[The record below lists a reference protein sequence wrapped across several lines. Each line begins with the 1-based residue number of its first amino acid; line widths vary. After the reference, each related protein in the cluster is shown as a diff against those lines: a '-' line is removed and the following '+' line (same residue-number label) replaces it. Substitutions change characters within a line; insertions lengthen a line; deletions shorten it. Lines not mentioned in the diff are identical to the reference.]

1 MPIKTRPP
9 PLSRNLEILPNITR
23 GDEKDM
29 VRKIFNKAVSAVTT
43 TLLAFTTLASAIPV
57 TTYAANPTVKS
68 KTELKKQSDP
78 AGAGFGT
85 FVFDSDIGH
94 GVQFSCSKNLK
105 KADKSA
111 GTKDWIWASEKNGGH
126 DEGLS
131 SNAAKKRLGDAWISK
146 LESGKT
152 YWVKYSN
159 VQKANTTKRYDV
171 KVVFDNP
178 KGEID
183 NAYGKD
189 IAVFDGQLGAVRFRG
204 YKHLDCTLYVY
215 EHGTSKLI
223 SGNDNKLHFRFID
236 IDCNQA
242 IEVLTPGRV
251 NWWYKKSKVEW
262 TTKSKCNKI
271 GATHGNTFGAVGE
284 GLADDDAIQIKIDN
298 ETSQKDKDAYKTAV
312 RYTAAL
318 GFTPPA
324 SVANTFK
331 VRYYAGGTDAAGG
344 LGTQKNGVF
353 FSFDGGL
360 DLDDE
365 PDAKLY
371 IDKTTPKYSYKVG
384 DTFDYT
390 IAVKNVTKESKAI
403 TAEKVVVSDT
413 NIPSGLKVNSVSTS
427 QGTATHSGN
436 SVTANLG
443 NLAQDATATVKVN
456 VTALEAGN
464 GSELYNSAY
473 ADANNAPRV
482 WDDAKVAVNS
492 ANVQVDKVVDKYEY
506 AVGEKANFTIK
517 VKNTKGIAENL
528 TVSDALPS
536 GMKLDYDSVKISG
549 VPANVDVRIHG
560 PADKPNDLMDTNEK
574 GLTETKTITATKSKS
589 GDNGWAYKINYLPAN
604 ATATITFSATAAE
617 AGNGKEQQNV
627 VTATG
632 DNFSKAEDD
641 AEYYV
646 NTPKLSLS
654 KKYVNPY
661 KDEKKDNRCDNE
673 FRVFEKETGYEKVQ
687 YEVLAKNTAP
697 AGTVAKDVVI
707 SDVTLPEG
715 LALNYDSIEIS
726 EVSDSGTKTFSKA
739 SGGNGNT
746 IKYHVAGTADET
758 NKLNPEHYNETQ
770 DKTPVITVEKK
781 GNGFVVKDSL
791 MAGGASLR
799 ISYNANALEN
809 DKVDVN
815 GSEIRNEATATASNL
830 AKVDGKVPT
839 IKADTTVY
847 INSPRLKIEKKADS
861 GDYEVGDNVSY
872 TINVVNTHKGTI
884 ARNLVYTD
892 ELKTKGVQILT
903 GTIALY
909 DTEGYELREGGTL
922 AGEVD
927 YKKQAK
933 TDGFTLTTRKHLVVD
948 GNYDKYD
955 LAQGKNPETQNAWN
969 PSYVNT
975 KKETLMS
982 IKYDMK
988 ITDKALA
995 GKDILNVA
1003 TAVSDEALKVTTDET
1018 VKPKGP
1024 EPTPEKSVDRTNPAV
1039 GEDVTFTLRF
1049 TNNNAG
1055 TVAKDVKIKDFMN
1068 ESNMVKIREDSLKV
1082 TLDNKDITKD
1092 CKITYNDSK
1101 DGFEIE
1107 TGKDLAQSQAIVVS
1121 YKAEVLLAAAGKDLV
1136 NTTGVN
1142 CTNNPE
1148 WKYAETPFNPEDTT
1162 PELKIE
1168 KKSDKTNYSVGDT
1181 GHYTVKVTQT
1191 ADNATAR
1198 NVVIEDAF
1206 DNKKAILDT
1215 KTIKLTD
1222 SKGKDITKEVSIA
1235 GTPSGY
1241 KIETGKNLAQNE
1253 FFTVTYDVLFTDQT
1267 LGGEEV
1273 TNVAKTHADN
1283 VPEKTTTVTVKIE
1296 KPELEVTKTSD
1307 KKVYS
1312 FEDTAHY
1319 TVKTEEVKENATAYN
1334 VVIDDQLQV
1343 SGAKVLAETIKISD
1357 KDGKDFTDKCEI
1369 ECKGTGYT
1377 IKTKRD
1383 LTKGETFTVNYDV
1396 VFEDRSLIDNY
1407 VPNVVKVTADNASAQ
1422 TENEVT
1428 PKTVKTEDGA
1438 EYQILKSCQPAS
1450 GSVVNVGDEI
1460 DYTITVNNTG
1470 KKDLKDVKIKDAI
1483 PTHTQYVSG
1492 GTLTKAD
1499 DKDTV
1504 VFKVDEIKAGA
1515 KADVTFKVK
1524 VVDEGLC
1531 EIVNVGYVKANTD
1544 GGALA
1549 PSDSSEK
1556 KDDSTSTESK
1566 DENSSESTTENSS
1579 NSTSTESTNSTPSGD
1594 ATDKSDSDDGA
1605 SEKKDDGW
1613 ADATTGV
1620 ELDTTEATTEA
1631 PSSEATTLDKDE
1643 TSSEATTST
1652 SSGDA
1657 TASDGSHNG
1666 TSEGSA
1672 ESTTESKSDSNG
1684 SILDKIK
1691 DTLNGAKDT
1700 ITGNDP
1706 EFSGD
1711 DFYATNQVV
1720 HFVPYRVQVIAP
1732 ELAIGKT
1739 SDKKEY
1745 TVGETGHYNV
1755 EVVQTKDDAVA
1766 KNIHVIDKL
1775 DKVGAEIQKDSI
1787 KVYDGEGKLVT
1798 FNCAI
1803 KCDGQSYDIQSKV
1816 SLAKGQT
1823 MKIQYDVLFKSSDL
1837 SGQKVLNTAKAQ
1849 ASNQKNPEDWVEDN
1863 NEVSLDKPKL
1873 AIKKSSN
1880 RVTFK
1885 PGETGE
1891 YTITVTNKST
1901 TATAKNV
1908 VVKDNFNKDGVK
1920 IQKSSIKI
1928 ENDGKVV
1935 KGAESSCKGNSFV
1948 IKTKQ
1953 DLAPNADM
1961 VITYKTKFSKKGTY
1975 KNTAV
1980 ATSDNTDP
1988 VKANNKVKVTKI
2000 GVSPKNVIRT
2010 VTKGTKDVKTGDVLG
2025 LAVLVVLVA
2034 GIGYLGFVV
2043 VKRKKSK

>member
-1 MPIKTRPP
+1 
-9 PLSRNLEILPNITR
+9 
-23 GDEKDM
+23 M
-29 VRKIFNKAVSAVTT
+29 VRKIFNKAISAVTT

-57 TTYAANPTVKS
+57 TTYAATTLKS
-68 KTELKKQSDP
+68 KCVSNLKADAVKGFSPFQMP
-78 AGAGFGT
+78 AN
-85 FVFDSDIGH
+85 SS
-94 GVQFSCSKNLK
+94 GVKITHSKNLT
-105 KADKSA
+105 KA
-111 GTKDWIWASEKNGGH
+111 TKNDWIWGKTDQGAWNDSGMK
-126 DEGLS
+126 DS
-131 SNAAKKRLGDAWISK
+131 LGNAWIANLKSD
-146 LESGKT
+146 T
-152 YWVKYSN
+152 NYWVQYNN
-159 VQKANTTKRYDV
+159 VALHEEDGQKLRGYYDV
-171 KVVFDNP
+171 KVVFNNP
-178 KGEID
+178 KGAIS

-189 IAVFDGQLGAVRFRG
+189 IAIFDGQLGAVRFRG
-204 YKHLDCTLYVY
+204 YKHLDCSIYLYKT
-215 EHGTSKLI
+215 GTTHLVTGDEGKMHL
-223 SGNDNKLHFRFID
+223 RFID
-236 IDCNQA
+236 VDDNQA
-242 IEVLTPGRV
+242 VEVLTPGRV
-251 NWWYKKSKVEW
+251 NWAYKKNKLSWMGK
-262 TTKSKCNKI
+262 TKCEKI
-271 GATHGNTFGAVGE
+271 GATYENTIWFDGDHNVK
-284 GLADDDAIQIKIDN
+284 DDWIQSDN
-298 ETSQKDKDAYKTAV
+298 LTEYKEAV
-312 RYTAAL
+312 RYTFAVGL
-318 GFTPPA
+318 TPPA
-324 SVANTFK
+324 DSPTTIK
-331 VRYYAGGTDAAGG
+331 LRYYAGGLDREGG
-344 LGTQKNGVF
+344 IGTQRNGAF
-353 FSFDGGL
+353 FSFDGNL
-360 DLDDE
+360 DLPEEDD
-365 PDAKLY
+365 ANLS
-371 IDKTTPKYSYKVG
+371 IDKVSDKYNHKVG
-384 DTFDYT
+384 DTWDYT
-390 IAVKNVTKESKAI
+390 IKVKNVTATAVTAKDVKI
-403 TAEKVVVSDT
+403 TDSVDSR
-413 NIPSGLKVNSVSTS
+413 LKVNSVSTS
-427 QGTATHSGN
+427 QGTASHDGN
-436 SVTANLG
+436 AVTVNAG
-443 NLAQDATATVKVN
+443 DLAQNNTVTVKVN
-456 VTALEAGN
+456 VTALEASNGQQIYNKAKAESGN
-464 GSELYNSAY
+464 SE
-473 ADANNAPRV
+473 DV
-482 WDDAKVAVNS
+482 WDDDGNYVNS
-492 ANVQVDKVVDKYEY
+492 ADVQVDKVVDKYEY
-506 AVGEKANFTIK
+506 AVGEKANFTVK
-517 VKNTKGIAENL
+517 VKNTKGIATNV
-528 TVSDALPS
+528 TVADILPS

-549 VPANVDVRIHG
+549 VPANVQMPVV
-560 PADKPNDLMDTNEK
+560 PNDITNQLNQDLFTK
-574 GLTETKTITATKSKS
+574 KETKTVTANKEKS

-726 EVSDSGTKTFSKA
+726 EISDNGTKTFSKA

-781 GNGFVVKDSL
+781 GNGFIVKDSL
-791 MAGGASLR
+791 MAGGASLK

-955 LAQGKNPETQNAWN
+955 LAQGKNPEAQNAWN

-1082 TLDNKDITKD
+1082 TLDNKDITKE

-1121 YKAEVLLAAAGKDLV
+1121 YKAEVLLTAAGKDLV

-1148 WKYAETPFNPEDTT
+1148 WKYAEAPFSPEDPT

-1222 SKGKDITKEVSIA
+1222 SKGKDITKEVTIE
-1235 GTPSGY
+1235 GTQSGY

-1383 LTKGETFTVNYDV
+1383 LTKGETFTINYDV

-1524 VVDEGLC
+1524 VIDEGLC
-1531 EIVNVGYVKANTD
+1531 EIVNVGYVKASTD

-1566 DENSSESTTENSS
+1566 DENSSSEATTEDSS
-1579 NSTSTESTNSTPSGD
+1579 STPS
-1594 ATDKSDSDDGA
+1594 DS
-1605 SEKKDDGW
+1605 STEKKDDGW

-1631 PSSEATTLDKDE
+1631 PSSEATTTSKDEASEATTLAKDE
-1643 TSSEATTST
+1643 TSSEATT
-1652 SSGDA
+1652 
-1657 TASDGSHNG
+1657 
-1666 TSEGSA
+1666 
-1672 ESTTESKSDSNG
+1672 ESTDKSDSNG
-1684 SILDKIK
+1684 SNGSLVDQIK
-1691 DTLNGAKDT
+1691 DTISNIKDNV
-1700 ITGNDP
+1700 TGNDP

-1766 KNIHVIDKL
+1766 KNIHVVDKL
-1775 DKVGAEIQKDSI
+1775 DKAGAEIQKDSI
-1787 KVYDGEGKLVT
+1787 KVYDGAGKLIT
-1798 FNCAI
+1798 GDCTI
-1803 KCDGQSYDIQSKV
+1803 TCDGQSYDIQSKV
-1816 SLAKGQT
+1816 ALAKGET

-1885 PGETGE
+1885 PGETGK

-1935 KGAESSCKGNSFV
+1935 NGAEISCKSNSFV

-1961 VITYKTKFSKKGTY
+1961 VITYKAKFSKKGTY

-1988 VKANNKVKVTKI
+1988 VKAKNTVKVTKS
-2000 GVSPKNVIRT
+2000 GVSPKNVTPKNVIKT
-2010 VTKGTKDVKTGDVLG
+2010 ITKGTKDVKTGDVLG
-2025 LAVLVVLVA
+2025 LAVLVILVA
-2034 GIGYLGFVV
+2034 GIGYLGFTV
-2043 VKRKKSK
+2043 VKRKKSN

>member
-29 VRKIFNKAVSAVTT
+29 VRKIFNKAISAATT

-57 TTYAANPTVKS
+57 TTYAASPTVKS

-85 FVFDSDIGH
+85 FIFASDSSH
-94 GVQFSCSKNLK
+94 GVTFTHSKNLK
-105 KADKSA
+105 KAVKTGA
-111 GTKDWIWASEKNGGH
+111 KKDWIWQDR
-126 DEGLS
+126 DEGGDS
-131 SNAAKKRLGDAWISK
+131 ADNKKRLGDAWISK
-146 LESGKT
+146 LESGKS
-152 YWVKYSN
+152 YWVKYSG
-159 VQKANTTKRYDV
+159 VKKKDTTKTYDV

-178 KGEID
+178 KGEISG
-183 NAYGKD
+183 AEGHD
-189 IAVFDGQLGAVRFRG
+189 IAIFDGQLGAVRFRG

-271 GATHGNTFGAVGE
+271 GATHGNTFGAINEAV
-284 GLADDDAIQIKIDN
+284 ADDDAIQIDTSKDN
-298 ETSQKDKDAYKTAV
+298 ISDADKKKYNIAV
-312 RYTAAL
+312 RHTAAL

-324 SVANTFK
+324 SAANTFK
-331 VRYYAGGTDAAGG
+331 VRYYAGGTDKAGG
-344 LGTQKNGVF
+344 LGTQTNGVF
-353 FSFDGGL
+353 FSFDGKL
-360 DLDDE
+360 DLSEE
-365 PDAKLY
+365 PDAELY
-371 IDKTTPKYSYKVG
+371 INKTTPKYSYKVG

-390 IAVKNVTKESKAI
+390 IAVKNVTKESKAV
-403 TAEKVVVSDT
+403 TAENVTVDDSV
-413 NIPSGLKVNSVSTS
+413 PAGLKINSVSTS
-427 QGTATHSGN
+427 KGTATHSGN
-436 SVTANLG
+436 KVTATIG
-443 NLAQDATATVKVN
+443 DLAQDATTTVKVN

-464 GSELYNSAY
+464 GQELYNAAN

-506 AVGEKANFTIK
+506 AVGEKANFTVK

-574 GLTETKTITATKSKS
+574 GLTETKTITATKSKN

-604 ATATITFSATAAE
+604 STATITFSATATE

-746 IKYHVAGTADET
+746 IKYHVAGTADVT

-791 MAGGASLR
+791 MAGGASLK

-815 GSEIRNEATATASNL
+815 GSEIKNEATATASNL

-969 PSYVNT
+969 PSYVNA

-1003 TAVSDEALKVTTDET
+1003 TAVSDEALKVTIDET

-1049 TNNNAG
+1049 TNNNVG
-1055 TVAKDVKIKDFMN
+1055 TVAKDVK
-1068 ESNMVKIREDSLKV
+1068 
-1082 TLDNKDITKD
+1082 TK
-1092 CKITYNDSK
+1092 
-1101 DGFEIE
+1101 
-1107 TGKDLAQSQAIVVS
+1107 
-1121 YKAEVLLAAAGKDLV
+1121 
-1136 NTTGVN
+1136 
-1142 CTNNPE
+1142 
-1148 WKYAETPFNPEDTT
+1148 
-1162 PELKIE
+1162 
-1168 KKSDKTNYSVGDT
+1168 
-1181 GHYTVKVTQT
+1181 
-1191 ADNATAR
+1191 
-1198 NVVIEDAF
+1198 
-1206 DNKKAILDT
+1206 
-1215 KTIKLTD
+1215 
-1222 SKGKDITKEVSIA
+1222 
-1235 GTPSGY
+1235 
-1241 KIETGKNLAQNE
+1241 
-1253 FFTVTYDVLFTDQT
+1253 
-1267 LGGEEV
+1267 
-1273 TNVAKTHADN
+1273 
-1283 VPEKTTTVTVKIE
+1283 
-1296 KPELEVTKTSD
+1296 
-1307 KKVYS
+1307 
-1312 FEDTAHY
+1312 
-1319 TVKTEEVKENATAYN
+1319 EVKENATAYN
-1334 VVIDDQLQV
+1334 IVIDDQLQV

-1369 ECKGTGYT
+1369 EC
-1377 IKTKRD
+1377 
-1383 LTKGETFTVNYDV
+1383 
-1396 VFEDRSLIDNY
+1396 
-1407 VPNVVKVTADNASAQ
+1407 
-1422 TENEVT
+1422 
-1428 PKTVKTEDGA
+1428 
-1438 EYQILKSCQPAS
+1438 
-1450 GSVVNVGDEI
+1450 
-1460 DYTITVNNTG
+1460 TITVNNTG
-1470 KKDLKDVKIKDAI
+1470 KMLRQEMFLI
-1483 PTHTQYVSG
+1483 
-1492 GTLTKAD
+1492 
-1499 DKDTV
+1499 
-1504 VFKVDEIKAGA
+1504 
-1515 KADVTFKVK
+1515 
-1524 VVDEGLC
+1524 
-1531 EIVNVGYVKANTD
+1531 
-1544 GGALA
+1544 
-1549 PSDSSEK
+1549 
-1556 KDDSTSTESK
+1556 
-1566 DENSSESTTENSS
+1566 
-1579 NSTSTESTNSTPSGD
+1579 
-1594 ATDKSDSDDGA
+1594 
-1605 SEKKDDGW
+1605 
-1613 ADATTGV
+1613 
-1620 ELDTTEATTEA
+1620 
-1631 PSSEATTLDKDE
+1631 
-1643 TSSEATTST
+1643 
-1652 SSGDA
+1652 
-1657 TASDGSHNG
+1657 
-1666 TSEGSA
+1666 
-1672 ESTTESKSDSNG
+1672 
-1684 SILDKIK
+1684 
-1691 DTLNGAKDT
+1691 
-1700 ITGNDP
+1700 
-1706 EFSGD
+1706 
-1711 DFYATNQVV
+1711 
-1720 HFVPYRVQVIAP
+1720 
-1732 ELAIGKT
+1732 
-1739 SDKKEY
+1739 
-1745 TVGETGHYNV
+1745 
-1755 EVVQTKDDAVA
+1755 
-1766 KNIHVIDKL
+1766 
-1775 DKVGAEIQKDSI
+1775 
-1787 KVYDGEGKLVT
+1787 
-1798 FNCAI
+1798 
-1803 KCDGQSYDIQSKV
+1803 
-1816 SLAKGQT
+1816 
-1823 MKIQYDVLFKSSDL
+1823 
-1837 SGQKVLNTAKAQ
+1837 
-1849 ASNQKNPEDWVEDN
+1849 
-1863 NEVSLDKPKL
+1863 
-1873 AIKKSSN
+1873 
-1880 RVTFK
+1880 
-1885 PGETGE
+1885 
-1891 YTITVTNKST
+1891 
-1901 TATAKNV
+1901 
-1908 VVKDNFNKDGVK
+1908 
-1920 IQKSSIKI
+1920 
-1928 ENDGKVV
+1928 
-1935 KGAESSCKGNSFV
+1935 
-1948 IKTKQ
+1948 
-1953 DLAPNADM
+1953 
-1961 VITYKTKFSKKGTY
+1961 
-1975 KNTAV
+1975 
-1980 ATSDNTDP
+1980 
-1988 VKANNKVKVTKI
+1988 
-2000 GVSPKNVIRT
+2000 
-2010 VTKGTKDVKTGDVLG
+2010 
-2025 LAVLVVLVA
+2025 
-2034 GIGYLGFVV
+2034 
-2043 VKRKKSK
+2043 

>member
-1 MPIKTRPP
+1 
-9 PLSRNLEILPNITR
+9 
-23 GDEKDM
+23 M
-29 VRKIFNKAVSAVTT
+29 VRKIINKAISAVTT

-57 TTYAANPTVKS
+57 TTYAAAAKDSIQKS
-68 KTELKKQSDP
+68 KHHVTSTKDTAT
-78 AGAGFGT
+78 AGYGT
-85 FVFDSDIGH
+85 FDFSSNSAKFDFSVDSKSD
-94 GVQFSCSKNLK
+94 KLTK
-105 KADKSA
+105 TPKAGNKDK
-111 GTKDWIWASEKNGGH
+111 WIWQEQDEEKGGLT
-126 DEGLS
+126 G
-131 SNAAKKRLGDAWISK
+131 LGDAYIAK
-146 LESGKT
+146 LTEDSSFSVWYKNVPKV
-152 YWVKYSN
+152 VKGN
-159 VQKANTTKRYDV
+159 KVGNYDV
-171 KVVFDNP
+171 KVTY
-178 KGEID
+178 D
-183 NAYGKD
+183 NARGAVSDADGKD
-189 IAVFDGQLGAVRFRG
+189 IAIFDGQLGAVRFRG
-204 YKHLDCTLYVY
+204 YKHIRCTIYVY
-215 EHGTSKLI
+215 KHGTSTLI
-223 SGNDNKLHFRFID
+223 SGSDDKLHFRFID

-242 IEVLTPGRV
+242 VESMCPGRTD
-251 NWWYKKSKVEW
+251 WFMLGDHIRWSGEARCKE
-262 TTKSKCNKI
+262 I
-271 GATHGNTFGAVGE
+271 GADQGNTVTFSGYGGE
-284 GLADDDAIQIKIDN
+284 KAGKDITDNAIQFENSKDPK
-298 ETSQKDKDAYKTAV
+298 QKKAYKEARRHTWS
-312 RYTAAL
+312 L
-318 GFTPPA
+318 GFTPIA
-324 SVANTFK
+324 SSPFTYR
-331 VRYYAGGTDAAGG
+331 VRYFSGGGDGI
-344 LGTQKNGVF
+344 GTQKNGAF

-360 DLDDE
+360 TLPTIEDP
-365 PDAKLY
+365 PDAKLS
-371 IDKTTPKYSYKVG
+371 IDKVSDKYTHKVG
-384 DTFDYT
+384 DNWDYT
-390 IAVKNVTKESKAI
+390 IKVKNVTDESQAV
-403 TAEKVVVSDT
+403 TAENVEITDT
-413 NIPSGLKVNSVSTS
+413 IPSGLKVNSVTTS
-427 QGTATHSGN
+427 KGTVTHSGN
-436 SVTANLG
+436 KVTVNVG
-443 NLAQDATATVKVN
+443 DLAQNATVTVKVN
-456 VTALEAGN
+456 VTALENAN
-464 GSELYNSAY
+464 GTRPYNKAKAE
-473 ADANNAPRV
+473 ADNSNDV
-482 WDDAKVAVNS
+482 WDDDGNYINS
-492 ANVQVDKVVDKYEY
+492 ADVQVDKVVDKYEY
-506 AVGEKANFTIK
+506 AVGDKANFTVK
-517 VKNTKGIAENL
+517 VKNTKGIATNV
-528 TVSDALPS
+528 TVADTLPS

-549 VPANVDVRIHG
+549 VPANVSMPVVPKDV
-560 PADKPNDLMDTNEK
+560 TNQLNKTLFEK
-574 GLTETKTITATKSKS
+574 SETKTITATKSKS

-627 VTATG
+627 VTVTG

-746 IKYHVAGTADET
+746 IKYHVAGTADVT

-791 MAGGASLR
+791 MAGGASLK

-955 LAQGKNPETQNAWN
+955 LAQGKNPETQNSWN

-995 GKDILNVA
+995 GKEILNVA

-1082 TLDNKDITKD
+1082 TLDNKDITKE

-1148 WKYAETPFNPEDTT
+1148 WKYAETPFSPVDPT
-1162 PELKIE
+1162 PDLKIE
-1168 KKSDKTNYSVGDT
+1168 KKSDKINYSVGDT

-1206 DNKKAILDT
+1206 DNEKAILDT

-1283 VPEKTTTVTVKIE
+1283 VPEKTTTVTVRIE

-1312 FEDTAHY
+1312 YEDTAHY

-1460 DYTITVNNTG
+1460 EYTITVNNTG

-1524 VVDEGLC
+1524 VIDEGLC
-1531 EIVNVGYVKANTD
+1531 EIVNVGYVKANTVS
-1544 GGALA
+1544 GALA

-1556 KDDSTSTESK
+1556 KDDSTTESK
-1566 DENSSESTTENSS
+1566 DENSSSEATTESEDENTSDSSESTT
-1579 NSTSTESTNSTPSGD
+1579 
-1594 ATDKSDSDDGA
+1594 
-1605 SEKKDDGW
+1605 EKKDDGW

-1631 PSSEATTLDKDE
+1631 PSSEATTTTKDE
-1643 TSSEATTST
+1643 ASEATTLAKDNTSSEATTLAKDDTTST
-1652 SSGDA
+1652 D
-1657 TASDGSHNG
+1657 
-1666 TSEGSA
+1666 
-1672 ESTTESKSDSNG
+1672 KSDSNG

-1732 ELAIGKT
+1732 ELAINKT

-1766 KNIHVIDKL
+1766 KNIHVVDKL

-1798 FNCAI
+1798 GDCTI

-1816 SLAKGQT
+1816 ALAKGQT
-1823 MKIQYDVLFKSSDL
+1823 MKIKYDVLFKSSDL
-1837 SGQKVLNTAKAQ
+1837 SGQKVLNSAKAQ
-1849 ASNQKNPEDWVEDN
+1849 ANNQKNPEDWVEDN

-1935 KGAESSCKGNSFV
+1935 KGAEIEAKDNSFV

-1961 VITYKTKFSKKGTY
+1961 VITYKAKFSKKGTY

-1988 VKANNKVKVTKI
+1988 VKANNKVKVTKT
-2000 GVSPKNVIRT
+2000 GVSPKNVTPKNVIKT

-2034 GIGYLGFVV
+2034 GIGYLGFVA

>member
-1 MPIKTRPP
+1 
-9 PLSRNLEILPNITR
+9 
-23 GDEKDM
+23 M
-29 VRKIFNKAVSAVTT
+29 VRKIINKAISAVTT

-57 TTYAANPTVKS
+57 TTYAAATKDSIQKS
-68 KTELKKQSDP
+68 TTKITSKNKDKA
-78 AGAGFGT
+78 AGYGT
-85 FVFDSDIGH
+85 FDFEADSSGYT
-94 GVQFSCSKNLK
+94 FSHSSNLK
-105 KADKSA
+105 KAVKT
-111 GTKDWIWASEKNGGH
+111 GPNKDWIWEDRDQGSADDKLKKLIG
-126 DEGLS
+126 
-131 SNAAKKRLGDAWISK
+131 NAYIAKLNPDKSF
-146 LESGKT
+146 
-152 YWVKYSN
+152 WVEYSN
-159 VQKANTTKRYDV
+159 VKKVDDEGNQLGNYDV
-171 KVVFDNP
+171 KVVFDNA
-178 KGEID
+178 GGSISGAE
-183 NAYGKD
+183 GHD
-189 IAVFDGQLGAVRFRG
+189 IAIFDGQLGAVRFRG
-204 YKHLDCTLYVY
+204 YKHIRCTIYVY
-215 EHGTSKLI
+215 KHGTKTLI
-223 SGNDNKLHFRFID
+223 SGADDKLHFRFLD

-242 IEVLTPGRV
+242 VESMCPGRTD
-251 NWWYKKSKVEW
+251 WYMMGSKVSWSGEPRC
-262 TTKSKCNKI
+262 TKI
-271 GATHGNTFGAVGE
+271 GAEQGNTVTYNGDTNTPDSGILSPHGATASKSE
-284 GLADDDAIQIKIDN
+284 
-298 ETSQKDKDAYKTAV
+298 KDAYRTAC
-312 RYTAAL
+312 RYTWSV
-318 GFTPPA
+318 GFTPIA
-324 SVANTFK
+324 SSPFTYR
-331 VRYYAGGTDAAGG
+331 VRYFSGGVENI
-344 LGTQKNGVF
+344 GTQTNGAF

-360 DLDDE
+360 TLPPIPDE
-365 PDAKLY
+365 AELS
-371 IDKTTPKYSYKVG
+371 IDKVSDKYVHKVG
-384 DTFDYT
+384 DSWDYT
-390 IAVKNVTKESKAI
+390 IKVKNVTDESQAV
-403 TAEKVVVSDT
+403 TAENVVVTDT
-413 NIPSGLKVNSVSTS
+413 IPSGLKVNSVTTS
-427 QGTATHSGN
+427 KGTASHKGN
-436 SVTANLG
+436 AVTVNVG
-443 NLAQDATATVKVN
+443 DLAQDATATVKVN
-456 VTALEAGN
+456 VTALETSNGTRPYNTAKVVAEN
-464 GSELYNSAY
+464 GSV
-473 ADANNAPRV
+473 DGG
-482 WDDAKVAVNS
+482 WQDDDGNYINS

-506 AVGEKANFTIK
+506 AVGDKANFTVK
-517 VKNTKGIAENL
+517 VKNTKGIATNV
-528 TVSDALPS
+528 TVADTLPS

-549 VPANVDVRIHG
+549 VPANVSVPVAPKDV
-560 PADKPNDLMDTNEK
+560 TNQLNKTLFEK
-574 GLTETKTITATKSKS
+574 SETKTITATKSKS

-726 EVSDSGTKTFSKA
+726 EVSDNGTKTFSKA

-791 MAGGASLR
+791 MAGGASLK

-955 LAQGKNPETQNAWN
+955 LAQGKNPEEQKSWN

-1003 TAVSDEALKVTTDET
+1003 TAVSDEAIKVTTDET

-1082 TLDNKDITKD
+1082 TLDNKDITKE

-1148 WKYAETPFNPEDTT
+1148 WKYAETPFSPVDPT
-1162 PELKIE
+1162 PDLKIE
-1168 KKSDKTNYSVGDT
+1168 KKSDKTNYSVGDK

-1206 DNKKAILDT
+1206 DNEKAILDT

-1241 KIETGKNLAQNE
+1241 KIETGKNLTQNE

-1283 VPEKTTTVTVKIE
+1283 VPEKTTTVTVRIE

-1312 FEDTAHY
+1312 YEDTAHY

-1383 LTKGETFTVNYDV
+1383 LTKGEVFTVNYDV

-1460 DYTITVNNTG
+1460 EYTITVNNTG

-1524 VVDEGLC
+1524 VIDEGLC
-1531 EIVNVGYVKANTD
+1531 EIVNVGYVKANTVS
-1544 GGALA
+1544 GSLA

-1556 KDDSTSTESK
+1556 KDENSSSEATTESK
-1566 DENSSESTTENSS
+1566 DENSSSEATTEDSS

-1631 PSSEATTLDKDE
+1631 PSSEATTTTKEEASEATTLAKDD

-1652 SSGDA
+1652 SKDDTTSTDK
-1657 TASDGSHNG
+1657 SD
-1666 TSEGSA
+1666 
-1672 ESTTESKSDSNG
+1672 SKSDSKEDSNG

-1732 ELAIGKT
+1732 ELAINKT

-1798 FNCAI
+1798 GDCTI

-1816 SLAKGQT
+1816 ALAKGQT

-1837 SGQKVLNTAKAQ
+1837 SGQKVLNSAKAQ

-1935 KGAESSCKGNSFV
+1935 KGAEIEAKDNSFV

-1961 VITYKTKFSKKGTY
+1961 VITYKAKFSKKGTY

-1988 VKANNKVKVTKI
+1988 VKANNKVKVTKT
-2000 GVSPKNVIRT
+2000 GVSPKNVTPKNVIKT

-2034 GIGYLGFVV
+2034 GIGYLGFVA

>member
-9 PLSRNLEILPNITR
+9 PLYRNSEILPNITR

-29 VRKIFNKAVSAVTT
+29 VRKIFNKAISAVTT

-57 TTYAANPTVKS
+57 TTYAADATVKS
-68 KTELKKQSDP
+68 KHHVTKSSDSV
-78 AGAGFGT
+78 ATGYGT
-85 FVFDSDIGH
+85 FNFDSNSSGYI
-94 GVQFSCSKNLK
+94 FSVDSKS
-105 KADKSA
+105 DKL
-111 GTKDWIWASEKNGGH
+111 TKTPKSGNVDKWIWQEQDEEKGGIK
-126 DEGLS
+126 GLGVAYIAKLTEDS
-131 SNAAKKRLGDAWISK
+131 SFSVWYK
-146 LESGKT
+146 
-152 YWVKYSN
+152 N
-159 VQKANTTKRYDV
+159 VTKQGTTKKYDV
-171 KVVFDNP
+171 K
-178 KGEID
+178 ITYD
-183 NAYGKD
+183 NARGAISGANGKD
-189 IAVFDGQLGAVRFRG
+189 IAIFDGQLGAVRFRG
-204 YKHLDCTLYVY
+204 YKHIRCTIYVY
-215 EHGTSKLI
+215 EHGTSNLI

-242 IEVLTPGRV
+242 VESMCPGRTD
-251 NWWYKKSKVEW
+251 WYMMGKHLKWAGESRCKEI
-262 TTKSKCNKI
+262 N
-271 GATHGNTFGAVGE
+271 ATQGNTVTFNGYGDEASGNDVT
-284 GLADDDAIQIKIDN
+284 DNAIQLTGTT
-298 ETSQKDKDAYKTAV
+298 EYRHARAHTFSV
-312 RYTAAL
+312 
-318 GFTPPA
+318 GFTPD
-324 SVANTFK
+324 ANSPITYR
-331 VRYYAGGTDAAGG
+331 VRYFAGGGSG
-344 LGTQKNGVF
+344 IGTQKNGAF

-360 DLDDE
+360 TLPVEDDADLS
-365 PDAKLY
+365 
-371 IDKTTPKYSYKVG
+371 IDKVSDKYTHKVG
-384 DTFDYT
+384 DTWDYT
-390 IAVKNVTKESKAI
+390 IKVKNVTATAI
-403 TAEKVVVSDT
+403 TAKNVKITDSVDSR
-413 NIPSGLKVNSVSTS
+413 LKVNSVSTS

-436 SVTANLG
+436 AVTVSAG
-443 NLAQDATATVKVN
+443 DLAQNNTVTVKVN
-456 VTALEAGN
+456 VTALEASN
-464 GSELYNSAY
+464 GQQIYNKAKAE
-473 ADANNAPRV
+473 ADNSDDE
-482 WDDAKVAVNS
+482 WDDDGNYVNS
-492 ANVQVDKVVDKYEY
+492 ADVQVDKVVDKYEY
-506 AVGEKANFTIK
+506 AVGEKANFTVK
-517 VKNTKGIAENL
+517 VKNTKGIATNV
-528 TVSDALPS
+528 TVADALPS

-549 VPANVDVRIHG
+549 VPANVQMPVVS
-560 PADKPNDLMDTNEK
+560 NDITNQLNPDLFTK
-574 GLTETKTITATKSKS
+574 KETKTITATKEKN
-589 GDNGWAYKINYLPAN
+589 GNNGWAYKINYLPAN
-604 ATATITFSATAAE
+604 STATITFSATATE

-715 LALNYDSIEIS
+715 LALNYDSIKISEIS
-726 EVSDSGTKTFSKA
+726 DNGTKTFSKA

-770 DKTPVITVEKK
+770 DKTPVITVEKQ

-791 MAGGASLR
+791 MASGTSLK
-799 ISYNANALEN
+799 IEYNANALEN

-830 AKVDGKVPT
+830 AKDGDKAKVL
-839 IKADTTVY
+839 KADATVY

-909 DTEGYELREGGTL
+909 DTDGYELREGGTL

-927 YKKQAK
+927 YKKHAK

-955 LAQGKNPETQNAWN
+955 LAQGKNPEEQRSWN

-1121 YKAEVLLAAAGKDLV
+1121 YKAEVLLAASGKDLV

-1148 WKYAETPFNPEDTT
+1148 WKYAEAPFSPEDPT

-1222 SKGKDITKEVSIA
+1222 SKGKDITKEVTIE
-1235 GTPSGY
+1235 GTQSGY

-1396 VFEDRSLIDNY
+1396 IFEDRSLIDNY

-1460 DYTITVNNTG
+1460 NYTITVNNTG

-1544 GGALA
+1544 GGTLA
-1549 PSDSSEK
+1549 PSDSTTEK
-1556 KDDSTSTESK
+1556 KDDTSSEATTEKKDENNFDSTSTPS
-1566 DENSSESTTENSS
+1566 DSSESTT
-1579 NSTSTESTNSTPSGD
+1579 
-1594 ATDKSDSDDGA
+1594 
-1605 SEKKDDGW
+1605 EKKDDGW

-1620 ELDTTEATTEA
+1620 ELDTTTAA
-1631 PSSEATTLDKDE
+1631 KDE
-1643 TSSEATTST
+1643 TSSEATTLAKDET
-1652 SSGDA
+1652 SSEA
-1657 TASDGSHNG
+1657 TTLAKDDTN
-1666 TSEGSA
+1666 
-1672 ESTTESKSDSNG
+1672 KSDSTDSTTSKDDSTG
-1684 SILDKIK
+1684 SLVDQIK
-1691 DTLNGAKDT
+1691 DTISNIKDNV
-1700 ITGNDP
+1700 TGNDP

-1766 KNIHVIDKL
+1766 KNIHVTDKL
-1775 DKVGAEIQKDSI
+1775 DKAGAEIQKDSI
-1787 KVYDGEGKLVT
+1787 KVYDGAGKLVT
-1798 FNCAI
+1798 GDCTI
-1803 KCDGQSYDIQSKV
+1803 TCDGQSYDIQSKV
-1816 SLAKGQT
+1816 ALAKGET

-1885 PGETGE
+1885 PGETGK

-1935 KGAESSCKGNSFV
+1935 KGAEISCKGNSFV

-1961 VITYKTKFSKKGTY
+1961 VITYKAKFSKKGTY

-1988 VKANNKVKVTKI
+1988 VKAKNTVKVTKS
-2000 GVSPKNVIRT
+2000 GVSPKNVTPKNVIKT
-2010 VTKGTKDVKTGDVLG
+2010 ITKGTKDVKTGDVLG

-2034 GIGYLGFVV
+2034 GIGYLGFTV
-2043 VKRKKSK
+2043 VKRKKSN

>member
-29 VRKIFNKAVSAVTT
+29 VRKIFNKAISAATT

-57 TTYAANPTVKS
+57 TTYAASPTVKS

-85 FVFDSDIGH
+85 FIFASDSSH
-94 GVQFSCSKNLK
+94 GVTFTHSKNLK
-105 KADKSA
+105 KAVKTGA
-111 GTKDWIWASEKNGGH
+111 KKDWIWQDR
-126 DEGLS
+126 DEGGDS
-131 SNAAKKRLGDAWISK
+131 ADNKKRLGDAWISK
-146 LESGKT
+146 LESGKS
-152 YWVKYSN
+152 YWVKYSG
-159 VQKANTTKRYDV
+159 VKKKDTTKTYDV

-178 KGEID
+178 KGEISG
-183 NAYGKD
+183 AEGHD
-189 IAVFDGQLGAVRFRG
+189 IAIFDGQLGAVRFRG

-271 GATHGNTFGAVGE
+271 GATHGNTFGAINEAV
-284 GLADDDAIQIKIDN
+284 ADDDAIQIDTSKDN
-298 ETSQKDKDAYKTAV
+298 ISDADKKKYNIAV
-312 RYTAAL
+312 RHTAAL

-324 SVANTFK
+324 SAANTFK
-331 VRYYAGGTDAAGG
+331 VRYYAGGTDKAGG
-344 LGTQKNGVF
+344 LGTQTNGVF
-353 FSFDGGL
+353 FSFDGKL
-360 DLDDE
+360 DLSEE
-365 PDAKLY
+365 PDAELY
-371 IDKTTPKYSYKVG
+371 INKTTPKYSYKVG

-390 IAVKNVTKESKAI
+390 IAVKNVTKESKAV
-403 TAEKVVVSDT
+403 TAENVTVDDSV
-413 NIPSGLKVNSVSTS
+413 PAGLKINSVSTS
-427 QGTATHSGN
+427 KGTATHSGN
-436 SVTANLG
+436 KVTATIG
-443 NLAQDATATVKVN
+443 DLAQDATTTVKVN

-464 GSELYNSAY
+464 GQELYNAAN

-506 AVGEKANFTIK
+506 AVGEKANFTVK

-574 GLTETKTITATKSKS
+574 GLTETKTITATKSKN

-604 ATATITFSATAAE
+604 STATITFSATATE

-746 IKYHVAGTADET
+746 IKYHVAGTADVT

-791 MAGGASLR
+791 MAGGASLK

-815 GSEIRNEATATASNL
+815 GSEIKNEATATASNL

-1003 TAVSDEALKVTTDET
+1003 TAVSDEALKVTIDET

-1049 TNNNAG
+1049 TNNNVG
-1055 TVAKDVKIKDFMN
+1055 TVAKDVK
-1068 ESNMVKIREDSLKV
+1068 
-1082 TLDNKDITKD
+1082 TK
-1092 CKITYNDSK
+1092 
-1101 DGFEIE
+1101 
-1107 TGKDLAQSQAIVVS
+1107 
-1121 YKAEVLLAAAGKDLV
+1121 
-1136 NTTGVN
+1136 
-1142 CTNNPE
+1142 
-1148 WKYAETPFNPEDTT
+1148 
-1162 PELKIE
+1162 
-1168 KKSDKTNYSVGDT
+1168 
-1181 GHYTVKVTQT
+1181 
-1191 ADNATAR
+1191 
-1198 NVVIEDAF
+1198 
-1206 DNKKAILDT
+1206 
-1215 KTIKLTD
+1215 
-1222 SKGKDITKEVSIA
+1222 
-1235 GTPSGY
+1235 
-1241 KIETGKNLAQNE
+1241 
-1253 FFTVTYDVLFTDQT
+1253 
-1267 LGGEEV
+1267 
-1273 TNVAKTHADN
+1273 
-1283 VPEKTTTVTVKIE
+1283 
-1296 KPELEVTKTSD
+1296 
-1307 KKVYS
+1307 
-1312 FEDTAHY
+1312 
-1319 TVKTEEVKENATAYN
+1319 EVKENATAYN
-1334 VVIDDQLQV
+1334 IVIDDQLQV

-1369 ECKGTGYT
+1369 EC
-1377 IKTKRD
+1377 
-1383 LTKGETFTVNYDV
+1383 
-1396 VFEDRSLIDNY
+1396 
-1407 VPNVVKVTADNASAQ
+1407 
-1422 TENEVT
+1422 
-1428 PKTVKTEDGA
+1428 
-1438 EYQILKSCQPAS
+1438 
-1450 GSVVNVGDEI
+1450 
-1460 DYTITVNNTG
+1460 TITVNNTG
-1470 KKDLKDVKIKDAI
+1470 KMLRQEMFLI
-1483 PTHTQYVSG
+1483 
-1492 GTLTKAD
+1492 
-1499 DKDTV
+1499 
-1504 VFKVDEIKAGA
+1504 
-1515 KADVTFKVK
+1515 
-1524 VVDEGLC
+1524 
-1531 EIVNVGYVKANTD
+1531 
-1544 GGALA
+1544 
-1549 PSDSSEK
+1549 
-1556 KDDSTSTESK
+1556 
-1566 DENSSESTTENSS
+1566 
-1579 NSTSTESTNSTPSGD
+1579 
-1594 ATDKSDSDDGA
+1594 
-1605 SEKKDDGW
+1605 
-1613 ADATTGV
+1613 
-1620 ELDTTEATTEA
+1620 
-1631 PSSEATTLDKDE
+1631 
-1643 TSSEATTST
+1643 
-1652 SSGDA
+1652 
-1657 TASDGSHNG
+1657 
-1666 TSEGSA
+1666 
-1672 ESTTESKSDSNG
+1672 
-1684 SILDKIK
+1684 
-1691 DTLNGAKDT
+1691 
-1700 ITGNDP
+1700 
-1706 EFSGD
+1706 
-1711 DFYATNQVV
+1711 
-1720 HFVPYRVQVIAP
+1720 
-1732 ELAIGKT
+1732 
-1739 SDKKEY
+1739 
-1745 TVGETGHYNV
+1745 
-1755 EVVQTKDDAVA
+1755 
-1766 KNIHVIDKL
+1766 
-1775 DKVGAEIQKDSI
+1775 
-1787 KVYDGEGKLVT
+1787 
-1798 FNCAI
+1798 
-1803 KCDGQSYDIQSKV
+1803 
-1816 SLAKGQT
+1816 
-1823 MKIQYDVLFKSSDL
+1823 
-1837 SGQKVLNTAKAQ
+1837 
-1849 ASNQKNPEDWVEDN
+1849 
-1863 NEVSLDKPKL
+1863 
-1873 AIKKSSN
+1873 
-1880 RVTFK
+1880 
-1885 PGETGE
+1885 
-1891 YTITVTNKST
+1891 
-1901 TATAKNV
+1901 
-1908 VVKDNFNKDGVK
+1908 
-1920 IQKSSIKI
+1920 
-1928 ENDGKVV
+1928 
-1935 KGAESSCKGNSFV
+1935 
-1948 IKTKQ
+1948 
-1953 DLAPNADM
+1953 
-1961 VITYKTKFSKKGTY
+1961 
-1975 KNTAV
+1975 
-1980 ATSDNTDP
+1980 
-1988 VKANNKVKVTKI
+1988 
-2000 GVSPKNVIRT
+2000 
-2010 VTKGTKDVKTGDVLG
+2010 
-2025 LAVLVVLVA
+2025 
-2034 GIGYLGFVV
+2034 
-2043 VKRKKSK
+2043 

>member
-9 PLSRNLEILPNITR
+9 PLFRNLEILPNITR

-29 VRKIFNKAVSAVTT
+29 VRKIFNKAISAVTT
-43 TLLAFTTLASAIPV
+43 TLLAFTTLASAIPI
-57 TTYAANPTVKS
+57 TTYAADATVKS
-68 KTELKKQSDP
+68 KHHVLKQSDT
-78 AGAGFGT
+78 AATGYGT
-85 FVFDSDIGH
+85 FDFNSNSSGYTFSVDSK
-94 GVQFSCSKNLK
+94 S
-105 KADKSA
+105 DKL
-111 GTKDWIWASEKNGGH
+111 TKTPKSGNKDKWIWQEQDENAGGITGLNNAYIAKLTEDSSFSVWYKNVT
-126 DEGLS
+126 
-131 SNAAKKRLGDAWISK
+131 KKG
-146 LESGKT
+146 
-152 YWVKYSN
+152 
-159 VQKANTTKRYDV
+159 TTKKYDV
-171 KVVFDNP
+171 K
-178 KGEID
+178 ITYD
-183 NAYGKD
+183 NARGAISGANGKD
-189 IAVFDGQLGAVRFRG
+189 IAIFDGQLGAVRFRG
-204 YKHLDCTLYVY
+204 YKHIRCTIYVY
-215 EHGTSKLI
+215 EHGTSNLI

-242 IEVLTPGRV
+242 VESMCPGRTD
-251 NWWYKKSKVEW
+251 WYMMGKHLSW
-262 TTKSKCNKI
+262 AGSARCNEI
-271 GATHGNTFGAVGE
+271 NATQGNTVTFNGYGDEASGNDVV
-284 GLADDDAIQIKIDN
+284 DNAIQFD
-298 ETSQKDKDAYKTAV
+298 QLDKPTEDQIAKFRHSRAHTFSV
-312 RYTAAL
+312 
-318 GFTPPA
+318 GFTPD
-324 SVANTFK
+324 ANSPITYR
-331 VRYYAGGTDAAGG
+331 VRYFAGGGSG
-344 LGTQKNGVF
+344 IGTQKNGAF

-360 DLDDE
+360 TLPVEDDADLS
-365 PDAKLY
+365 
-371 IDKTTPKYSYKVG
+371 IDKVSDKYTHKVG
-384 DTFDYT
+384 DTWDYT
-390 IAVKNVTKESKAI
+390 IKVKNVTATAI
-403 TAEKVVVSDT
+403 TAKNVKITDSVDSR
-413 NIPSGLKVNSVSTS
+413 LKVNSVSTS

-436 SVTANLG
+436 AVTVSAG
-443 NLAQDATATVKVN
+443 DLAQNNTVTVKVN
-456 VTALEAGN
+456 VTALEASN
-464 GSELYNSAY
+464 GQQIYNKAKAE
-473 ADANNAPRV
+473 ADNSDDE
-482 WDDAKVAVNS
+482 WDDDGNYVNS
-492 ANVQVDKVVDKYEY
+492 ADVQVDKVVDKYEY
-506 AVGEKANFTIK
+506 AVGEKANFTVK
-517 VKNTKGIAENL
+517 VKNTKGIATNV
-528 TVSDALPS
+528 TVADTLPS

-549 VPANVDVRIHG
+549 VPANVQMPVV
-560 PADKPNDLMDTNEK
+560 PNDITNQLNQNLFTK
-574 GLTETKTITATKSKS
+574 KETKTVTANKEKS

-604 ATATITFSATAAE
+604 STATITFSATATE

-632 DNFSKAEDD
+632 DNISKAEDD

-646 NTPKLSLS
+646 NTPDLSLS

-715 LALNYDSIEIS
+715 LALNYDSIKISEIS
-726 EVSDSGTKTFSKA
+726 DNGTKTFSKA

-770 DKTPVITVEKK
+770 DKTPVITVEKQ

-791 MAGGASLR
+791 MASGTSLK
-799 ISYNANALEN
+799 IEYNANALEN

-830 AKVDGKVPT
+830 SKDGDKAKVL
-839 IKADTTVY
+839 KADATVY

-909 DTEGYELREGGTL
+909 DTDGYELREGGTL

-927 YKKQAK
+927 YKKHAK

-955 LAQGKNPETQNAWN
+955 LAQGKNPEEQRSWN

-1121 YKAEVLLAAAGKDLV
+1121 YKAEVLLAASGKDLV

-1148 WKYAETPFNPEDTT
+1148 WKYAEAPFSPEDPT

-1222 SKGKDITKEVSIA
+1222 SKGKDITKEVTIE
-1235 GTPSGY
+1235 GTQSGY

-1396 VFEDRSLIDNY
+1396 IFEDRSLIDNY

-1460 DYTITVNNTG
+1460 NYTITVNNTG

-1531 EIVNVGYVKANTD
+1531 EIVNVGYVKASTD
-1544 GGALA
+1544 GGTLA
-1549 PSDSSEK
+1549 PSDSTTEK
-1556 KDDSTSTESK
+1556 KDDTSSEATTEKKDENNFDSTSTPS
-1566 DENSSESTTENSS
+1566 DSSESTT
-1579 NSTSTESTNSTPSGD
+1579 
-1594 ATDKSDSDDGA
+1594 
-1605 SEKKDDGW
+1605 EKKDDGW

-1620 ELDTTEATTEA
+1620 ELDTTTAA
-1631 PSSEATTLDKDE
+1631 KDE
-1643 TSSEATTST
+1643 TSSEATTLAKDET
-1652 SSGDA
+1652 SSEA
-1657 TASDGSHNG
+1657 TTLAKDDTN
-1666 TSEGSA
+1666 
-1672 ESTTESKSDSNG
+1672 KSDSTDSTTSKDDSTG
-1684 SILDKIK
+1684 SLVDQIK
-1691 DTLNGAKDT
+1691 DTISNIKDNV
-1700 ITGNDP
+1700 TGNDP

-1766 KNIHVIDKL
+1766 KNIHVTDKL
-1775 DKVGAEIQKDSI
+1775 DKAGAEIQKDSI
-1787 KVYDGEGKLVT
+1787 KVYDGAGKLVT
-1798 FNCAI
+1798 GDCTI
-1803 KCDGQSYDIQSKV
+1803 TCDGQSYDIQSKV
-1816 SLAKGQT
+1816 ALAKGET

-1885 PGETGE
+1885 PGETGK

-1935 KGAESSCKGNSFV
+1935 KGAEISCKGNSFV

-1961 VITYKTKFSKKGTY
+1961 VITYKAKFSKKGTY

-1988 VKANNKVKVTKI
+1988 VKAKNTVKVTKS
-2000 GVSPKNVIRT
+2000 GVSPKNVTPKNVIKT
-2010 VTKGTKDVKTGDVLG
+2010 ITKGTKDVKTGDVLG

-2034 GIGYLGFVV
+2034 GIGYLGFTV
-2043 VKRKKSK
+2043 VKRKKSN

>member
-1 MPIKTRPP
+1 
-9 PLSRNLEILPNITR
+9 
-23 GDEKDM
+23 M
-29 VRKIFNKAVSAVTT
+29 VRKIINKAISAVTT

-57 TTYAANPTVKS
+57 TTYAAAAKDSIQKS
-68 KTELKKQSDP
+68 TTKITSKNKDKA
-78 AGAGFGT
+78 AGYGT
-85 FVFDSDIGH
+85 FDFEADSSGYT
-94 GVQFSCSKNLK
+94 FSHSSNLK
-105 KADKSA
+105 KAVKT
-111 GTKDWIWASEKNGGH
+111 GPNKDWIWEDRDQGSADDKLKKLIG
-126 DEGLS
+126 
-131 SNAAKKRLGDAWISK
+131 NAYIAKLNPDKSF
-146 LESGKT
+146 
-152 YWVKYSN
+152 WVEYSN
-159 VQKANTTKRYDV
+159 VKKVDDEGNQLGNYDV
-171 KVVFDNP
+171 KVVFDNA
-178 KGEID
+178 GGSISGAE
-183 NAYGKD
+183 GHD
-189 IAVFDGQLGAVRFRG
+189 IAIFDGQLGAVRFRG
-204 YKHLDCTLYVY
+204 YKHIRCTIYVY
-215 EHGTSKLI
+215 KHGTKTLI
-223 SGNDNKLHFRFID
+223 SGADDKLHFRFLD

-242 IEVLTPGRV
+242 VESMCPGRTD
-251 NWWYKKSKVEW
+251 WYMMGSKVSWSGEPRC
-262 TTKSKCNKI
+262 TKI
-271 GATHGNTFGAVGE
+271 GAEQGNTVTYNGDTNTPDSGILSPHGATASKSE
-284 GLADDDAIQIKIDN
+284 
-298 ETSQKDKDAYKTAV
+298 KDAYRTAC
-312 RYTAAL
+312 RYTWSV
-318 GFTPPA
+318 GFTPIA
-324 SVANTFK
+324 SSPFTYR
-331 VRYYAGGTDAAGG
+331 VRYFSGGVENI
-344 LGTQKNGVF
+344 GTQTNGAF

-360 DLDDE
+360 TLPPIPDE
-365 PDAKLY
+365 AELS
-371 IDKTTPKYSYKVG
+371 IDKVSDKYVHKVG
-384 DTFDYT
+384 DSWDYT
-390 IAVKNVTKESKAI
+390 IKVKNVTDESQAV
-403 TAEKVVVSDT
+403 TAENVVVTDT
-413 NIPSGLKVNSVSTS
+413 IPSGLKVNSVTTS
-427 QGTATHSGN
+427 KGTASHKGN
-436 SVTANLG
+436 AVTVNVG
-443 NLAQDATATVKVN
+443 DLAQDATATVKVN
-456 VTALEAGN
+456 VTALETSNGTRPYNTAKVVAEN
-464 GSELYNSAY
+464 GSVDGGWHDDDGNYINSA
-473 ADANNAPRV
+473 D
-482 WDDAKVAVNS
+482 
-492 ANVQVDKVVDKYEY
+492 VQVDKVVDKYEY
-506 AVGEKANFTIK
+506 AVGDKANFTVK
-517 VKNTKGIAENL
+517 VKNTKGIATNV
-528 TVSDALPS
+528 TVADTLPS

-549 VPANVDVRIHG
+549 VPANVSVPVAPKDV
-560 PADKPNDLMDTNEK
+560 TNQLNKTLFEK
-574 GLTETKTITATKSKS
+574 SETKTITATKSKS

-661 KDEKKDNRCDNE
+661 KNEKKDNRCDNE

-746 IKYHVAGTADET
+746 IKYHVAGTADVT

-791 MAGGASLR
+791 MAGGASLK

-815 GSEIRNEATATASNL
+815 GSEIRNEATATAINL

-955 LAQGKNPETQNAWN
+955 LAQGKNPETQNSWN

-995 GKDILNVA
+995 GKEILNVA

-1082 TLDNKDITKD
+1082 TLDNKDITKE

-1148 WKYAETPFNPEDTT
+1148 WKYAETPFNPVDPT
-1162 PELKIE
+1162 PDLKIE
-1168 KKSDKTNYSVGDT
+1168 KKSDKTNYSVGDK

-1206 DNKKAILDT
+1206 DNEKAILDT

-1312 FEDTAHY
+1312 YEDTAHY

-1460 DYTITVNNTG
+1460 EYTITVNNTG

-1524 VVDEGLC
+1524 VIDEGLC
-1531 EIVNVGYVKANTD
+1531 EIVNVGYVKANTAS
-1544 GGALA
+1544 GALA

-1556 KDDSTSTESK
+1556 KDDSTTESK
-1566 DENSSESTTENSS
+1566 DENSSESTTED
-1579 NSTSTESTNSTPSGD
+1579 STSTPSDSSESTT
-1594 ATDKSDSDDGA
+1594 
-1605 SEKKDDGW
+1605 EKKDDGW

-1631 PSSEATTLDKDE
+1631 PSSEATTTTKDE
-1643 TSSEATTST
+1643 ASKATTAAKDEASEATTTSKDDTTST
-1652 SSGDA
+1652 DK
-1657 TASDGSHNG
+1657 SD
-1666 TSEGSA
+1666 
-1672 ESTTESKSDSNG
+1672 SKSDSNG

-1732 ELAIGKT
+1732 ELAINKT

-1798 FNCAI
+1798 GDCTI

-1816 SLAKGQT
+1816 ALAKGQT
-1823 MKIQYDVLFKSSDL
+1823 MKIKYDVLFKSSDL
-1837 SGQKVLNTAKAQ
+1837 SGQKVLNSAKAQ

-1908 VVKDNFNKDGVK
+1908 AVKDNFNKDGVK

-1935 KGAESSCKGNSFV
+1935 KGAEIEAKDNSFV

-1961 VITYKTKFSKKGTY
+1961 VITYKAKFSKKGTY

-1988 VKANNKVKVTKI
+1988 VKANNKVKVTKT
-2000 GVSPKNVIRT
+2000 GVSPKNVTPKNVIKT

>member
-1 MPIKTRPP
+1 VLPINTRPP
-9 PLSRNLEILPNITR
+9 PFSKNPIQNTNERR
-23 GDEKDM
+23 EKKM
-29 VRKIFNKAVSAVTT
+29 VRKIINKAISAVTT

-57 TTYAANPTVKS
+57 TIYAAAAKDSIQKS
-68 KTELKKQSDP
+68 TTKITSKNKDKA
-78 AGAGFGT
+78 AGYGT
-85 FVFDSDIGH
+85 FDFEADSSGYT
-94 GVQFSCSKNLK
+94 FSHSSNLK
-105 KADKSA
+105 KAVKT
-111 GTKDWIWASEKNGGH
+111 GPNKDWIWEDRDQGSADDKLKKLIG
-126 DEGLS
+126 
-131 SNAAKKRLGDAWISK
+131 NAYIAKLNPDKSF
-146 LESGKT
+146 
-152 YWVKYSN
+152 WVEYSN
-159 VQKANTTKRYDV
+159 VKKVDDEGNQLGNYDV
-171 KVVFDNP
+171 KVVFDNA
-178 KGEID
+178 GGSISGAE
-183 NAYGKD
+183 GHD
-189 IAVFDGQLGAVRFRG
+189 IAIFDGQLGAVRFRG
-204 YKHLDCTLYVY
+204 YKHIRCTIYVY
-215 EHGTSKLI
+215 KHGTKTLI
-223 SGNDNKLHFRFID
+223 SGADDKLHFRFLD

-242 IEVLTPGRV
+242 VESMCPGRTD
-251 NWWYKKSKVEW
+251 WYMMGSKVSWSGEPRC
-262 TTKSKCNKI
+262 TKI
-271 GATHGNTFGAVGE
+271 GAEQGNTVTYNGDTNTPDSGILSPHGATASKSE
-284 GLADDDAIQIKIDN
+284 
-298 ETSQKDKDAYKTAV
+298 KDAYRTAC
-312 RYTAAL
+312 RYTWSV
-318 GFTPPA
+318 GFTPIA
-324 SVANTFK
+324 SSPFTYR
-331 VRYYAGGTDAAGG
+331 VRYFSGGVENI
-344 LGTQKNGVF
+344 GTQTNGAF

-360 DLDDE
+360 TLPPIPDE
-365 PDAKLY
+365 AELS
-371 IDKTTPKYSYKVG
+371 IDKVSDKYVHKVG
-384 DTFDYT
+384 DSWDYT
-390 IAVKNVTKESKAI
+390 IKVKNVTDESQAV
-403 TAEKVVVSDT
+403 TAENVVVTDT
-413 NIPSGLKVNSVSTS
+413 IPSGLKVNSVTTS
-427 QGTATHSGN
+427 KGTASHKGN
-436 SVTANLG
+436 AVTVNVG
-443 NLAQDATATVKVN
+443 DLAQDATATVKVN
-456 VTALEAGN
+456 VTALETSNGTRPYNTAKVVAEN
-464 GSELYNSAY
+464 GSV
-473 ADANNAPRV
+473 DGG
-482 WDDAKVAVNS
+482 WHDDDGNYINS

-506 AVGEKANFTIK
+506 AVGDKANFTVK
-517 VKNTKGIAENL
+517 VKNTKGIATNV
-528 TVSDALPS
+528 TVADTLPS

-549 VPANVDVRIHG
+549 VPANVSMPVAPKDV
-560 PADKPNDLMDTNEK
+560 TNQLNKTLFEK
-574 GLTETKTITATKSKS
+574 SETKTITATKSKS

-697 AGTVAKDVVI
+697 AGTVAKDVVVE
-707 SDVTLPEG
+707 DVTLPEG

-739 SGGNGNT
+739 SGGNGNI
-746 IKYHVAGTADET
+746 IKYHVAGTADVT

-791 MAGGASLR
+791 MAGGASLK

-1082 TLDNKDITKD
+1082 TLDNKDITKE

-1148 WKYAETPFNPEDTT
+1148 WKYAETPFNPVDPT
-1162 PELKIE
+1162 PDLKIE
-1168 KKSDKTNYSVGDT
+1168 KKSDKTNYSVGDK

-1206 DNKKAILDT
+1206 DNEKAILDT

-1222 SKGKDITKEVSIA
+1222 SKGKDITKEVTIE
-1235 GTPSGY
+1235 GTQSGY

-1283 VPEKTTTVTVKIE
+1283 VPEKTTTVTVRIE

-1312 FEDTAHY
+1312 YEDTAHY

-1343 SGAKVLAETIKISD
+1343 SGAKVLAKTIKISD

-1460 DYTITVNNTG
+1460 EYTITVNNTG

-1524 VVDEGLC
+1524 VIDEGLC
-1531 EIVNVGYVKANTD
+1531 EIVNVGYVKANTAS
-1544 GGALA
+1544 GALA

-1556 KDDSTSTESK
+1556 KDDSTIESK
-1566 DENSSESTTENSS
+1566 DENSSSEATTESDSSEAESTT
-1579 NSTSTESTNSTPSGD
+1579 
-1594 ATDKSDSDDGA
+1594 
-1605 SEKKDDGW
+1605 EKKDDGW

-1631 PSSEATTLDKDE
+1631 PSSEATTTTKDE
-1643 TSSEATTST
+1643 ASEATTAAKDEASEATTTSKDDTTST
-1652 SSGDA
+1652 DK
-1657 TASDGSHNG
+1657 SD
-1666 TSEGSA
+1666 
-1672 ESTTESKSDSNG
+1672 SKSDSNG

-1732 ELAIGKT
+1732 ELAINKT

-1766 KNIHVIDKL
+1766 KNIHVVDKL
-1775 DKVGAEIQKDSI
+1775 DKVGAEIHKDSI

-1798 FNCAI
+1798 GDCTI

-1816 SLAKGQT
+1816 ALAKGQT
-1823 MKIQYDVLFKSSDL
+1823 MKIKYDVLFKSSDL
-1837 SGQKVLNTAKAQ
+1837 SGQKVLNSAKAQ

-1908 VVKDNFNKDGVK
+1908 VVKDNLNKDGVK

-1935 KGAESSCKGNSFV
+1935 KGAEIEAKDNSFV

-1961 VITYKTKFSKKGTY
+1961 VITYKAKFSKKGTY

-1988 VKANNKVKVTKI
+1988 VKANNKVKVTKT
-2000 GVSPKNVIRT
+2000 GVSPKNVTPKNVIKT

>member
-9 PLSRNLEILPNITR
+9 PFSKNPIQNTNERR
-23 GDEKDM
+23 EKKM
-29 VRKIFNKAVSAVTT
+29 VRKIINKAISAVTT

-57 TTYAANPTVKS
+57 TTYAAAAKDSIQKS
-68 KTELKKQSDP
+68 KHHVTSTKDTAT
-78 AGAGFGT
+78 AGYGT
-85 FVFDSDIGH
+85 FDFSSNSAKFDFSVDSKSD
-94 GVQFSCSKNLK
+94 KLTK
-105 KADKSA
+105 TPKAGNKDK
-111 GTKDWIWASEKNGGH
+111 WIWKEQDENAGGITGLNDAYIAKLTEDSSFSVWYKNVPKMDNKGNKVG
-126 DEGLS
+126 
-131 SNAAKKRLGDAWISK
+131 N
-146 LESGKT
+146 
-152 YWVKYSN
+152 
-159 VQKANTTKRYDV
+159 YDV
-171 KVVFDNP
+171 KVTY
-178 KGEID
+178 D
-183 NAYGKD
+183 NARGAISGADGKD
-189 IAVFDGQLGAVRFRG
+189 IAIFDGQLGAVRFRG
-204 YKHLDCTLYVY
+204 YKHIRCTIYVY
-215 EHGTSKLI
+215 KHGTKTLI
-223 SGNDNKLHFRFID
+223 SGADDKLHFRFID

-242 IEVLTPGRV
+242 VESMCPGRTD
-251 NWWYKKSKVEW
+251 WFMLGTHIRWSGEPRCKE
-262 TTKSKCNKI
+262 I
-271 GATHGNTFGAVGE
+271 GAEQGNTVTFSGYGKEKSSEDVT
-284 GLADDDAIQIKIDN
+284 DNAIQFDQLDKP
-298 ETSQKDKDAYKTAV
+298 TAKQKKDLKEARRHTWS
-312 RYTAAL
+312 L
-318 GFTPPA
+318 GFTPIA
-324 SVANTFK
+324 SSPFTYR
-331 VRYYAGGTDAAGG
+331 VRYFSGGGDGI
-344 LGTQKNGVF
+344 GTQKNGAF

-360 DLDDE
+360 TLPPIPDE
-365 PDAKLY
+365 AELS
-371 IDKTTPKYSYKVG
+371 IDKVSDKYVHKVG
-384 DTFDYT
+384 DSWDYT
-390 IAVKNVTKESKAI
+390 IKVKNVTDESQAV
-403 TAEKVVVSDT
+403 TAENVVVTDT
-413 NIPSGLKVNSVSTS
+413 IPSGLKVNSVTTS
-427 QGTATHSGN
+427 KGTASHKGN
-436 SVTANLG
+436 AVTVNVG
-443 NLAQDATATVKVN
+443 DLAQDATATVKVN

-464 GSELYNSAY
+464 GQELYNAAN

-506 AVGEKANFTIK
+506 AVGEKANFTVK

-560 PADKPNDLMDTNEK
+560 PADTPNDLMDTNER

-604 ATATITFSATAAE
+604 STATITFSATAAE

-726 EVSDSGTKTFSKA
+726 EISDNGTKTFSKA

-770 DKTPVITVEKK
+770 DKTPIITVEKK

-791 MAGGASLR
+791 MAGGASLK
-799 ISYNANALEN
+799 IEYNANALEN

-955 LAQGKNPETQNAWN
+955 LAQGKNPEAQNAWN

-1148 WKYAETPFNPEDTT
+1148 WKYAEAPFSPEDPT

-1222 SKGKDITKEVSIA
+1222 SKGKDITKEVTIE
-1235 GTPSGY
+1235 GTQSGY

-1396 VFEDRSLIDNY
+1396 IFEDRSLIDNY

-1460 DYTITVNNTG
+1460 NYTITVNNTG

-1531 EIVNVGYVKANTD
+1531 EIVNVGYVKASTD

-1556 KDDSTSTESK
+1556 KDENTSKDGNTSESTTEDSSDSTSTPS
-1566 DENSSESTTENSS
+1566 DSSESTT
-1579 NSTSTESTNSTPSGD
+1579 
-1594 ATDKSDSDDGA
+1594 
-1605 SEKKDDGW
+1605 EKKDDGW

-1620 ELDTTEATTEA
+1620 ELDTTTAAKDETT
-1631 PSSEATTLDKDE
+1631 SSEATTLDKDE
-1643 TSSEATTST
+1643 TSSEATTAST
-1652 SSGDA
+1652 DKSDSKDDTTA
-1657 TASDGSHNG
+1657 TDKSD
-1666 TSEGSA
+1666 
-1672 ESTTESKSDSNG
+1672 SKDDSNG
-1684 SILDKIK
+1684 SLVDQIK
-1691 DTLNGAKDT
+1691 DTISNIKDNV
-1700 ITGNDP
+1700 TGNDP

-1766 KNIHVIDKL
+1766 KNIHVVDKL
-1775 DKVGAEIQKDSI
+1775 DKAGAEIQKDSI

-1798 FNCAI
+1798 GDCTI

-1816 SLAKGQT
+1816 ALAKGQT

-1935 KGAESSCKGNSFV
+1935 KGAEIEAKDNSFV

-1961 VITYKTKFSKKGTY
+1961 VITYKAKFSKKGTY

-1988 VKANNKVKVTKI
+1988 VKAKNTVKVTKS
-2000 GVSPKNVIRT
+2000 GVSPKNVTPKNVIKT
-2010 VTKGTKDVKTGDVLG
+2010 ITKGTKDVKTGDVLG

-2034 GIGYLGFVV
+2034 GIGYLGFTV
-2043 VKRKKSK
+2043 VKRKKSN

>member
-1 MPIKTRPP
+1 
-9 PLSRNLEILPNITR
+9 
-23 GDEKDM
+23 M
-29 VRKIFNKAVSAVTT
+29 VRKIINKAISAVTT

-57 TTYAANPTVKS
+57 TTYAAAAKDSIQKS
-68 KTELKKQSDP
+68 TTKITSKNKDKA
-78 AGAGFGT
+78 AGYGT
-85 FVFDSDIGH
+85 FDFEADSSGYT
-94 GVQFSCSKNLK
+94 FSYSSNLK
-105 KADKSA
+105 KAVKT
-111 GTKDWIWASEKNGGH
+111 GPNKDWIWEDRDQGSTDDKLKKLIG
-126 DEGLS
+126 
-131 SNAAKKRLGDAWISK
+131 NAYIAKLNPDKSF
-146 LESGKT
+146 
-152 YWVKYSN
+152 WVEYSN
-159 VQKANTTKRYDV
+159 VKKVDDEGNQLGNYDV
-171 KVVFDNP
+171 KVVFDNA
-178 KGEID
+178 GGSISGAE
-183 NAYGKD
+183 GHD
-189 IAVFDGQLGAVRFRG
+189 IAIFDGQLGAVRFRG
-204 YKHLDCTLYVY
+204 YKHLRCTIYVY
-215 EHGTSKLI
+215 KHGTKTLI
-223 SGNDNKLHFRFID
+223 SGADDRLHFRFLD

-242 IEVLTPGRV
+242 VESMCPGRTD
-251 NWWYKKSKVEW
+251 WYMMGSKISWSGEPRC
-262 TTKSKCNKI
+262 TKI
-271 GATHGNTFGAVGE
+271 GAEQGNTVTYNGDTNTPDSGILSPHGATASKSE
-284 GLADDDAIQIKIDN
+284 
-298 ETSQKDKDAYKTAV
+298 KDAYRTAC
-312 RYTAAL
+312 RYTWSV
-318 GFTPPA
+318 GFTPIA
-324 SVANTFK
+324 SSPFTYR
-331 VRYYAGGTDAAGG
+331 VRYFSGGVENI
-344 LGTQKNGVF
+344 GTQTNGAF

-360 DLDDE
+360 TLPPIPDE
-365 PDAKLY
+365 AELS
-371 IDKTTPKYSYKVG
+371 IDKVSDKYVHKVG
-384 DTFDYT
+384 DSWDYT
-390 IAVKNVTKESKAI
+390 IKVKNVTDESQAV
-403 TAEKVVVSDT
+403 TAENVVVTDT
-413 NIPSGLKVNSVSTS
+413 IPSGLKVNSVTTS
-427 QGTATHSGN
+427 KGTASHKGN
-436 SVTANLG
+436 AVTVNVG
-443 NLAQDATATVKVN
+443 DLAQDATATVKVN
-456 VTALEAGN
+456 VTALETSNGTRPYNTAKAVAEN
-464 GSELYNSAY
+464 GSV
-473 ADANNAPRV
+473 DGG
-482 WDDAKVAVNS
+482 WHDDDGNYINS

-506 AVGEKANFTIK
+506 AVGDKANFTAK
-517 VKNTKGIAENL
+517 VKNTKGIATNV
-528 TVSDALPS
+528 TVADTLPS

-549 VPANVDVRIHG
+549 VPANVSVPVAPKDV
-560 PADKPNDLMDTNEK
+560 TNQLNKTLFEK
-574 GLTETKTITATKSKS
+574 SETKTITATKSKS

-617 AGNGKEQQNV
+617 TGNGKEQQNV

-739 SGGNGNT
+739 SGGNGNI

-791 MAGGASLR
+791 MAGGASLK

-955 LAQGKNPETQNAWN
+955 LAQGKNPEEQKSWN

-1148 WKYAETPFNPEDTT
+1148 WKYAETPFSPVDPT
-1162 PELKIE
+1162 PDLKIE
-1168 KKSDKTNYSVGDT
+1168 KKSDKTNYSVRDT

-1206 DNKKAILDT
+1206 DNEKAILDT

-1283 VPEKTTTVTVKIE
+1283 VPEKTTTVTVRIE

-1312 FEDTAHY
+1312 YEDTAHY

-1383 LTKGETFTVNYDV
+1383 LAKGEVFTVNYDV

-1460 DYTITVNNTG
+1460 EYTITVNNTG

-1524 VVDEGLC
+1524 VIDEGLC
-1531 EIVNVGYVKANTD
+1531 EIVNVGYVKANTV

-1556 KDDSTSTESK
+1556 KDDSTTESK
-1566 DENSSESTTENSS
+1566 DENTTESTTEDSSEST
-1579 NSTSTESTNSTPSGD
+1579 STPS
-1594 ATDKSDSDDGA
+1594 DS
-1605 SEKKDDGW
+1605 STEKKDDGW
-1613 ADATTGV
+1613 AEATTGV

-1631 PSSEATTLDKDE
+1631 PSSEATTLAKDE
-1643 TSSEATTST
+1643 TSTSKDETTST
-1652 SSGDA
+1652 DK
-1657 TASDGSHNG
+1657 SD
-1666 TSEGSA
+1666 
-1672 ESTTESKSDSNG
+1672 SKSDSNG

-1732 ELAIGKT
+1732 ELAINKT

-1745 TVGETGHYNV
+1745 AVGETGHYNV

-1798 FNCAI
+1798 GDCTI

-1816 SLAKGQT
+1816 ALAKGQT

-1837 SGQKVLNTAKAQ
+1837 SGQKVLNSAKAQ

-1928 ENDGKVV
+1928 ENDDKVV
-1935 KGAESSCKGNSFV
+1935 KGAEISCKDNSFV

-1961 VITYKTKFSKKGTY
+1961 VITYKAKFSKKGTY

-1988 VKANNKVKVTKI
+1988 VKANNKVKVTKT
-2000 GVSPKNVIRT
+2000 GVSPKNVTPKNVIKT

-2034 GIGYLGFVV
+2034 GIGYLGFVA

>member
-1 MPIKTRPP
+1 MNER
-9 PLSRNLEILPNITR
+9 R
-23 GDEKDM
+23 EKKM
-29 VRKIFNKAVSAVTT
+29 VRKIINKAISAVTT

-57 TTYAANPTVKS
+57 TTYAAAAKDSIQKS
-68 KTELKKQSDP
+68 TTKITSKNKDKA
-78 AGAGFGT
+78 AGYGT
-85 FVFDSDIGH
+85 FDFEADSSGYT
-94 GVQFSCSKNLK
+94 FSHSSNLK
-105 KADKSA
+105 KAVKT
-111 GTKDWIWASEKNGGH
+111 GPNKDWIWEDRDQGSADDKLKKLIG
-126 DEGLS
+126 
-131 SNAAKKRLGDAWISK
+131 NAYIAKLNPDKSF
-146 LESGKT
+146 
-152 YWVKYSN
+152 WVEYSN
-159 VQKANTTKRYDV
+159 VKKVDDEGNQLGNYDV
-171 KVVFDNP
+171 KVVFDNA
-178 KGEID
+178 GGSISGAE
-183 NAYGKD
+183 GHD
-189 IAVFDGQLGAVRFRG
+189 IAIFDGQLGAVRFRG
-204 YKHLDCTLYVY
+204 YKHIRCTIYVY
-215 EHGTSKLI
+215 KHGTKTLI
-223 SGNDNKLHFRFID
+223 SGADDKLHFRFLD

-242 IEVLTPGRV
+242 VESMCPGRTD
-251 NWWYKKSKVEW
+251 WYMMGSKVSWSGEPRC
-262 TTKSKCNKI
+262 TKI
-271 GATHGNTFGAVGE
+271 GAEQGNTVTYNGDTNTPDSGILSPHGA
-284 GLADDDAIQIKIDN
+284 
-298 ETSQKDKDAYKTAV
+298 TAC
-312 RYTAAL
+312 RYTWSV
-318 GFTPPA
+318 GFTPIA
-324 SVANTFK
+324 SSPFTYR
-331 VRYYAGGTDAAGG
+331 VRYFSGGVENI
-344 LGTQKNGVF
+344 GTQTNGAF

-360 DLDDE
+360 TLPPIPDE
-365 PDAKLY
+365 AELS
-371 IDKTTPKYSYKVG
+371 IDKVSDKYVHKVG
-384 DTFDYT
+384 DSWDYT
-390 IAVKNVTKESKAI
+390 IKVKNVTDESQAV
-403 TAEKVVVSDT
+403 TAENIVVTDT
-413 NIPSGLKVNSVSTS
+413 IPSGLKVNSVTTS
-427 QGTATHSGN
+427 KGTASHKGN
-436 SVTANLG
+436 AVTVNVG
-443 NLAQDATATVKVN
+443 DLAQDATATVKVN
-456 VTALEAGN
+456 VTALETSNGTRPYNTAKVVAEN
-464 GSELYNSAY
+464 GSV
-473 ADANNAPRV
+473 DGG
-482 WDDAKVAVNS
+482 WHDDDGNYINS

-506 AVGEKANFTIK
+506 AVGDKANFTVK
-517 VKNTKGIAENL
+517 VKNTKGIATNV
-528 TVSDALPS
+528 TVADTLPS

-549 VPANVDVRIHG
+549 VPANVSMPVVPKDV
-560 PADKPNDLMDTNEK
+560 TNQLNKTLFEK
-574 GLTETKTITATKSKS
+574 SETKTITATKSKS

-697 AGTVAKDVVI
+697 AGTVAKDVVVE
-707 SDVTLPEG
+707 DVTLPEG

-746 IKYHVAGTADET
+746 IKYHVAGTADVT

-791 MAGGASLR
+791 MAGGASLK

-955 LAQGKNPETQNAWN
+955 LAQGKNPETQNSWN

-995 GKDILNVA
+995 GKEILNVA

-1082 TLDNKDITKD
+1082 TLDNKDITKE

-1148 WKYAETPFNPEDTT
+1148 WKYAETPFNPVDPT
-1162 PELKIE
+1162 PDLKIE

-1206 DNKKAILDT
+1206 DNEKAILDT

-1312 FEDTAHY
+1312 YEDTAHY

-1343 SGAKVLAETIKISD
+1343 SGAKVLAKTIKISD

-1460 DYTITVNNTG
+1460 EYTITVNNTG

-1524 VVDEGLC
+1524 VIDEGLC
-1531 EIVNVGYVKANTD
+1531 EIVNVGYVKANTVS
-1544 GGALA
+1544 GALA

-1556 KDDSTSTESK
+1556 KDDSTTESK
-1566 DENSSESTTENSS
+1566 DENSSSETTTESKDENTSDSSESTT
-1579 NSTSTESTNSTPSGD
+1579 
-1594 ATDKSDSDDGA
+1594 
-1605 SEKKDDGW
+1605 EKKDDGW
-1613 ADATTGV
+1613 ADATTGI

-1631 PSSEATTLDKDE
+1631 PSSEATTTTKDE
-1643 TSSEATTST
+1643 ASEATTLAKDNTSSEATTLAKDDTTST
-1652 SSGDA
+1652 D
-1657 TASDGSHNG
+1657 
-1666 TSEGSA
+1666 
-1672 ESTTESKSDSNG
+1672 KSDSNG

-1732 ELAIGKT
+1732 ELAINKT

-1766 KNIHVIDKL
+1766 KNIHVVDKL

-1798 FNCAI
+1798 GDCTI

-1816 SLAKGQT
+1816 ALAKGQT
-1823 MKIQYDVLFKSSDL
+1823 MKIKYDVLFKSSDL
-1837 SGQKVLNTAKAQ
+1837 SGQKVLNSAKAQ

-1935 KGAESSCKGNSFV
+1935 KGAEIEAKDNSFV

-1988 VKANNKVKVTKI
+1988 VKANNKVKVTKT
-2000 GVSPKNVIRT
+2000 GVSPKNVTPKNVIKT

>member
-1 MPIKTRPP
+1 
-9 PLSRNLEILPNITR
+9 
-23 GDEKDM
+23 M
-29 VRKIFNKAVSAVTT
+29 VRKIINKAISAVTT

-57 TTYAANPTVKS
+57 TTYAAATKDSIQKS
-68 KTELKKQSDP
+68 ATKITSKNKDKA
-78 AGAGFGT
+78 AGYGT
-85 FVFDSDIGH
+85 FNFEANSSGYT
-94 GVQFSCSKNLK
+94 FSHSSNLK
-105 KADKSA
+105 KAVKT
-111 GTKDWIWASEKNGGH
+111 GPNKDWIWEDRDQGSADDKLKKLIG
-126 DEGLS
+126 
-131 SNAAKKRLGDAWISK
+131 NAYIAKLDPDKSF
-146 LESGKT
+146 
-152 YWVKYSN
+152 WVEYSN
-159 VQKANTTKRYDV
+159 VEKVDDEGNQLGNYDV
-171 KVVFDNP
+171 KVVFDNAD
-178 KGEID
+178 GSISGAE
-183 NAYGKD
+183 GHD
-189 IAVFDGQLGAVRFRG
+189 IAIFDGQLGAVRFRG
-204 YKHLDCTLYVY
+204 YKHIRCTIYVY
-215 EHGTSKLI
+215 KHGTKTLI
-223 SGNDNKLHFRFID
+223 SGADDKLHFRFLD

-242 IEVLTPGRV
+242 IESMCPGRTD
-251 NWWYKKSKVEW
+251 WYMMGSKVSWSGEPRC
-262 TTKSKCNKI
+262 TKI
-271 GATHGNTFGAVGE
+271 GAEQGNTVTYQGGHNTPDSGILSPHGTKALKSE
-284 GLADDDAIQIKIDN
+284 
-298 ETSQKDKDAYKTAV
+298 KDAYRTACH
-312 RYTAAL
+312 YTWSV
-318 GFTPPA
+318 GFTPIA
-324 SVANTFK
+324 SSPFTYR
-331 VRYYAGGTDAAGG
+331 VRYFSGGVEDIGIQTN
-344 LGTQKNGVF
+344 GTF

-360 DLDDE
+360 TLPPIPDE
-365 PDAKLY
+365 AELS
-371 IDKTTPKYSYKVG
+371 IDKVSDKYVHKVG
-384 DTFDYT
+384 DSWDYT
-390 IAVKNVTKESKAI
+390 IKVKNVTDESQAV
-403 TAEKVVVSDT
+403 TAENVVVTDT
-413 NIPSGLKVNSVSTS
+413 IPSGLKVNSVTTS
-427 QGTATHSGN
+427 KGTASHKGN
-436 SVTANLG
+436 AVTVNVG
-443 NLAQDATATVKVN
+443 DLAQDATATVKVN
-456 VTALEAGN
+456 VTALETSNGTRPYNTAKVVAEN
-464 GSELYNSAY
+464 GSV
-473 ADANNAPRV
+473 DGG
-482 WDDAKVAVNS
+482 WHDDDGNYINS

-506 AVGEKANFTIK
+506 AVGDKANFTVK
-517 VKNTKGIAENL
+517 VKNTKGIATNV
-528 TVSDALPS
+528 TVADTLPS

-549 VPANVDVRIHG
+549 VPANVSVPVAPKDV
-560 PADKPNDLMDTNEK
+560 TNQLNKTLFEK
-574 GLTETKTITATKSKS
+574 SETKTITATKSKS

-604 ATATITFSATAAE
+604 ATATITFSTTAAE

-746 IKYHVAGTADET
+746 IKYHVAGTADVT

-781 GNGFVVKDSL
+781 GNGFIVKDSL
-791 MAGGASLR
+791 MAGGASLK

-995 GKDILNVA
+995 GKEILNVA

-1082 TLDNKDITKD
+1082 TLDNKDITKE

-1148 WKYAETPFNPEDTT
+1148 WKYAETPFNPVDPT
-1162 PELKIE
+1162 PDLKIE
-1168 KKSDKTNYSVGDT
+1168 KKSDKTNYSVGDK

-1206 DNKKAILDT
+1206 DNEKAILDT

-1222 SKGKDITKEVSIA
+1222 SKGKDITKEVTIE
-1235 GTPSGY
+1235 GTQSGY

-1312 FEDTAHY
+1312 YEDTAHY

-1369 ECKGTGYT
+1369 ECKGSGYT

-1383 LTKGETFTVNYDV
+1383 LTKGEVFTVNYDV

-1460 DYTITVNNTG
+1460 EYTITVNNTG

-1524 VVDEGLC
+1524 VIDEGLC
-1531 EIVNVGYVKANTD
+1531 EIVNVGYVKANTAS
-1544 GGALA
+1544 GALA

-1556 KDDSTSTESK
+1556 KDDSTTESK
-1566 DENSSESTTENSS
+1566 DENSSESTTED
-1579 NSTSTESTNSTPSGD
+1579 STSTPSDSSESTT
-1594 ATDKSDSDDGA
+1594 
-1605 SEKKDDGW
+1605 EKKDDGW

-1631 PSSEATTLDKDE
+1631 PSSEATTTTKDE
-1643 TSSEATTST
+1643 ASEATTLAKDNTSSEATTLAKDDTTST
-1652 SSGDA
+1652 D
-1657 TASDGSHNG
+1657 
-1666 TSEGSA
+1666 
-1672 ESTTESKSDSNG
+1672 KSDSNG

-1732 ELAIGKT
+1732 ELAINKT

-1798 FNCAI
+1798 GDCTI

-1816 SLAKGQT
+1816 ALAKGQT
-1823 MKIQYDVLFKSSDL
+1823 MKIKYDVLFKSSDL
-1837 SGQKVLNTAKAQ
+1837 SGQKVLNSAKAQ

-1935 KGAESSCKGNSFV
+1935 KGAEISCKDNSFV

-1961 VITYKTKFSKKGTY
+1961 VITYKAKFSKKGTY

-1988 VKANNKVKVTKI
+1988 VKANNKVKVTKT
-2000 GVSPKNVIRT
+2000 GVSPKNVTPKNVIKT

-2034 GIGYLGFVV
+2034 GIGYLGFVA

>member
-1 MPIKTRPP
+1 MI
-9 PLSRNLEILPNITR
+9 
-23 GDEKDM
+23 
-29 VRKIFNKAVSAVTT
+29 NKAISAVTT

-57 TTYAANPTVKS
+57 TTYAAAAKDSIQKS
-68 KTELKKQSDP
+68 KHHVTSTKDTAT
-78 AGAGFGT
+78 AGYGT
-85 FVFDSDIGH
+85 FDFSSNSAKFDFSVDSKSD
-94 GVQFSCSKNLK
+94 KLTK
-105 KADKSA
+105 TPKAGNKDK
-111 GTKDWIWASEKNGGH
+111 WIWQEQDEEKGGLT
-126 DEGLS
+126 GLGAAYIAKLTEDS
-131 SNAAKKRLGDAWISK
+131 SFSVWYKNVPKV
-146 LESGKT
+146 
-152 YWVKYSN
+152 VKGN
-159 VQKANTTKRYDV
+159 KVGNYDV
-171 KVVFDNP
+171 KVTY
-178 KGEID
+178 D
-183 NAYGKD
+183 NARGAVSDADGKD
-189 IAVFDGQLGAVRFRG
+189 IAIFDGQLGAVRFRG
-204 YKHLDCTLYVY
+204 YKHIRCTIYVY
-215 EHGTSKLI
+215 KHGTSTLI
-223 SGNDNKLHFRFID
+223 SGSDDKLHFRFID

-242 IEVLTPGRV
+242 VESMCPGRTD
-251 NWWYKKSKVEW
+251 WFMLGDHIRWSGEARCKE
-262 TTKSKCNKI
+262 I
-271 GATHGNTFGAVGE
+271 GADQGNTVTFSGYGGE
-284 GLADDDAIQIKIDN
+284 KAGKDITDNAIQFENSKDPK
-298 ETSQKDKDAYKTAV
+298 QKKAYKEARRHTWS
-312 RYTAAL
+312 L
-318 GFTPPA
+318 GFTPIA
-324 SVANTFK
+324 SSPFTYR
-331 VRYYAGGTDAAGG
+331 VRYFSGGGDGI
-344 LGTQKNGVF
+344 GTQKNGAF

-360 DLDDE
+360 TLPTIEDP
-365 PDAKLY
+365 PDAKLS
-371 IDKTTPKYSYKVG
+371 IDKVSDKYTHKVG
-384 DTFDYT
+384 DNWDYT
-390 IAVKNVTKESKAI
+390 IKVKNVTDESQAV
-403 TAEKVVVSDT
+403 TAENVEITDT
-413 NIPSGLKVNSVSTS
+413 IPSGLKVNSVTTS
-427 QGTATHSGN
+427 KGTATHSGN
-436 SVTANLG
+436 KVTVNVG
-443 NLAQDATATVKVN
+443 DLAQNATVTVKVN
-456 VTALEAGN
+456 VTALENAN
-464 GSELYNSAY
+464 GTRPYNKAKAE
-473 ADANNAPRV
+473 ADNSNDV
-482 WDDAKVAVNS
+482 WDDDGNYINS

-506 AVGEKANFTIK
+506 AVGDKANFTVK
-517 VKNTKGIAENL
+517 VKNTKGIATNV
-528 TVSDALPS
+528 TVADTLPS

-549 VPANVDVRIHG
+549 VPANVSVPVAPKDV
-560 PADKPNDLMDTNEK
+560 TNQLNKTLFEK
-574 GLTETKTITATKSKS
+574 SETKTITATKSKS

-661 KDEKKDNRCDNE
+661 KDKKKDNRCDNE

-697 AGTVAKDVVI
+697 AGTVAKDVVVE
-707 SDVTLPEG
+707 DVTLPEG

-746 IKYHVAGTADET
+746 IKYHVAGTADVT

-791 MAGGASLR
+791 MAGGASLK

-955 LAQGKNPETQNAWN
+955 LAQGKNPETQNSWN

-995 GKDILNVA
+995 GKEILNVA

-1082 TLDNKDITKD
+1082 TLDNKDITKE

-1148 WKYAETPFNPEDTT
+1148 WKYAETPFSPVDPT
-1162 PELKIE
+1162 PDLKIE
-1168 KKSDKTNYSVGDT
+1168 KKSDKINYSVGDT

-1206 DNKKAILDT
+1206 DNEKAILDT

-1283 VPEKTTTVTVKIE
+1283 VPEKTTTVTVRIE

-1312 FEDTAHY
+1312 YEDTAHY

-1460 DYTITVNNTG
+1460 EYTITVNNTG

-1524 VVDEGLC
+1524 VIDEGLC
-1531 EIVNVGYVKANTD
+1531 EIVNVGYVKANTVS
-1544 GGALA
+1544 GALA

-1556 KDDSTSTESK
+1556 KDDSTTESK
-1566 DENSSESTTENSS
+1566 DENSSSEATTESEDENTSDSSESTT
-1579 NSTSTESTNSTPSGD
+1579 
-1594 ATDKSDSDDGA
+1594 
-1605 SEKKDDGW
+1605 EKKDDGW

-1631 PSSEATTLDKDE
+1631 PSSEATTTTKDE
-1643 TSSEATTST
+1643 ASEATTLAKDNTSSEATTLAKDDTTST
-1652 SSGDA
+1652 D
-1657 TASDGSHNG
+1657 
-1666 TSEGSA
+1666 
-1672 ESTTESKSDSNG
+1672 KSDSNG

-1732 ELAIGKT
+1732 ELAINKT

-1798 FNCAI
+1798 GDCTI
-1803 KCDGQSYDIQSKV
+1803 KCDGQSYDIQSKAA
-1816 SLAKGQT
+1816 LAKGQT
-1823 MKIQYDVLFKSSDL
+1823 MKIKYDVLFKSSDL
-1837 SGQKVLNTAKAQ
+1837 SGQKVLNSAKAQ

-1928 ENDGKVV
+1928 ENDSKVV
-1935 KGAESSCKGNSFV
+1935 KGAEIEAKDNSFV

-1961 VITYKTKFSKKGTY
+1961 VITYKAKFSKKGTY

>member
-1 MPIKTRPP
+1 M
-9 PLSRNLEILPNITR
+9 TR

-29 VRKIFNKAVSAVTT
+29 VRKIFNKAISAVTT

-57 TTYAANPTVKS
+57 TTYAATTLKS
-68 KTELKKQSDP
+68 KCVTNLKADAVKGFSPFQLQSN
-78 AGAGFGT
+78 
-85 FVFDSDIGH
+85 SS
-94 GVQFSCSKNLK
+94 GVKITHSKNLT
-105 KADKSA
+105 KAKS
-111 GTKDWIWASEKNGGH
+111 TDWIWGDTDQGAWKDPKMKDS
-126 DEGLS
+126 
-131 SNAAKKRLGDAWISK
+131 LGNAWIANLKSD
-146 LESGKT
+146 T
-152 YWVKYSN
+152 NYWVQYNN
-159 VQKANTTKRYDV
+159 VALHEEDGQKLRGYYDV
-171 KVVFDNP
+171 KVVFNNP
-178 KGEID
+178 KGAIS

-189 IAVFDGQLGAVRFRG
+189 IAIFDGQLGAVRFRG
-204 YKHLDCTLYVY
+204 YKHLDCSIYLYKT
-215 EHGTSKLI
+215 GTTHLVT
-223 SGNDNKLHFRFID
+223 GNEGKMHLRFID
-236 IDCNQA
+236 IDNNQA
-242 IEVLTPGRV
+242 VEVLTPGRV
-251 NWWYKKSKVEW
+251 NWAYKKNKLSW
-262 TTKSKCNKI
+262 MGNTKCEKI
-271 GATHGNTFGAVGE
+271 GATYENTIWFNGDHNVK
-284 GLADDDAIQIKIDN
+284 DDWIQKKQ
-298 ETSQKDKDAYKTAV
+298 TSSEYKEAV
-312 RYTAAL
+312 RYTFAVGL
-318 GFTPPA
+318 TPPA
-324 SVANTFK
+324 DSATTLK
-331 VRYYAGGTDAAGG
+331 LRYYAGGLDREGG
-344 LGTQKNGVF
+344 IGTQRNGAF
-353 FSFDGGL
+353 FSFDGNL
-360 DLDDE
+360 DLPGED
-365 PDAKLY
+365 PDAELS
-371 IDKTTPKYSYKVG
+371 IDKVSDKYTHKVG
-384 DTFDYT
+384 DNWDYT
-390 IAVKNVTKESKAI
+390 IKVKNVTATAVTAKDVKI
-403 TAEKVVVSDT
+403 TDSVDSR
-413 NIPSGLKVNSVSTS
+413 LKVNSVSTS

-436 SVTANLG
+436 AVTVSAG
-443 NLAQDATATVKVN
+443 DLAQNNTVTVKVN
-456 VTALEAGN
+456 VTALESSNGQQIYNKAKAESGN
-464 GSELYNSAY
+464 SE
-473 ADANNAPRV
+473 DV
-482 WDDAKVAVNS
+482 WDDDGNYVNS
-492 ANVQVDKVVDKYEY
+492 ADVQVDKVVDKYEY
-506 AVGEKANFTIK
+506 AVGEKANFTVK
-517 VKNTKGIAENL
+517 VKNTKGIATNV
-528 TVSDALPS
+528 TVADTLPS

-549 VPANVDVRIHG
+549 VPANVQMPVV
-560 PADKPNDLMDTNEK
+560 PNDITNQLNPDLFTK
-574 GLTETKTITATKSKS
+574 TETKTITATKEKS

-604 ATATITFSATAAE
+604 STATITFSATATE

-646 NTPKLSLS
+646 NTPDLSLS

-726 EVSDSGTKTFSKA
+726 EISDNGIKTFSKA

-781 GNGFVVKDSL
+781 GNGFVVKDSF
-791 MAGGASLR
+791 MASGTSLK
-799 ISYNANALEN
+799 IEYNANALEN

-830 AKVDGKVPT
+830 AKDGDKAKVL
-839 IKADTTVY
+839 KADATVY
-847 INSPRLKIEKKADS
+847 INSPRLKIEKQADS

-933 TDGFTLTTRKHLVVD
+933 VDGFTLTTRKHLVVD

-955 LAQGKNPETQNAWN
+955 LAQGKNPEAQGSWN

-1068 ESNMVKIREDSLKV
+1068 ESNMVKIREDSMKV
-1082 TLDNKDITKD
+1082 TLDNKDITKE

-1148 WKYAETPFNPEDTT
+1148 WKYAEAPFSPEDPT
-1162 PELKIE
+1162 PDLKIE

-1206 DNKKAILDT
+1206 DNEKAILDT

-1222 SKGKDITKEVSIA
+1222 CKGKDITKEVTIE
-1235 GTPSGY
+1235 GTQSGY

-1369 ECKGTGYT
+1369 ECNGTGYT

-1383 LTKGETFTVNYDV
+1383 LAKGETFTVNYDV

-1428 PKTVKTEDGA
+1428 PKTVKTKDGA

-1531 EIVNVGYVKANTD
+1531 EIVNVGYVKASTD

-1549 PSDSSEK
+1549 PSDS
-1556 KDDSTSTESK
+1556 TTESK
-1566 DENSSESTTENSS
+1566 DENSSESTTEF
-1579 NSTSTESTNSTPSGD
+1579 TPSD
-1594 ATDKSDSDDGA
+1594 SSETDSDS
-1605 SEKKDDGW
+1605 SETTTEKKDDGW

-1620 ELDTTEATTEA
+1620 ELDTTEATST
-1631 PSSEATTLDKDE
+1631 PSGDATDKSDSDDGASKDE
-1643 TSSEATTST
+1643 TSNEATTAAKDETSTEDST
-1652 SSGDA
+1652 SKD
-1657 TASDGSHNG
+1657 D
-1666 TSEGSA
+1666 TS
-1672 ESTTESKSDSNG
+1672 KDNSNG
-1684 SILDKIK
+1684 SLVDQIK
-1691 DTLNGAKDT
+1691 DTISNIKDNV
-1700 ITGNDP
+1700 TGNDP

-1766 KNIHVIDKL
+1766 KNIHVTDKM
-1775 DKVGAEIQKDSI
+1775 DKAGAEIQKDSI

-1798 FNCAI
+1798 EACTIA
-1803 KCDGQSYDIQSKV
+1803 CDGQSYDIQSKV
-1816 SLAKGQT
+1816 ALAKGQT

-1885 PGETGE
+1885 PEETGK

-1901 TATAKNV
+1901 TATAKNI

-1935 KGAESSCKGNSFV
+1935 KGAEISCKGNSFV

-1961 VITYKTKFSKKGTY
+1961 VITYKAKFSKKGTY

-1988 VKANNKVKVTKI
+1988 VKAKNTVKVTKS
-2000 GVSPKNVIRT
+2000 GVSPKNVTPKNVIKT
-2010 VTKGTKDVKTGDVLG
+2010 ITKGTKDVKTGDVLG

-2034 GIGYLGFVV
+2034 GIGYLGFTV
-2043 VKRKKSK
+2043 VKRKKSN

>member
-105 KADKSA
+105 KADKSS

-146 LESGKT
+146 LKSDT
-152 YWVKYSN
+152 NYWVKYSN

-171 KVVFDNP
+171 KVVFNNP
-178 KGEID
+178 KGEIN

-215 EHGTSKLI
+215 EHGTTKLI

-271 GATHGNTFGAVGE
+271 GATRGNTFGAVGE
-284 GLADDDAIQIKIDN
+284 GLADDDAIQIQNKADP
-298 ETSQKDKDAYKTAV
+298 SYKTAV

-324 SVANTFK
+324 GVANTFK

-365 PDAKLY
+365 PDATLY

-390 IAVKNVTKESKAI
+390 IAVKNVTKESKAV
-403 TAEKVVVSDT
+403 TAENVTVDDSV
-413 NIPSGLKVNSVSTS
+413 PAGLKINSVSTS
-427 QGTATHSGN
+427 KGTATHSGN
-436 SVTANLG
+436 KVTATIG
-443 NLAQDATATVKVN
+443 DLAQDATATVKVN

-464 GSELYNSAY
+464 GQELYNAAN

-506 AVGEKANFTIK
+506 AVGEKANFTVK

-604 ATATITFSATAAE
+604 STATITFSATATE

-791 MAGGASLR
+791 MAGGASLK

-955 LAQGKNPETQNAWN
+955 LAQGKNPEAQGSWN

-1107 TGKDLAQSQAIVVS
+1107 TGKDLTQSQAIVVS

-1148 WKYAETPFNPEDTT
+1148 WKYAEAPFSPEDPT

-1222 SKGKDITKEVSIA
+1222 SKGKDITKEVTIE
-1235 GTPSGY
+1235 GTQSGY

-1531 EIVNVGYVKANTD
+1531 EIVNVGYVKASTD

-1556 KDDSTSTESK
+1556 KDENSSSEATTESK
-1566 DENSSESTTENSS
+1566 DENSSSEATTEDSS

-1631 PSSEATTLDKDE
+1631 PSSEATTTTKEEASEATTLAKDD
-1643 TSSEATTST
+1643 TSGEATTST
-1652 SSGDA
+1652 SKDDTTA
-1657 TASDGSHNG
+1657 TDKSD
-1666 TSEGSA
+1666 
-1672 ESTTESKSDSNG
+1672 SKSDSNG

-1766 KNIHVIDKL
+1766 KNIHVVDKL
-1775 DKVGAEIQKDSI
+1775 DKAGAEIQKDSI

-1798 FNCAI
+1798 GDCTI

-1816 SLAKGQT
+1816 ALAKGQT

-1837 SGQKVLNTAKAQ
+1837 SGQKVLNSAKAQ

-1935 KGAESSCKGNSFV
+1935 KGAEIEAKGNSFV

-1961 VITYKTKFSKKGTY
+1961 VITYKAKFSKKGTY

-1988 VKANNKVKVTKI
+1988 VKAKNTVKVTKS

>member
-1 MPIKTRPP
+1 
-9 PLSRNLEILPNITR
+9 
-23 GDEKDM
+23 M
-29 VRKIFNKAVSAVTT
+29 VRKIINKAISAVTT

-57 TTYAANPTVKS
+57 TTYAAAAKDSIQKS
-68 KTELKKQSDP
+68 KHHVTSTKDTAT
-78 AGAGFGT
+78 AGYGT
-85 FVFDSDIGH
+85 FDFSSNSAKFDFSVDSKSD
-94 GVQFSCSKNLK
+94 KLTK
-105 KADKSA
+105 TPKAGNKDK
-111 GTKDWIWASEKNGGH
+111 WIWQEQDEEKGGLT
-126 DEGLS
+126 GLGAAYIAKLTEDS
-131 SNAAKKRLGDAWISK
+131 SFSVWYKNVPKV
-146 LESGKT
+146 
-152 YWVKYSN
+152 VKGN
-159 VQKANTTKRYDV
+159 KVGNYDV
-171 KVVFDNP
+171 KVTY
-178 KGEID
+178 D
-183 NAYGKD
+183 NARGAVSDADGKD
-189 IAVFDGQLGAVRFRG
+189 IAIFDGQLGAVRFRG
-204 YKHLDCTLYVY
+204 YKHIRCTIYVY
-215 EHGTSKLI
+215 KHGTSTLI
-223 SGNDNKLHFRFID
+223 SGSDDKLHFRFID

-242 IEVLTPGRV
+242 VESMCPGRTD
-251 NWWYKKSKVEW
+251 WFMLGDHIRWSGEARCKE
-262 TTKSKCNKI
+262 I
-271 GATHGNTFGAVGE
+271 GADQGNTVTFSGYGGE
-284 GLADDDAIQIKIDN
+284 KAGKDITDNAIQFENSKDPK
-298 ETSQKDKDAYKTAV
+298 QKKAYKEARRHTWS
-312 RYTAAL
+312 L
-318 GFTPPA
+318 GFTPIA
-324 SVANTFK
+324 SSPFTYR
-331 VRYYAGGTDAAGG
+331 VRYFSGGGDGI
-344 LGTQKNGVF
+344 GTQKNGAF

-360 DLDDE
+360 TLPTIEDP
-365 PDAKLY
+365 PDAKLS
-371 IDKTTPKYSYKVG
+371 IDKVSDKYTHKVG
-384 DTFDYT
+384 DNWDYT
-390 IAVKNVTKESKAI
+390 IKVKNVTDESQAV
-403 TAEKVVVSDT
+403 TAENVEITDT
-413 NIPSGLKVNSVSTS
+413 IPSGLKVNSVTTS
-427 QGTATHSGN
+427 KGTATHSGN
-436 SVTANLG
+436 KVTVNVG
-443 NLAQDATATVKVN
+443 DLAQNATVTVKVN
-456 VTALEAGN
+456 VTALENAN
-464 GSELYNSAY
+464 GTRPYNKAKAE
-473 ADANNAPRV
+473 ADNSNDV
-482 WDDAKVAVNS
+482 WDDDGNYINS

-506 AVGEKANFTIK
+506 AVGDKANFTVK
-517 VKNTKGIAENL
+517 VKNTKGIATNV
-528 TVSDALPS
+528 TVADTLPS

-549 VPANVDVRIHG
+549 VPANVSVPVAPKDV
-560 PADKPNDLMDTNEK
+560 TNQLNKTLFEK
-574 GLTETKTITATKSKS
+574 SETKTITATKSKS

-715 LALNYDSIEIS
+715 IALNYDSIEIS

-746 IKYHVAGTADET
+746 IKYHVAGTADVT

-791 MAGGASLR
+791 MAGGASLK

-1082 TLDNKDITKD
+1082 TLDNKDITKE

-1148 WKYAETPFNPEDTT
+1148 WKYAETPFNPVDPT
-1162 PELKIE
+1162 PDLKIE

-1206 DNKKAILDT
+1206 DNEKAILDT

-1312 FEDTAHY
+1312 YEDTAHY

-1460 DYTITVNNTG
+1460 EYTITVNNTG

-1524 VVDEGLC
+1524 VIDEGLC
-1531 EIVNVGYVKANTD
+1531 EIVNVGYVKANTVS
-1544 GGALA
+1544 GALA

-1556 KDDSTSTESK
+1556 KDDSTTESK
-1566 DENSSESTTENSS
+1566 DENSSSEATTESEDENTSDSSESTT
-1579 NSTSTESTNSTPSGD
+1579 
-1594 ATDKSDSDDGA
+1594 
-1605 SEKKDDGW
+1605 EKKDDGW

-1631 PSSEATTLDKDE
+1631 PSSEATTTTKDE
-1643 TSSEATTST
+1643 ASEATTLAKDNTTST
-1652 SSGDA
+1652 D
-1657 TASDGSHNG
+1657 
-1666 TSEGSA
+1666 
-1672 ESTTESKSDSNG
+1672 KSDSNG

-1732 ELAIGKT
+1732 ELAINKT

-1755 EVVQTKDDAVA
+1755 EVVQTKNDAVA

-1798 FNCAI
+1798 GDCTI

-1816 SLAKGQT
+1816 ALAKGQT
-1823 MKIQYDVLFKSSDL
+1823 MKIKYDVLFKSSDL
-1837 SGQKVLNTAKAQ
+1837 SGQKVLNSAKAQ

-1935 KGAESSCKGNSFV
+1935 KGAEIEAKDNSFV

-1961 VITYKTKFSKKGTY
+1961 VITYKAKFSKKGTY

-1988 VKANNKVKVTKI
+1988 VKANNKVKVTKT
-2000 GVSPKNVIRT
+2000 GVSPKNVTPKNVIKT

-2034 GIGYLGFVV
+2034 GIGYLGFVA

>member
-1 MPIKTRPP
+1 
-9 PLSRNLEILPNITR
+9 
-23 GDEKDM
+23 M
-29 VRKIFNKAVSAVTT
+29 VRKIINKAISAVTT

-57 TTYAANPTVKS
+57 TTYAAAAKDSIQKS
-68 KTELKKQSDP
+68 TTKITSKNKDKA
-78 AGAGFGT
+78 AGYGT
-85 FVFDSDIGH
+85 FDFEADSSGYT
-94 GVQFSCSKNLK
+94 FSHSSNLK
-105 KADKSA
+105 KAVKT
-111 GTKDWIWASEKNGGH
+111 GPNKDWIWEDRDQGSADDKLKKLIG
-126 DEGLS
+126 
-131 SNAAKKRLGDAWISK
+131 NAYIAKLNPDKSF
-146 LESGKT
+146 
-152 YWVKYSN
+152 WVEYSN
-159 VQKANTTKRYDV
+159 VKKVDDEGNQLGNYDV
-171 KVVFDNP
+171 KVVFDNA
-178 KGEID
+178 GGSISGAE
-183 NAYGKD
+183 GHD
-189 IAVFDGQLGAVRFRG
+189 IAIFDGQLGAVRFRG
-204 YKHLDCTLYVY
+204 YKHIRCTIYVY
-215 EHGTSKLI
+215 KHGTKTLI
-223 SGNDNKLHFRFID
+223 SGADDKLHFRFLD

-242 IEVLTPGRV
+242 VESMCPGRTD
-251 NWWYKKSKVEW
+251 WYMMGSKVSWSGEPRC
-262 TTKSKCNKI
+262 TKI
-271 GATHGNTFGAVGE
+271 GAEQGNTVTYNGDTNTPDSGILSPHGATASKSE
-284 GLADDDAIQIKIDN
+284 
-298 ETSQKDKDAYKTAV
+298 KDAYRTAC
-312 RYTAAL
+312 RYTWSV
-318 GFTPPA
+318 GFTPIA
-324 SVANTFK
+324 SSPFTYR
-331 VRYYAGGTDAAGG
+331 VRYFSGGVENI
-344 LGTQKNGVF
+344 GTQTNGAF

-360 DLDDE
+360 TLPPIPDE
-365 PDAKLY
+365 AELS
-371 IDKTTPKYSYKVG
+371 IDKVSDKYVHKLG
-384 DTFDYT
+384 DSWDYT
-390 IAVKNVTKESKAI
+390 IKVKNVTDESQAV
-403 TAEKVVVSDT
+403 TAENVVVTDT
-413 NIPSGLKVNSVSTS
+413 IPSGLKVNSVTTS
-427 QGTATHSGN
+427 KGTASHKGN
-436 SVTANLG
+436 AVTVNVG
-443 NLAQDATATVKVN
+443 DLAQDATATVKVN
-456 VTALEAGN
+456 VTALETSNGTRPYNTAKVVAEN
-464 GSELYNSAY
+464 GSV
-473 ADANNAPRV
+473 DGG
-482 WDDAKVAVNS
+482 WHDDDGNYINS

-506 AVGEKANFTIK
+506 AVGDKANFTVK
-517 VKNTKGIAENL
+517 VKNTKGIATNV
-528 TVSDALPS
+528 TVADTLPS

-549 VPANVDVRIHG
+549 VPANVSVPVAPKDV
-560 PADKPNDLMDTNEK
+560 TNQLNKTLFEK
-574 GLTETKTITATKSKS
+574 SETKTITATKSKS

-697 AGTVAKDVVI
+697 AGTVAKDVVVE
-707 SDVTLPEG
+707 DVTLPEG

-746 IKYHVAGTADET
+746 IKYHVAGTADVT

-791 MAGGASLR
+791 MAGGASLK

-955 LAQGKNPETQNAWN
+955 LAQGKNPETQNSWN

-1082 TLDNKDITKD
+1082 TLDNKDITKE

-1148 WKYAETPFNPEDTT
+1148 WKYAETPFNPVDPT
-1162 PELKIE
+1162 PDLKIE
-1168 KKSDKTNYSVGDT
+1168 KKSDKTNYSVGDK

-1206 DNKKAILDT
+1206 DNEKAILDT

-1222 SKGKDITKEVSIA
+1222 SKGKDITKEVTIE
-1235 GTPSGY
+1235 GTQSGY

-1312 FEDTAHY
+1312 YEDTAHY

-1460 DYTITVNNTG
+1460 EYTITVNNTG

-1524 VVDEGLC
+1524 VIDEGLC
-1531 EIVNVGYVKANTD
+1531 EIVNVGYVKANTAS
-1544 GGALA
+1544 GALA

-1556 KDDSTSTESK
+1556 KDDSTTESK
-1566 DENSSESTTENSS
+1566 DENSSESTTED
-1579 NSTSTESTNSTPSGD
+1579 STSTPSDSSESTT
-1594 ATDKSDSDDGA
+1594 
-1605 SEKKDDGW
+1605 EKKDDGW

-1631 PSSEATTLDKDE
+1631 PSSEATTTTKDE
-1643 TSSEATTST
+1643 ASEATTAAKDEASEATTTSKDDTTST
-1652 SSGDA
+1652 DK
-1657 TASDGSHNG
+1657 SD
-1666 TSEGSA
+1666 
-1672 ESTTESKSDSNG
+1672 SKSDSNG

-1732 ELAIGKT
+1732 ELAINKT

-1798 FNCAI
+1798 GDCTI

-1816 SLAKGQT
+1816 ALAKGQT
-1823 MKIQYDVLFKSSDL
+1823 MKIKYDVLFKSSDL
-1837 SGQKVLNTAKAQ
+1837 SGQKVLNSAKAQ

-1935 KGAESSCKGNSFV
+1935 KGAEIEAKDNSFV

-1961 VITYKTKFSKKGTY
+1961 VITYKAKFSKKGTY

-1988 VKANNKVKVTKI
+1988 VKANNKVKVTKT
-2000 GVSPKNVIRT
+2000 GVSPKNVTPKNVIKT

>member
-1 MPIKTRPP
+1 MNER
-9 PLSRNLEILPNITR
+9 R
-23 GDEKDM
+23 EKKM
-29 VRKIFNKAVSAVTT
+29 VRKIINKAISAVTT

-57 TTYAANPTVKS
+57 TTYAAAAKDSIQKS
-68 KTELKKQSDP
+68 TTKITSKNKDKA
-78 AGAGFGT
+78 AGYGT
-85 FVFDSDIGH
+85 FDFEADSSGYT
-94 GVQFSCSKNLK
+94 FSHSSNLK
-105 KADKSA
+105 KAVKT
-111 GTKDWIWASEKNGGH
+111 GPNKDWIWEDRDQGSADDKLKKLIG
-126 DEGLS
+126 
-131 SNAAKKRLGDAWISK
+131 NAYIAKLNPDKSF
-146 LESGKT
+146 
-152 YWVKYSN
+152 WVEYSN
-159 VQKANTTKRYDV
+159 VKKVDDEGNQLGNYDV
-171 KVVFDNP
+171 KVVFDNA
-178 KGEID
+178 GGSISGAE
-183 NAYGKD
+183 GHD
-189 IAVFDGQLGAVRFRG
+189 IAIFDGQLGAVRFRG
-204 YKHLDCTLYVY
+204 YKYIRCTIYVY
-215 EHGTSKLI
+215 KHGTKTLI
-223 SGNDNKLHFRFID
+223 SGADDKLHFRFLD

-242 IEVLTPGRV
+242 VESMCPGRTD
-251 NWWYKKSKVEW
+251 WYMMGSKVSWSGEPRC
-262 TTKSKCNKI
+262 TKI
-271 GATHGNTFGAVGE
+271 GAEQGNTVTYNGDTNTPDSGILSPHGATASKSE
-284 GLADDDAIQIKIDN
+284 
-298 ETSQKDKDAYKTAV
+298 KDAYRTAC
-312 RYTAAL
+312 RYTWSV
-318 GFTPPA
+318 GFTPIA
-324 SVANTFK
+324 SSPFTYR
-331 VRYYAGGTDAAGG
+331 VRYFSGGVENI
-344 LGTQKNGVF
+344 GTQKNGAF

-360 DLDDE
+360 TLPPIPDE
-365 PDAKLY
+365 AELS
-371 IDKTTPKYSYKVG
+371 IDKVSDKYVHKVG
-384 DTFDYT
+384 DSWDYT
-390 IAVKNVTKESKAI
+390 IKVKNVTDESQAV
-403 TAEKVVVSDT
+403 TAENVVVTDT
-413 NIPSGLKVNSVSTS
+413 IPSGLKVNSVTTS
-427 QGTATHSGN
+427 KGTASHKGN
-436 SVTANLG
+436 AVTVNVG
-443 NLAQDATATVKVN
+443 DLAQDATATVKVN
-456 VTALEAGN
+456 VTALENAN
-464 GSELYNSAY
+464 GTRPYNKAKAE
-473 ADANNAPRV
+473 ADNSNDV
-482 WDDAKVAVNS
+482 WDDDGNYINS
-492 ANVQVDKVVDKYEY
+492 ADVQVDKVVDKYEY
-506 AVGEKANFTIK
+506 AVGDKANFTVK
-517 VKNTKGIAENL
+517 VKNTKGIATNV
-528 TVSDALPS
+528 TVADTLPS

-549 VPANVDVRIHG
+549 VPANVSMPVAPKDV
-560 PADKPNDLMDTNEK
+560 TNQLNKTLFEK
-574 GLTETKTITATKSKS
+574 SETKTITATKSKS

-661 KDEKKDNRCDNE
+661 KDKKKDNRCDNE

-697 AGTVAKDVVI
+697 AGTVAKDVVVE
-707 SDVTLPEG
+707 DVTLPEG

-746 IKYHVAGTADET
+746 IKYHVAGTADVT

-791 MAGGASLR
+791 MAGGASLK

-1082 TLDNKDITKD
+1082 TLDNKDITKE

-1148 WKYAETPFNPEDTT
+1148 WKYAETPFNPVDPT
-1162 PELKIE
+1162 PDLKIE
-1168 KKSDKTNYSVGDT
+1168 KKSDKTNYSVGDK

-1206 DNKKAILDT
+1206 DNEKAILDT

-1312 FEDTAHY
+1312 YEDTAHY

-1460 DYTITVNNTG
+1460 EYTITVNNTG

-1524 VVDEGLC
+1524 VIDEGLC
-1531 EIVNVGYVKANTD
+1531 EIVNVGYVKANTAS
-1544 GGALA
+1544 GALA

-1556 KDDSTSTESK
+1556 KDDSTTESK
-1566 DENSSESTTENSS
+1566 DENSSESTTEDSTFTPSDSS
-1579 NSTSTESTNSTPSGD
+1579 ESTT
-1594 ATDKSDSDDGA
+1594 
-1605 SEKKDDGW
+1605 EKKDDGW
-1613 ADATTGV
+1613 AEATTGV

-1631 PSSEATTLDKDE
+1631 PSSEATTTTKDE
-1643 TSSEATTST
+1643 ASEATTLAKDNTSSEATTLAKDDTTST
-1652 SSGDA
+1652 DK
-1657 TASDGSHNG
+1657 SD
-1666 TSEGSA
+1666 
-1672 ESTTESKSDSNG
+1672 SKSDSNG

-1732 ELAIGKT
+1732 ELAINKT

-1798 FNCAI
+1798 GDCTI

-1816 SLAKGQT
+1816 ALAKGQT
-1823 MKIQYDVLFKSSDL
+1823 MKIKYDVLFKSSDL
-1837 SGQKVLNTAKAQ
+1837 SGQKVLNSAKAQ

-1935 KGAESSCKGNSFV
+1935 KGAEIEAKDNSFV

-1961 VITYKTKFSKKGTY
+1961 VITYKAKFSKKGTY

-1988 VKANNKVKVTKI
+1988 VKANNKVKVTKT
-2000 GVSPKNVIRT
+2000 GVSPKNVTPKNVIKT

-2034 GIGYLGFVV
+2034 GIGYLGFVA

>member
-29 VRKIFNKAVSAVTT
+29 VREIFNKAISVVTT

-57 TTYAANPTVKS
+57 TTYAASAKDSIQKS
-68 KTELKKQSDP
+68 KHHVTSTKDTAT
-78 AGAGFGT
+78 AGYGT
-85 FVFDSDIGH
+85 FDFSSNSAKFDFSVDSKSD
-94 GVQFSCSKNLK
+94 KLK
-105 KADKSA
+105 KADNS
-111 GTKDWIWASEKNGGH
+111 DWIWKEQDEKKGGIT
-126 DEGLS
+126 GLGNAYIAKLTEDS
-131 SNAAKKRLGDAWISK
+131 SFSVWYKNVPKV
-146 LESGKT
+146 
-152 YWVKYSN
+152 VKGN
-159 VQKANTTKRYDV
+159 KVGNYDV
-171 KVVFDNP
+171 KVTY
-178 KGEID
+178 D
-183 NAYGKD
+183 NARGAISGADGKD
-189 IAVFDGQLGAVRFRG
+189 IAIFQGQLGAVRFRG
-204 YKHLDCTLYVY
+204 YKHIRCTIYVY
-215 EHGTSKLI
+215 KHGTKTLI
-223 SGNDNKLHFRFID
+223 SGAGDKLHFRFID

-242 IEVLTPGRV
+242 VESMCPGRTD
-251 NWWYKKSKVEW
+251 WFMLGAHIRWSGEPRCKE
-262 TTKSKCNKI
+262 I
-271 GATHGNTFGAVGE
+271 GAEQGNTVTFNGYGDEESGKDVT
-284 GLADDDAIQIKIDN
+284 DNAIQFENSKDPK
-298 ETSQKDKDAYKTAV
+298 QKKAYKEACRHTWS
-312 RYTAAL
+312 L
-318 GFTPPA
+318 GFTPIA
-324 SVANTFK
+324 SSPFTYR
-331 VRYYAGGTDAAGG
+331 VRYFSGGGG
-344 LGTQKNGVF
+344 GIGTQKNGAF

-360 DLDDE
+360 TLPVEDDADLS
-365 PDAKLY
+365 
-371 IDKTTPKYSYKVG
+371 IDKVSDRYTHKVG
-384 DTFDYT
+384 DTWDYT
-390 IAVKNVTKESKAI
+390 IRVKNVTATAI
-403 TAEKVVVSDT
+403 TAKDVKITDSVDSR
-413 NIPSGLKVNSVSTS
+413 LKVNSVTTS
-427 QGTATHSGN
+427 QGTASHDGN
-436 SVTANLG
+436 SVSVNAG
-443 NLAQDATATVKVN
+443 DLAQNNTVTVKVN
-456 VTALEAGN
+456 VTALEASN
-464 GSELYNSAY
+464 GQQIYNKAKAE
-473 ADANNAPRV
+473 ADNSDDE
-482 WDDAKVAVNS
+482 WDDDGNYINS

-506 AVGEKANFTIK
+506 AVGDKANFTVK
-517 VKNTKGIAENL
+517 VKNTKGIATNV
-528 TVSDALPS
+528 TVADTLPS

-549 VPANVDVRIHG
+549 VPANVSMPVAPKDVTNQLN
-560 PADKPNDLMDTNEK
+560 KDLFTK
-574 GLTETKTITATKSKS
+574 TETKTITATKSKS

-791 MAGGASLR
+791 MAGGASLK

-995 GKDILNVA
+995 GKEILNVA

-1148 WKYAETPFNPEDTT
+1148 WKYAEAPFSPEDPT

-1222 SKGKDITKEVSIA
+1222 SKGKDITKEVTIE
-1235 GTPSGY
+1235 GTQSGY

-1450 GSVVNVGDEI
+1450 GSVVNVDDEI

-1531 EIVNVGYVKANTD
+1531 EIVNVGYVKASTD

-1556 KDDSTSTESK
+1556 KDENSSSEATTESK
-1566 DENSSESTTENSS
+1566 DENSSESTTTPSDSS
-1579 NSTSTESTNSTPSGD
+1579 ESTT
-1594 ATDKSDSDDGA
+1594 
-1605 SEKKDDGW
+1605 EKKDDGW

-1631 PSSEATTLDKDE
+1631 PSSEATTTTKEEASEATTLAKDD
-1643 TSSEATTST
+1643 TSGEATTST
-1652 SSGDA
+1652 SKDDTTA
-1657 TASDGSHNG
+1657 TDKSD
-1666 TSEGSA
+1666 
-1672 ESTTESKSDSNG
+1672 SKSDSNG

-1766 KNIHVIDKL
+1766 KNIHVVDKL
-1775 DKVGAEIQKDSI
+1775 DKAGAEIQKDSI

-1798 FNCAI
+1798 GDCTI

-1935 KGAESSCKGNSFV
+1935 KGAEISCKGNSFV

-1961 VITYKTKFSKKGTY
+1961 VITYKAKFSKKGTY

-1988 VKANNKVKVTKI
+1988 VKAKNTVKVTKS
-2000 GVSPKNVIRT
+2000 GVSPKNVTPKNVIKT
-2010 VTKGTKDVKTGDVLG
+2010 ITKGTKDVKTGDVLG

-2034 GIGYLGFVV
+2034 GIGYLGFTVV
-2043 VKRKKSK
+2043 RRKKSN

>member
-1 MPIKTRPP
+1 MI
-9 PLSRNLEILPNITR
+9 
-23 GDEKDM
+23 
-29 VRKIFNKAVSAVTT
+29 NKAISAVTT

-57 TTYAANPTVKS
+57 TTYAAAAKDSIQKS
-68 KTELKKQSDP
+68 KHHVTSTKDTAT
-78 AGAGFGT
+78 AGYGT
-85 FVFDSDIGH
+85 FDFSSNSAKFDFSVDSKSD
-94 GVQFSCSKNLK
+94 KLTK
-105 KADKSA
+105 TPKAGNKDK
-111 GTKDWIWASEKNGGH
+111 WIWQEQDEEKGGLT
-126 DEGLS
+126 GLGAAYIAKLTEDS
-131 SNAAKKRLGDAWISK
+131 SFSVWYKNVPKV
-146 LESGKT
+146 
-152 YWVKYSN
+152 VKGN
-159 VQKANTTKRYDV
+159 KVGNYDV
-171 KVVFDNP
+171 KVTY
-178 KGEID
+178 D
-183 NAYGKD
+183 NARGAVSDADGKD
-189 IAVFDGQLGAVRFRG
+189 IAIFDGQLGAVRFRG
-204 YKHLDCTLYVY
+204 YKHIRCTIYVY
-215 EHGTSKLI
+215 KHGTSTLI
-223 SGNDNKLHFRFID
+223 SGSDDKLHFRFID

-242 IEVLTPGRV
+242 VESMCPGRTD
-251 NWWYKKSKVEW
+251 WFMLGDHIRWSGEARCKE
-262 TTKSKCNKI
+262 I
-271 GATHGNTFGAVGE
+271 GADQGNTVTFSGYGDEKAGK
-284 GLADDDAIQIKIDN
+284 DITDNAIQFENSKDPK
-298 ETSQKDKDAYKTAV
+298 QKKAYKEARRHTWS
-312 RYTAAL
+312 L
-318 GFTPPA
+318 GFTPIA
-324 SVANTFK
+324 SSPFTYR
-331 VRYYAGGTDAAGG
+331 VRYFSGGGDGI
-344 LGTQKNGVF
+344 GTQKNGAF

-360 DLDDE
+360 TLPTIEDP
-365 PDAKLY
+365 PDAKLS
-371 IDKTTPKYSYKVG
+371 IDKVSDKYTHKVG
-384 DTFDYT
+384 DNWDYT
-390 IAVKNVTKESKAI
+390 IKVKNVTDESQAV
-403 TAEKVVVSDT
+403 TAENVEITDT
-413 NIPSGLKVNSVSTS
+413 IPSGLKVNSVTTS
-427 QGTATHSGN
+427 KGTATHSGN
-436 SVTANLG
+436 KVTVNVG
-443 NLAQDATATVKVN
+443 DLAQNATVTVKVN
-456 VTALEAGN
+456 VTALENAN
-464 GSELYNSAY
+464 GTRPYNKAKAE
-473 ADANNAPRV
+473 ADNSNDV
-482 WDDAKVAVNS
+482 WDDDGNYINS

-506 AVGEKANFTIK
+506 AVGDKANFTVK
-517 VKNTKGIAENL
+517 VKNTKGIATNV
-528 TVSDALPS
+528 TVADTLPS

-549 VPANVDVRIHG
+549 VPANVSMPVVPKDV
-560 PADKPNDLMDTNEK
+560 TNQLNKTLFEK
-574 GLTETKTITATKSKS
+574 SETKTITATKSKS

-604 ATATITFSATAAE
+604 ATATITFSATATE
-617 AGNGKEQQNV
+617 DGNGKEQQNV

-697 AGTVAKDVVI
+697 AGTVAKDVVVE
-707 SDVTLPEG
+707 DVTLPEG

-746 IKYHVAGTADET
+746 IKYHVAGTADVT

-791 MAGGASLR
+791 MAGGASLK

-955 LAQGKNPETQNAWN
+955 LAQGKNPETQNSWN

-995 GKDILNVA
+995 GKEILNVA

-1082 TLDNKDITKD
+1082 TLDNKDITKE

-1136 NTTGVN
+1136 NTTGIN

-1148 WKYAETPFNPEDTT
+1148 WKYAETPFSPVDPT
-1162 PELKIE
+1162 PDLKIE
-1168 KKSDKTNYSVGDT
+1168 KKSDKINYSVGDT

-1206 DNKKAILDT
+1206 DNEKAILDT

-1283 VPEKTTTVTVKIE
+1283 VPEKTTTVTVRIE

-1312 FEDTAHY
+1312 YEDTAHY

-1383 LTKGETFTVNYDV
+1383 LIKGETFTVNYDV

-1460 DYTITVNNTG
+1460 EYTITVNNTG

-1524 VVDEGLC
+1524 VIDEGLC
-1531 EIVNVGYVKANTD
+1531 EIVNVGYVKANTVS
-1544 GGALA
+1544 GALA

-1556 KDDSTSTESK
+1556 KDDSTTESK
-1566 DENSSESTTENSS
+1566 DENSSSEATTESEDENTSDSSESTT
-1579 NSTSTESTNSTPSGD
+1579 
-1594 ATDKSDSDDGA
+1594 
-1605 SEKKDDGW
+1605 EKKDDGW

-1631 PSSEATTLDKDE
+1631 PSSEATTTTKDE
-1643 TSSEATTST
+1643 ASEATTLAKDNTSSEATTLAKDDTTST
-1652 SSGDA
+1652 D
-1657 TASDGSHNG
+1657 
-1666 TSEGSA
+1666 
-1672 ESTTESKSDSNG
+1672 KSDSNG

-1711 DFYATNQVV
+1711 DFYATNHVV

-1732 ELAIGKT
+1732 ELAINKT

-1745 TVGETGHYNV
+1745 TVGEIGHYNV

-1798 FNCAI
+1798 GDCTI

-1816 SLAKGQT
+1816 ALAKGQT
-1823 MKIQYDVLFKSSDL
+1823 MKIKYNVLFKSSDL
-1837 SGQKVLNTAKAQ
+1837 SGQKVLNSAKAQ

-1928 ENDGKVV
+1928 ENDSKVV
-1935 KGAESSCKGNSFV
+1935 KGAEIEAKDNSFV

-1961 VITYKTKFSKKGTY
+1961 VITYKAKFSKKGTY

>member
-1 MPIKTRPP
+1 MNER
-9 PLSRNLEILPNITR
+9 R
-23 GDEKDM
+23 EKKM
-29 VRKIFNKAVSAVTT
+29 VRKIINKAISAVTT

-57 TTYAANPTVKS
+57 TTYAAAAKDSIQKS
-68 KTELKKQSDP
+68 TTKITSKNKDKA
-78 AGAGFGT
+78 AGYGT
-85 FVFDSDIGH
+85 FDFEADSSGYT
-94 GVQFSCSKNLK
+94 FSHSSNLK
-105 KADKSA
+105 KAVKT
-111 GTKDWIWASEKNGGH
+111 GPNKDWIWEDRDQGSADDKLKKLIG
-126 DEGLS
+126 
-131 SNAAKKRLGDAWISK
+131 NAYIAKLNPDKSF
-146 LESGKT
+146 
-152 YWVKYSN
+152 WVEYSN
-159 VQKANTTKRYDV
+159 VKKVDDEGNQLGNYDV
-171 KVVFDNP
+171 KVVFDNA
-178 KGEID
+178 GGSISGAE
-183 NAYGKD
+183 GHD
-189 IAVFDGQLGAVRFRG
+189 IAIFDGQLGAVRFRG
-204 YKHLDCTLYVY
+204 YKHIRCTIYVY
-215 EHGTSKLI
+215 KHGTKTLI
-223 SGNDNKLHFRFID
+223 SGADDKLHFRFLD

-242 IEVLTPGRV
+242 VESMCPGRTD
-251 NWWYKKSKVEW
+251 WYMMGSKVSWSGEPRC
-262 TTKSKCNKI
+262 TKI
-271 GATHGNTFGAVGE
+271 GAEQGNTVTYNGDTNTPDSGILSPHGATASKSE
-284 GLADDDAIQIKIDN
+284 
-298 ETSQKDKDAYKTAV
+298 KDAYRTAC
-312 RYTAAL
+312 RYTWSV
-318 GFTPPA
+318 GFTPIA
-324 SVANTFK
+324 SSPFTYR
-331 VRYYAGGTDAAGG
+331 VRYFSGGVENI
-344 LGTQKNGVF
+344 GTQTNGAF

-360 DLDDE
+360 TLPPIPDE
-365 PDAKLY
+365 AELS
-371 IDKTTPKYSYKVG
+371 IDKVSDKYVHKVG
-384 DTFDYT
+384 DSWDYT
-390 IAVKNVTKESKAI
+390 IKVKNVTDESQAV
-403 TAEKVVVSDT
+403 TAENVVVTDT
-413 NIPSGLKVNSVSTS
+413 IPSGLKVNSVTTS
-427 QGTATHSGN
+427 KGTASHKGN
-436 SVTANLG
+436 DVTVNVG
-443 NLAQDATATVKVN
+443 DLAQDATATVKVN
-456 VTALEAGN
+456 VTALETSNGTRPYNTAKVVAEN
-464 GSELYNSAY
+464 GSVAGG
-473 ADANNAPRV
+473 
-482 WDDAKVAVNS
+482 WHDDDGNYINS

-506 AVGEKANFTIK
+506 AVGDKANFTVK
-517 VKNTKGIAENL
+517 VKNTKGIATNV
-528 TVSDALPS
+528 TVADTLPS
-536 GMKLDYDSVKISG
+536 GMKLNYDSVKISG
-549 VPANVDVRIHG
+549 VPANVSMPVAPKDV
-560 PADKPNDLMDTNEK
+560 TNQLNKTLFEK
-574 GLTETKTITATKSKS
+574 SETKTITATKSKS

-604 ATATITFSATAAE
+604 ATATITFSATATE
-617 AGNGKEQQNV
+617 DGNGKEQQNV

-661 KDEKKDNRCDNE
+661 KDKKKDNRCDNE

-697 AGTVAKDVVI
+697 AGTVAKDVVVE
-707 SDVTLPEG
+707 DVTLPEG

-746 IKYHVAGTADET
+746 IKYHVAGTADVT

-770 DKTPVITVEKK
+770 DKTPVITIEKK

-791 MAGGASLR
+791 MAGGASLK

-955 LAQGKNPETQNAWN
+955 LAQGKNPETQNSWN

-1082 TLDNKDITKD
+1082 TLDNKDITKE

-1148 WKYAETPFNPEDTT
+1148 WKYAETPFNPVDPT
-1162 PELKIE
+1162 PDLKIE
-1168 KKSDKTNYSVGDT
+1168 KKSDKTNYSVGDK

-1206 DNKKAILDT
+1206 DNEKAILDT

-1312 FEDTAHY
+1312 YEDTAHY

-1460 DYTITVNNTG
+1460 EYTITVNNTG

-1524 VVDEGLC
+1524 VIDEGLC
-1531 EIVNVGYVKANTD
+1531 EIVNVGYVKANTAS
-1544 GGALA
+1544 GALA

-1556 KDDSTSTESK
+1556 KDDSTTESK
-1566 DENSSESTTENSS
+1566 DENSSESTTED
-1579 NSTSTESTNSTPSGD
+1579 STSTPSDSSESTT
-1594 ATDKSDSDDGA
+1594 
-1605 SEKKDDGW
+1605 EKKDDGW

-1631 PSSEATTLDKDE
+1631 PSSEATTTTKDE
-1643 TSSEATTST
+1643 ASEATTAAKDEASEATTTSKDDTTST
-1652 SSGDA
+1652 DK
-1657 TASDGSHNG
+1657 SD
-1666 TSEGSA
+1666 
-1672 ESTTESKSDSNG
+1672 SKSDSNG

-1732 ELAIGKT
+1732 ELAINKT

-1798 FNCAI
+1798 GDCTI

-1816 SLAKGQT
+1816 ALAKGQT
-1823 MKIQYDVLFKSSDL
+1823 MKIKYDVLFKSSDL
-1837 SGQKVLNTAKAQ
+1837 SGQKVLNSAKAQ

-1935 KGAESSCKGNSFV
+1935 KGAEIEAKDNSFV

-1961 VITYKTKFSKKGTY
+1961 VITYKAKFSKKGTY

-1988 VKANNKVKVTKI
+1988 VKANNKVKVTKT
-2000 GVSPKNVIRT
+2000 GVSPKNVTPKNVIKT

-2034 GIGYLGFVV
+2034 GIGYLGFVA

>member
-1 MPIKTRPP
+1 
-9 PLSRNLEILPNITR
+9 
-23 GDEKDM
+23 M
-29 VRKIFNKAVSAVTT
+29 VRKIINKAISAVTT

-57 TTYAANPTVKS
+57 TTYAAAAKDSIQKS
-68 KTELKKQSDP
+68 TTKITSKNKDKA
-78 AGAGFGT
+78 AGYGT
-85 FVFDSDIGH
+85 FDFEADSSGYT
-94 GVQFSCSKNLK
+94 FSHSSNLK
-105 KADKSA
+105 KAVKT
-111 GTKDWIWASEKNGGH
+111 GPNKDWIWEDRDQGSADDKLKKLIG
-126 DEGLS
+126 
-131 SNAAKKRLGDAWISK
+131 NAYIAKLNPDKSF
-146 LESGKT
+146 
-152 YWVKYSN
+152 WVEYSN
-159 VQKANTTKRYDV
+159 VKKVDDEGNQLGNYDV
-171 KVVFDNP
+171 KVVFDNA
-178 KGEID
+178 GGSISGAE
-183 NAYGKD
+183 GHD
-189 IAVFDGQLGAVRFRG
+189 IAIFDGQLGAVRFRG
-204 YKHLDCTLYVY
+204 YKHIRCTIYVY
-215 EHGTSKLI
+215 KHGTKTLI
-223 SGNDNKLHFRFID
+223 SGADDKLHFRFLD

-242 IEVLTPGRV
+242 VESMCPGRTD
-251 NWWYKKSKVEW
+251 WYMMGSKVSWSGEPRC
-262 TTKSKCNKI
+262 TKI
-271 GATHGNTFGAVGE
+271 GAEQGNTVTYNGDTNTPDSGILSPHGATASKSE
-284 GLADDDAIQIKIDN
+284 
-298 ETSQKDKDAYKTAV
+298 KDAYRTAC
-312 RYTAAL
+312 RYTWSV
-318 GFTPPA
+318 GFTPIA
-324 SVANTFK
+324 SSPFTYR
-331 VRYYAGGTDAAGG
+331 VRYFAGGVEDI
-344 LGTQKNGVF
+344 GTQTNGAF

-360 DLDDE
+360 TLPPIPDE
-365 PDAKLY
+365 AELS
-371 IDKTTPKYSYKVG
+371 IDKVSDKYVHKVG
-384 DTFDYT
+384 DSWDYT
-390 IAVKNVTKESKAI
+390 IKVKNVTDESQAV
-403 TAEKVVVSDT
+403 TAENVVVTDT
-413 NIPSGLKVNSVSTS
+413 IPSGLKVNSVTTS
-427 QGTATHSGN
+427 KGTASHKGN
-436 SVTANLG
+436 AVTVNVG
-443 NLAQDATATVKVN
+443 DLAQDATATVKVN
-456 VTALEAGN
+456 VTALETSNGTRPYNTAKVVAEN
-464 GSELYNSAY
+464 GSV
-473 ADANNAPRV
+473 DGG
-482 WDDAKVAVNS
+482 WHDDDGNYINS

-506 AVGEKANFTIK
+506 AVGDKANFTVK
-517 VKNTKGIAENL
+517 VKNTKGIATNV
-528 TVSDALPS
+528 TVADTLPS

-549 VPANVDVRIHG
+549 VPANVSMPVAPKDV
-560 PADKPNDLMDTNEK
+560 TNQLNKTLFEK
-574 GLTETKTITATKSKS
+574 SETKTITATKSKS

-604 ATATITFSATAAE
+604 ATTTITFSATAAE

-697 AGTVAKDVVI
+697 AGTVAKDVVVE
-707 SDVTLPEG
+707 DVTLPEG

-746 IKYHVAGTADET
+746 IKYHVAGTADVT

-791 MAGGASLR
+791 MAGGASLK

-1148 WKYAETPFNPEDTT
+1148 WKYAETPFNPVDPT
-1162 PELKIE
+1162 PDLKIE

-1181 GHYTVKVTQT
+1181 GHYTVKITQT

-1206 DNKKAILDT
+1206 DNEKAILDT

-1312 FEDTAHY
+1312 YEDTAHY

-1460 DYTITVNNTG
+1460 EYTITVNNTG

-1524 VVDEGLC
+1524 VIDEGLC
-1531 EIVNVGYVKANTD
+1531 EIVNVGYVKANTVS
-1544 GGALA
+1544 GALA

-1556 KDDSTSTESK
+1556 KDDSTTESK
-1566 DENSSESTTENSS
+1566 DENSSSEATTESEDENTSDSSESTT
-1579 NSTSTESTNSTPSGD
+1579 
-1594 ATDKSDSDDGA
+1594 
-1605 SEKKDDGW
+1605 EKKDDGW

-1631 PSSEATTLDKDE
+1631 PSSEATTTTKDE
-1643 TSSEATTST
+1643 ASEATTLAKDDTTST
-1652 SSGDA
+1652 D
-1657 TASDGSHNG
+1657 
-1666 TSEGSA
+1666 
-1672 ESTTESKSDSNG
+1672 KSDSNG

-1732 ELAIGKT
+1732 ELAINKT

-1798 FNCAI
+1798 GDCTI

-1816 SLAKGQT
+1816 ALAKGQT
-1823 MKIQYDVLFKSSDL
+1823 MKIKYDVLFKSSDL
-1837 SGQKVLNTAKAQ
+1837 SGQKVLNSAKAQ

-1935 KGAESSCKGNSFV
+1935 KGAEIEAKDNSFV

-1961 VITYKTKFSKKGTY
+1961 VITYKAKFSKKGTY

>member
-1 MPIKTRPP
+1 M
-9 PLSRNLEILPNITR
+9 
-23 GDEKDM
+23 
-29 VRKIFNKAVSAVTT
+29 
-43 TLLAFTTLASAIPV
+43 
-57 TTYAANPTVKS
+57 Y
-68 KTELKKQSDP
+68 SD
-78 AGAGFGT
+78 
-85 FVFDSDIGH
+85 SSH
-94 GVQFSCSKNLK
+94 GVTFTHSKNLK
-105 KADKSA
+105 KATKS
-111 GTKDWIWASEKNGGH
+111 DWIWGTR
-126 DEGLS
+126 DEGGDS
-131 SNAAKKRLGDAWISK
+131 ADNKKRLGDAWISK

-152 YWVKYSN
+152 YWVKYSG
-159 VQKANTTKRYDV
+159 VKKKDTTKTYDV

-178 KGEID
+178 KGEISG
-183 NAYGKD
+183 AEGHD
-189 IAVFDGQLGAVRFRG
+189 IAIFDGQLGAVRFRG

-271 GATHGNTFGAVGE
+271 GATHGNTFGAINEAV
-284 GLADDDAIQIKIDN
+284 ADDDAIQIDTSKDN
-298 ETSQKDKDAYKTAV
+298 ISDADKKKYNIAV
-312 RYTAAL
+312 RHTAAL

-324 SVANTFK
+324 SAANTFK
-331 VRYYAGGTDAAGG
+331 VRYYAGGTDKAGG
-344 LGTQKNGVF
+344 LGTQTNGVF
-353 FSFDGGL
+353 FSFDGKL
-360 DLDDE
+360 DLSEE
-365 PDAKLY
+365 PDAELY
-371 IDKTTPKYSYKVG
+371 INKTTPKYSYKVG

-390 IAVKNVTKESKAI
+390 IAVKNVTKESKAV
-403 TAEKVVVSDT
+403 TAENVTVDDSV
-413 NIPSGLKVNSVSTS
+413 PAGLKINSVSTS
-427 QGTATHSGN
+427 KGTATHSGN
-436 SVTANLG
+436 KVTATIG
-443 NLAQDATATVKVN
+443 DLAQDTTATVKVN

-464 GSELYNSAY
+464 GQELYNAAN

-506 AVGEKANFTIK
+506 AVGEKANFTVK

-604 ATATITFSATAAE
+604 STATVTFSATATE

-739 SGGNGNT
+739 SGGNENT
-746 IKYHVAGTADET
+746 IKYHVAGTADVT

-791 MAGGASLR
+791 MAGGASLK

-815 GSEIRNEATATASNL
+815 GSEIKNEATATASNL

-1055 TVAKDVKIKDFMN
+1055 TVAKDVK
-1068 ESNMVKIREDSLKV
+1068 
-1082 TLDNKDITKD
+1082 TK
-1092 CKITYNDSK
+1092 
-1101 DGFEIE
+1101 
-1107 TGKDLAQSQAIVVS
+1107 
-1121 YKAEVLLAAAGKDLV
+1121 
-1136 NTTGVN
+1136 
-1142 CTNNPE
+1142 
-1148 WKYAETPFNPEDTT
+1148 
-1162 PELKIE
+1162 
-1168 KKSDKTNYSVGDT
+1168 
-1181 GHYTVKVTQT
+1181 
-1191 ADNATAR
+1191 
-1198 NVVIEDAF
+1198 
-1206 DNKKAILDT
+1206 
-1215 KTIKLTD
+1215 
-1222 SKGKDITKEVSIA
+1222 
-1235 GTPSGY
+1235 
-1241 KIETGKNLAQNE
+1241 
-1253 FFTVTYDVLFTDQT
+1253 
-1267 LGGEEV
+1267 
-1273 TNVAKTHADN
+1273 
-1283 VPEKTTTVTVKIE
+1283 
-1296 KPELEVTKTSD
+1296 
-1307 KKVYS
+1307 
-1312 FEDTAHY
+1312 
-1319 TVKTEEVKENATAYN
+1319 EVKENATAYN
-1334 VVIDDQLQV
+1334 IVIDDQLQV

-1369 ECKGTGYT
+1369 EC
-1377 IKTKRD
+1377 
-1383 LTKGETFTVNYDV
+1383 
-1396 VFEDRSLIDNY
+1396 
-1407 VPNVVKVTADNASAQ
+1407 
-1422 TENEVT
+1422 
-1428 PKTVKTEDGA
+1428 
-1438 EYQILKSCQPAS
+1438 
-1450 GSVVNVGDEI
+1450 
-1460 DYTITVNNTG
+1460 TITVNNTG
-1470 KKDLKDVKIKDAI
+1470 KMLRQEMFLI
-1483 PTHTQYVSG
+1483 
-1492 GTLTKAD
+1492 
-1499 DKDTV
+1499 
-1504 VFKVDEIKAGA
+1504 
-1515 KADVTFKVK
+1515 
-1524 VVDEGLC
+1524 
-1531 EIVNVGYVKANTD
+1531 
-1544 GGALA
+1544 
-1549 PSDSSEK
+1549 
-1556 KDDSTSTESK
+1556 
-1566 DENSSESTTENSS
+1566 
-1579 NSTSTESTNSTPSGD
+1579 
-1594 ATDKSDSDDGA
+1594 
-1605 SEKKDDGW
+1605 
-1613 ADATTGV
+1613 
-1620 ELDTTEATTEA
+1620 
-1631 PSSEATTLDKDE
+1631 
-1643 TSSEATTST
+1643 
-1652 SSGDA
+1652 
-1657 TASDGSHNG
+1657 
-1666 TSEGSA
+1666 
-1672 ESTTESKSDSNG
+1672 
-1684 SILDKIK
+1684 
-1691 DTLNGAKDT
+1691 
-1700 ITGNDP
+1700 
-1706 EFSGD
+1706 
-1711 DFYATNQVV
+1711 
-1720 HFVPYRVQVIAP
+1720 
-1732 ELAIGKT
+1732 
-1739 SDKKEY
+1739 
-1745 TVGETGHYNV
+1745 
-1755 EVVQTKDDAVA
+1755 
-1766 KNIHVIDKL
+1766 
-1775 DKVGAEIQKDSI
+1775 
-1787 KVYDGEGKLVT
+1787 
-1798 FNCAI
+1798 
-1803 KCDGQSYDIQSKV
+1803 
-1816 SLAKGQT
+1816 
-1823 MKIQYDVLFKSSDL
+1823 
-1837 SGQKVLNTAKAQ
+1837 
-1849 ASNQKNPEDWVEDN
+1849 
-1863 NEVSLDKPKL
+1863 
-1873 AIKKSSN
+1873 
-1880 RVTFK
+1880 
-1885 PGETGE
+1885 
-1891 YTITVTNKST
+1891 
-1901 TATAKNV
+1901 
-1908 VVKDNFNKDGVK
+1908 
-1920 IQKSSIKI
+1920 
-1928 ENDGKVV
+1928 
-1935 KGAESSCKGNSFV
+1935 
-1948 IKTKQ
+1948 
-1953 DLAPNADM
+1953 
-1961 VITYKTKFSKKGTY
+1961 
-1975 KNTAV
+1975 
-1980 ATSDNTDP
+1980 
-1988 VKANNKVKVTKI
+1988 
-2000 GVSPKNVIRT
+2000 
-2010 VTKGTKDVKTGDVLG
+2010 
-2025 LAVLVVLVA
+2025 
-2034 GIGYLGFVV
+2034 
-2043 VKRKKSK
+2043 

>member
-1 MPIKTRPP
+1 MNER
-9 PLSRNLEILPNITR
+9 R
-23 GDEKDM
+23 EKKM
-29 VRKIFNKAVSAVTT
+29 VRKIINKAISAVTT

-57 TTYAANPTVKS
+57 TTYAAATKDSIQKS
-68 KTELKKQSDP
+68 TTKITSKNKDKA
-78 AGAGFGT
+78 AGYGT
-85 FVFDSDIGH
+85 FDFEANSSGYT
-94 GVQFSCSKNLK
+94 FSHSSNLK
-105 KADKSA
+105 KAVKT
-111 GTKDWIWASEKNGGH
+111 GPNKDWIWEDRDQGSADDKLKKLIG
-126 DEGLS
+126 
-131 SNAAKKRLGDAWISK
+131 NAYIAKLNPDKSF
-146 LESGKT
+146 
-152 YWVKYSN
+152 WVEYSN
-159 VQKANTTKRYDV
+159 VKKVDDEGNQLGNYDV
-171 KVVFDNP
+171 KVVFDNA
-178 KGEID
+178 GGSISGAE
-183 NAYGKD
+183 GHD
-189 IAVFDGQLGAVRFRG
+189 IAIFDGQLGAVRFRG
-204 YKHLDCTLYVY
+204 YKHIRCTIYVY
-215 EHGTSKLI
+215 KHGTKTLI
-223 SGNDNKLHFRFID
+223 SGADDKLHFRFLD

-242 IEVLTPGRV
+242 IESMCPGRTD
-251 NWWYKKSKVEW
+251 WYMMGSKVSWSGEPRC
-262 TTKSKCNKI
+262 TKI
-271 GATHGNTFGAVGE
+271 GAEQGNTVTYKGGHNTPDSGILSPHGATASKSE
-284 GLADDDAIQIKIDN
+284 
-298 ETSQKDKDAYKTAV
+298 KDAYRTAC
-312 RYTAAL
+312 RYTWSV
-318 GFTPPA
+318 GFTPIA
-324 SVANTFK
+324 SSPFTYR
-331 VRYYAGGTDAAGG
+331 VRYFSGGVEDIGIQT
-344 LGTQKNGVF
+344 NGAF

-360 DLDDE
+360 TLPPIPDE
-365 PDAKLY
+365 AELS
-371 IDKTTPKYSYKVG
+371 IDKVSDKYVHKVG
-384 DTFDYT
+384 DSWDYT
-390 IAVKNVTKESKAI
+390 IKVKNVTDESQAV
-403 TAEKVVVSDT
+403 TAENVVVTDT
-413 NIPSGLKVNSVSTS
+413 IPSGLKVNSVTTS
-427 QGTATHSGN
+427 KGTASHKGN
-436 SVTANLG
+436 AVTVNVG
-443 NLAQDATATVKVN
+443 DLAQDATATVKVN
-456 VTALEAGN
+456 VTALETSNGTRPYNTAKVVAEN
-464 GSELYNSAY
+464 GSV
-473 ADANNAPRV
+473 DGG
-482 WDDAKVAVNS
+482 WHDDDGNYINS

-506 AVGEKANFTIK
+506 AVGDKANFTVK
-517 VKNTKGIAENL
+517 VKNTKGIATNV
-528 TVSDALPS
+528 TVADTLPS

-549 VPANVDVRIHG
+549 VPANVSMPVAPKDV
-560 PADKPNDLMDTNEK
+560 TNQLNKTLFEK
-574 GLTETKTITATKSKS
+574 SETKTITATKSKS

-697 AGTVAKDVVI
+697 AGTVAKDVVVE
-707 SDVTLPEG
+707 DVTLPEG

-746 IKYHVAGTADET
+746 IKYHVAGTADVT

-791 MAGGASLR
+791 MAGGASLK

-1082 TLDNKDITKD
+1082 TLDNKDITKE

-1148 WKYAETPFNPEDTT
+1148 WKYAETPFNPVDPT
-1162 PELKIE
+1162 PDLKIE
-1168 KKSDKTNYSVGDT
+1168 KKSDKTNYSVGDK

-1206 DNKKAILDT
+1206 DNEKAILDT

-1222 SKGKDITKEVSIA
+1222 SKGKDITKEVTIE
-1235 GTPSGY
+1235 GTQSGY

-1312 FEDTAHY
+1312 YEDTAHY

-1460 DYTITVNNTG
+1460 EYTITVNNTG

-1524 VVDEGLC
+1524 VIDEGLC
-1531 EIVNVGYVKANTD
+1531 EIVNVGYVKANTAS
-1544 GGALA
+1544 GALA

-1556 KDDSTSTESK
+1556 KDDSTTESK
-1566 DENSSESTTENSS
+1566 DENSSESTTED
-1579 NSTSTESTNSTPSGD
+1579 STSTPSDSSESTT
-1594 ATDKSDSDDGA
+1594 
-1605 SEKKDDGW
+1605 EKKDDGW

-1631 PSSEATTLDKDE
+1631 PSSEATTTTKDE
-1643 TSSEATTST
+1643 ASEATTAAKDEASEATTLAKDDTTST
-1652 SSGDA
+1652 DK
-1657 TASDGSHNG
+1657 SD
-1666 TSEGSA
+1666 
-1672 ESTTESKSDSNG
+1672 SKSDSNG

-1732 ELAIGKT
+1732 ELAINKT

-1766 KNIHVIDKL
+1766 KNIHVVDKL

-1798 FNCAI
+1798 GDCTI

-1816 SLAKGQT
+1816 ALAKGQT
-1823 MKIQYDVLFKSSDL
+1823 MKIKYDVLFKSSDL
-1837 SGQKVLNTAKAQ
+1837 SGQKVLNSAKAQ

-1935 KGAESSCKGNSFV
+1935 KGAEIEAKDNSFV

-1961 VITYKTKFSKKGTY
+1961 VITYKAKFSKKGTY

-1988 VKANNKVKVTKI
+1988 VKANNKVKVTKT
-2000 GVSPKNVIRT
+2000 GVSPKNVTPKNVIKT

>member
-1 MPIKTRPP
+1 
-9 PLSRNLEILPNITR
+9 
-23 GDEKDM
+23 M
-29 VRKIFNKAVSAVTT
+29 VRKIINKAISAVTT

-57 TTYAANPTVKS
+57 TTYAAAAKDSIQKS
-68 KTELKKQSDP
+68 TTKITSKNKDKA
-78 AGAGFGT
+78 AGYGT
-85 FVFDSDIGH
+85 FDFEADSSGYT
-94 GVQFSCSKNLK
+94 FSHSSNLK
-105 KADKSA
+105 KAVKT
-111 GTKDWIWASEKNGGH
+111 GPNKDWIWEDRDQGSADDKLKKLIG
-126 DEGLS
+126 
-131 SNAAKKRLGDAWISK
+131 NAYIAKLNPDKSF
-146 LESGKT
+146 
-152 YWVKYSN
+152 WVEYSN
-159 VQKANTTKRYDV
+159 VKKVDDEGNQLGNYDV
-171 KVVFDNP
+171 KVVFDNA
-178 KGEID
+178 GGSISGAE
-183 NAYGKD
+183 GHD
-189 IAVFDGQLGAVRFRG
+189 IAIFDGQLGAVRFRG
-204 YKHLDCTLYVY
+204 YKHIRCTIYVY
-215 EHGTSKLI
+215 KHGTKTLI
-223 SGNDNKLHFRFID
+223 SGADDKLHFRFLD

-242 IEVLTPGRV
+242 VESMCPGRTD
-251 NWWYKKSKVEW
+251 WYMMGSKVSWSGEPRC
-262 TTKSKCNKI
+262 TKI
-271 GATHGNTFGAVGE
+271 GAEQGNTVTYNGDTNTPDSGILSPHGATASKSE
-284 GLADDDAIQIKIDN
+284 
-298 ETSQKDKDAYKTAV
+298 KDAYRTAC
-312 RYTAAL
+312 RYTWSV
-318 GFTPPA
+318 GFTPIA
-324 SVANTFK
+324 SSPFTYR
-331 VRYYAGGTDAAGG
+331 VRYFSGGVENI
-344 LGTQKNGVF
+344 GTQTNGAF

-360 DLDDE
+360 TLPPIPDE
-365 PDAKLY
+365 AELS
-371 IDKTTPKYSYKVG
+371 IDKVSDKYVHKVG
-384 DTFDYT
+384 DSWDYT
-390 IAVKNVTKESKAI
+390 IKVKNVTDESQAV
-403 TAEKVVVSDT
+403 TAENVVVTDT
-413 NIPSGLKVNSVSTS
+413 IPSGLKVNSVTTS
-427 QGTATHSGN
+427 KGTASHKGN
-436 SVTANLG
+436 AVTVNVG
-443 NLAQDATATVKVN
+443 DLAQDATATVKVN
-456 VTALEAGN
+456 VTALETSNGTRPYNTAKVVAEN
-464 GSELYNSAY
+464 GSV
-473 ADANNAPRV
+473 DGG
-482 WDDAKVAVNS
+482 WHDDDGNYINS

-506 AVGEKANFTIK
+506 AVGDKANFTVK
-517 VKNTKGIAENL
+517 VKNTKGIATNV
-528 TVSDALPS
+528 TVADTLPS

-549 VPANVDVRIHG
+549 VPANVSMPVAPKDV
-560 PADKPNDLMDTNEK
+560 TNQLNKTLFEK
-574 GLTETKTITATKSKS
+574 SETKTITATKSKS

-661 KDEKKDNRCDNE
+661 KDKKKDNRCDNE

-697 AGTVAKDVVI
+697 AGTVAKDVVVE
-707 SDVTLPEG
+707 DVTLPEG

-746 IKYHVAGTADET
+746 IKYHVAGTADVT

-791 MAGGASLR
+791 MAGGASLK

-955 LAQGKNPETQNAWN
+955 LAQGKNPETQNSWN

-1082 TLDNKDITKD
+1082 TLDNKDITKE

-1148 WKYAETPFNPEDTT
+1148 WKYAETPFSPVDPT
-1162 PELKIE
+1162 PDLKIE
-1168 KKSDKTNYSVGDT
+1168 KKSDKINYSVGDT

-1206 DNKKAILDT
+1206 DNEKAILDT

-1283 VPEKTTTVTVKIE
+1283 VPEKTTTVTVRIE

-1312 FEDTAHY
+1312 YEDTAHY

-1460 DYTITVNNTG
+1460 EYTITVNNTG

-1524 VVDEGLC
+1524 VIDEGLC
-1531 EIVNVGYVKANTD
+1531 EIVNVGYVKANTAS
-1544 GGALA
+1544 GALA

-1556 KDDSTSTESK
+1556 KDDSTTESK
-1566 DENSSESTTENSS
+1566 DENSSSETTTESKDENTSDSSESTT
-1579 NSTSTESTNSTPSGD
+1579 
-1594 ATDKSDSDDGA
+1594 
-1605 SEKKDDGW
+1605 EKKDDGW

-1631 PSSEATTLDKDE
+1631 PSSEATTTTKDE
-1643 TSSEATTST
+1643 ASEATTAAKDEASEATTTSKDDTTST
-1652 SSGDA
+1652 DK
-1657 TASDGSHNG
+1657 SD
-1666 TSEGSA
+1666 
-1672 ESTTESKSDSNG
+1672 SKSDSNG

-1732 ELAIGKT
+1732 ELAINKT

-1798 FNCAI
+1798 GDCTI

-1816 SLAKGQT
+1816 ALAKGQT
-1823 MKIQYDVLFKSSDL
+1823 MKIKYDVLFKSSDL
-1837 SGQKVLNTAKAQ
+1837 SGQKVLNSAKAQ

-1935 KGAESSCKGNSFV
+1935 KGAEIEAKDNSFV

-1961 VITYKTKFSKKGTY
+1961 VITYKAKFSKKGTY

-1988 VKANNKVKVTKI
+1988 VKANNKVKVTKT
-2000 GVSPKNVIRT
+2000 GVSPKNVTPKNVIKT

-2034 GIGYLGFVV
+2034 GIGYLGFVA

>member
-1 MPIKTRPP
+1 MNER
-9 PLSRNLEILPNITR
+9 R
-23 GDEKDM
+23 EKKM
-29 VRKIFNKAVSAVTT
+29 VRKIINKAISAVTT

-57 TTYAANPTVKS
+57 TTYAAAAKDSIQKS
-68 KTELKKQSDP
+68 TTKITSKNKDKA
-78 AGAGFGT
+78 AGYGT
-85 FVFDSDIGH
+85 FDFEADSSGYT
-94 GVQFSCSKNLK
+94 FSHSSNLK
-105 KADKSA
+105 KAVKT
-111 GTKDWIWASEKNGGH
+111 GPNKDWIWEDRDQGSADDKLKKLIG
-126 DEGLS
+126 
-131 SNAAKKRLGDAWISK
+131 NAYIAKLNPDKSF
-146 LESGKT
+146 
-152 YWVKYSN
+152 WVEYSN
-159 VQKANTTKRYDV
+159 VKKVDDEGNQLGNYDV
-171 KVVFDNP
+171 KVVFDNA
-178 KGEID
+178 GGSISGAE
-183 NAYGKD
+183 GHD
-189 IAVFDGQLGAVRFRG
+189 IAIFDGQLGAVRFRG
-204 YKHLDCTLYVY
+204 YKHIRCTIYVY
-215 EHGTSKLI
+215 KHGTKTLI
-223 SGNDNKLHFRFID
+223 SGADDKLHFRFLD

-242 IEVLTPGRV
+242 VESMCPGRTD
-251 NWWYKKSKVEW
+251 WYMMGSKVSWSGEPRC
-262 TTKSKCNKI
+262 TKI
-271 GATHGNTFGAVGE
+271 GAEQGNTVTYNGDTNTPDSGILSPHGATASKSE
-284 GLADDDAIQIKIDN
+284 
-298 ETSQKDKDAYKTAV
+298 KDAYRTAC
-312 RYTAAL
+312 RYTWSV
-318 GFTPPA
+318 GFTPIA
-324 SVANTFK
+324 SSPFTYR
-331 VRYYAGGTDAAGG
+331 VRYFSGGVENI
-344 LGTQKNGVF
+344 GTQTNGAF

-360 DLDDE
+360 TLPPIPDE
-365 PDAKLY
+365 AELS
-371 IDKTTPKYSYKVG
+371 IDKVSDKYVHKVG
-384 DTFDYT
+384 DSWDYT
-390 IAVKNVTKESKAI
+390 IKVKNVTDESQAV
-403 TAEKVVVSDT
+403 TAENVVVTDT
-413 NIPSGLKVNSVSTS
+413 IPSGLKVNSVTTS
-427 QGTATHSGN
+427 KGTASHKGN
-436 SVTANLG
+436 AVTVNVG
-443 NLAQDATATVKVN
+443 DLAQDATATVKVN
-456 VTALEAGN
+456 VTALETSNGTRPYNTAKVVAEN
-464 GSELYNSAY
+464 GSV
-473 ADANNAPRV
+473 DGG
-482 WDDAKVAVNS
+482 WHDDDGNYINS

-506 AVGEKANFTIK
+506 AVGDKANFTVK
-517 VKNTKGIAENL
+517 VKNTKGIATNV
-528 TVSDALPS
+528 TVADTLPS

-549 VPANVDVRIHG
+549 VPANVSVPVAPKDV
-560 PADKPNDLMDTNEK
+560 TNQLNKTLFEK
-574 GLTETKTITATKSKS
+574 SETKTITATKSKS

-627 VTATG
+627 VTVTG

-746 IKYHVAGTADET
+746 IKYHVAGTADVT

-791 MAGGASLR
+791 MAGGASLK

-1082 TLDNKDITKD
+1082 TLNNKDITKE

-1148 WKYAETPFNPEDTT
+1148 WKYAETPFNPVDPT
-1162 PELKIE
+1162 PDLKIE

-1206 DNKKAILDT
+1206 DNEKAILDT

-1312 FEDTAHY
+1312 YEDTAHY

-1460 DYTITVNNTG
+1460 EYIITVNNTG

-1524 VVDEGLC
+1524 VIDEGLC
-1531 EIVNVGYVKANTD
+1531 EIVNVGYVKANTAS
-1544 GGALA
+1544 GALA

-1556 KDDSTSTESK
+1556 KDDSTTESK
-1566 DENSSESTTENSS
+1566 DENSSESTTED
-1579 NSTSTESTNSTPSGD
+1579 STSTPSDSSESTT
-1594 ATDKSDSDDGA
+1594 
-1605 SEKKDDGW
+1605 EKKDDGW

-1631 PSSEATTLDKDE
+1631 PSSEATTTTKDE
-1643 TSSEATTST
+1643 ASEATTAAKDEASEATTTSKDDTTST
-1652 SSGDA
+1652 DK
-1657 TASDGSHNG
+1657 SD
-1666 TSEGSA
+1666 
-1672 ESTTESKSDSNG
+1672 SKSDSNG

-1732 ELAIGKT
+1732 ELAINKT

-1766 KNIHVIDKL
+1766 KNIHVVDKL

-1798 FNCAI
+1798 GDCTI

-1816 SLAKGQT
+1816 ALAKGQT
-1823 MKIQYDVLFKSSDL
+1823 MKIKYDVLFKSSDL
-1837 SGQKVLNTAKAQ
+1837 SGQKVLNSAKAQ

-1935 KGAESSCKGNSFV
+1935 KGAEIEAKDNSFV

-1961 VITYKTKFSKKGTY
+1961 VITYKAKFSKKGTY

-1988 VKANNKVKVTKI
+1988 VKANNKVKVTKT
-2000 GVSPKNVIRT
+2000 GVSPKNVTPKNVIKT

-2034 GIGYLGFVV
+2034 GIGYLGFVA

>member
-1 MPIKTRPP
+1 
-9 PLSRNLEILPNITR
+9 
-23 GDEKDM
+23 M
-29 VRKIFNKAVSAVTT
+29 VRKIFNKAISALTT
-43 TLLAFTTLASAIPV
+43 TLLAFSTLASAIPV
-57 TTYAANPTVKS
+57 VTYAADATVKS
-68 KTELKKQSDP
+68 KHHVLKQSDT
-78 AGAGFGT
+78 AATGYGT
-85 FVFDSDIGH
+85 FDFSSNSAKFDFSVDSKSD
-94 GVQFSCSKNLK
+94 KLT
-105 KADKSA
+105 KADNS
-111 GTKDWIWASEKNGGH
+111 DWIWKEQDEKKGGIT
-126 DEGLS
+126 GLGEAYIAKLTEDS
-131 SNAAKKRLGDAWISK
+131 SFSVWYK
-146 LESGKT
+146 
-152 YWVKYSN
+152 N
-159 VQKANTTKRYDV
+159 VPKVIKGNKVGNYDV
-171 KVVFDNP
+171 KVTY
-178 KGEID
+178 D
-183 NAYGKD
+183 NARGAISDANGKD
-189 IAVFDGQLGAVRFRG
+189 IAIFKGQLGAVRFRG
-204 YKHLDCTLYVY
+204 FKHIRCTIYVYKH
-215 EHGTSKLI
+215 GTTQLI
-223 SGNDNKLHFRFID
+223 SGSDDKLHFRFID

-242 IEVLTPGRV
+242 VESMCPGRTD
-251 NWWYKKSKVEW
+251 WYMMGKHLKWASS
-262 TTKSKCNKI
+262 TRCNDI
-271 GATHGNTFGAVGE
+271 NATQGNTVTFSGYGDEPSSRDIV
-284 GLADDDAIQIKIDN
+284 DNAIQFD
-298 ETSQKDKDAYKTAV
+298 QLDKPTEDQLTKFRHARSHTFSV
-312 RYTAAL
+312 
-318 GFTPPA
+318 GFTPD
-324 SVANTFK
+324 ANSPITYR
-331 VRYYAGGTDAAGG
+331 VRYFAGGGSG
-344 LGTQKNGVF
+344 IGTQKNGAF

-360 DLDDE
+360 TLPVEDDADLS
-365 PDAKLY
+365 
-371 IDKTTPKYSYKVG
+371 IDKVSDKYVHKVG
-384 DTFDYT
+384 DTWDYT
-390 IAVKNVTKESKAI
+390 IKVKNITATAI
-403 TAEKVVVSDT
+403 TAKNVKITDSVDSR
-413 NIPSGLKVNSVSTS
+413 LKVNSVTTS

-436 SVTANLG
+436 TVSVSAG
-443 NLAQDATATVKVN
+443 NLAQNKTVTVKVN
-456 VTALEAGN
+456 VTALESSN
-464 GSELYNSAY
+464 GQQIYNKAKAV
-473 ADANNAPRV
+473 ADNSDDE
-482 WDDAKVAVNS
+482 WDDDGNYINS
-492 ANVQVDKVVDKYEY
+492 ANVQVDKVVDTYEY
-506 AVGEKANFTIK
+506 AIGDKANFTVK
-517 VKNTKGIAENL
+517 VKNTKGIATNI
-528 TVSDALPS
+528 TVADTLPS

-549 VPANVDVRIHG
+549 VPANVPMPVV
-560 PADKPNDLMDTNEK
+560 PNDITNQLNQDLFTK
-574 GLTETKTITATKSKS
+574 KETKTITATKSKS

-604 ATATITFSATAAE
+604 ATATITFSATATE

-661 KDEKKDNRCDNE
+661 KEEKKDNRCDNE
-673 FRVFEKETGYEKVQ
+673 FRAFEKETGYEKVQ

-739 SGGNGNT
+739 SGGNGNI

-791 MAGGASLR
+791 MAGGASLK

-830 AKVDGKVPT
+830 AKVDGKDPT

-847 INSPRLKIEKKADS
+847 INSPRLKIEKNADS

-927 YKKQAK
+927 YRKQAK

-975 KKETLMS
+975 KKETLMT

-1018 VKPKGP
+1018 VTPKGP

-1055 TVAKDVKIKDFMN
+1055 TKAENVKIKDFMN
-1068 ESNMVKIREDSLKV
+1068 ESNMVKIRENSMKV
-1082 TLDNKDITKD
+1082 TLDNKDITKE

-1148 WKYAETPFNPEDTT
+1148 WKYAETPFNPVDPT
-1162 PELKIE
+1162 PDLKIE

-1198 NVVIEDAF
+1198 NVVIEDTF
-1206 DNKKAILDT
+1206 DNEKATLDT

-1222 SKGKDITKEVSIA
+1222 SNGKDITKEVSIA
-1235 GTPSGY
+1235 STTSGY
-1241 KIETGKNLAQNE
+1241 KIETGKNLTQNE

-1283 VPEKTTTVTVKIE
+1283 VPEKTTTVTVRIE

-1312 FEDTAHY
+1312 YEDTVHY

-1383 LTKGETFTVNYDV
+1383 LAKGETFTVNYDV

-1460 DYTITVNNTG
+1460 EYTITVNNTG

-1524 VVDEGLC
+1524 VIDEGLC
-1531 EIVNVGYVKANTD
+1531 EIVNVGYVKAST
-1544 GGALA
+1544 GEGTLA
-1549 PSDSSEK
+1549 PSDSTTEK
-1556 KDDSTSTESK
+1556 KDDNTSDST
-1566 DENSSESTTENSS
+1566 D
-1579 NSTSTESTNSTPSGD
+1579 STPSGD

-1605 SEKKDDGW
+1605 SEDSSESTTEKKDDGW

-1620 ELDTTEATTEA
+1620 ELDTTTAA
-1631 PSSEATTLDKDE
+1631 KDE

-1652 SSGDA
+1652 SNGDV
-1657 TASDGSHNG
+1657 TDKSDSDDG
-1666 TSEGSA
+1666 TSEA
-1672 ESTTESKSDSNG
+1672 EDETTEDSTDSTEDSNG

-1691 DTLNGAKDT
+1691 DTLNGAKDA

-1766 KNIHVIDKL
+1766 KNIHVVDKL
-1775 DKVGAEIQKDSI
+1775 DKAGAEIQKDSI

-1798 FNCAI
+1798 RDCTI

-1816 SLAKGQT
+1816 ALAKGQT

-1837 SGQKVLNTAKAQ
+1837 SGQKVLNSAKAQ

-1863 NEVSLDKPKL
+1863 NEVALDKPKL
-1873 AIKKSSN
+1873 SIKKSSN

-1908 VVKDNFNKDGVK
+1908 VVKDNFDKDGVK

-1935 KGAESSCKGNSFV
+1935 KGAEIEAKDNSFV

-1961 VITYKTKFSKKGTY
+1961 VITYKAKFSKKGTY

-1988 VKANNKVKVTKI
+1988 VKANNKVKVTKT
-2000 GVSPKNVIRT
+2000 GVSPKNVIKT

-2025 LAVLVVLVA
+2025 LAVLVILVA
-2034 GIGYLGFVV
+2034 GIGYLGFVA
-2043 VKRKKSK
+2043 VKHKKSK

>member
-1 MPIKTRPP
+1 
-9 PLSRNLEILPNITR
+9 
-23 GDEKDM
+23 M
-29 VRKIFNKAVSAVTT
+29 VRKIFNKAISAVTT

-57 TTYAANPTVKS
+57 TTYAATTLKS
-68 KTELKKQSDP
+68 KCVSNLKADAVKGFSPFQMP
-78 AGAGFGT
+78 AN
-85 FVFDSDIGH
+85 SS
-94 GVQFSCSKNLK
+94 GVKITHSKNLT
-105 KADKSA
+105 KA
-111 GTKDWIWASEKNGGH
+111 TKNDWIWGKTDQGAWNDSGMK
-126 DEGLS
+126 DS
-131 SNAAKKRLGDAWISK
+131 LGNAWIANLKSD
-146 LESGKT
+146 T
-152 YWVKYSN
+152 NYWVQYNN
-159 VQKANTTKRYDV
+159 VALHEEDGQKLRGYYDV
-171 KVVFDNP
+171 KVVFNNP
-178 KGEID
+178 KGAIS

-189 IAVFDGQLGAVRFRG
+189 IAIFDGQLGAVRFRG
-204 YKHLDCTLYVY
+204 YKHLDCSIYLYKT
-215 EHGTSKLI
+215 GTTHLVTGDEGKMHL
-223 SGNDNKLHFRFID
+223 RFID
-236 IDCNQA
+236 VDDNQA
-242 IEVLTPGRV
+242 VEVLTPGRV
-251 NWWYKKSKVEW
+251 NWAYKKNKLSWMGK
-262 TTKSKCNKI
+262 TKCEKI
-271 GATHGNTFGAVGE
+271 GATYENTIWFDGDHNVK
-284 GLADDDAIQIKIDN
+284 DDWIQSDN
-298 ETSQKDKDAYKTAV
+298 LTEYKEAV
-312 RYTAAL
+312 RYTFAVGL
-318 GFTPPA
+318 TPPA
-324 SVANTFK
+324 DSPTTIK
-331 VRYYAGGTDAAGG
+331 LRYYAGGLDREGG
-344 LGTQKNGVF
+344 IGTQRNGAF
-353 FSFDGGL
+353 FSFDGNL
-360 DLDDE
+360 DLPEEDD
-365 PDAKLY
+365 ANLS
-371 IDKTTPKYSYKVG
+371 IDKVSDKYNHKVG
-384 DTFDYT
+384 DTWDYT
-390 IAVKNVTKESKAI
+390 IKVKNVTATAVTAKDVKI
-403 TAEKVVVSDT
+403 TDSVDSR
-413 NIPSGLKVNSVSTS
+413 LKVNSVSTS
-427 QGTATHSGN
+427 QGTASHDGN
-436 SVTANLG
+436 AVTVNAG
-443 NLAQDATATVKVN
+443 DLAQNNTVTVKVN
-456 VTALEAGN
+456 VTALEASNGQQIYNKAKAESGN
-464 GSELYNSAY
+464 SE
-473 ADANNAPRV
+473 DV
-482 WDDAKVAVNS
+482 WDDDGNYVNS
-492 ANVQVDKVVDKYEY
+492 ADVQVDKVVDKYEY
-506 AVGEKANFTIK
+506 EVGEKANFTVK
-517 VKNTKGIAENL
+517 VKNTKGIATNV
-528 TVSDALPS
+528 TVVDILPS

-549 VPANVDVRIHG
+549 VPANVQMPVV
-560 PADKPNDLMDTNEK
+560 PNDITNQLNQDLFTK
-574 GLTETKTITATKSKS
+574 KETKTVTANKEKS

-627 VTATG
+627 VTVTG

-726 EVSDSGTKTFSKA
+726 EISDNGTKTFSKA

-781 GNGFVVKDSL
+781 GNGFIVKDSL
-791 MAGGASLR
+791 MAGGASLK

-955 LAQGKNPETQNAWN
+955 LAQGKNPEAQNAWN

-1082 TLDNKDITKD
+1082 TLDNKDITKE

-1121 YKAEVLLAAAGKDLV
+1121 YKAEVLLTAAGKDLV

-1148 WKYAETPFNPEDTT
+1148 WKYAETPFNPVDPT
-1162 PELKIE
+1162 PDLKIE

-1222 SKGKDITKEVSIA
+1222 SKGKDITKEVTIE
-1235 GTPSGY
+1235 GTQSGH

-1267 LGGEEV
+1267 LGGEKV

-1460 DYTITVNNTG
+1460 DYTITVSNTG

-1504 VFKVDEIKAGA
+1504 VFKVDKIKAGA

-1531 EIVNVGYVKANTD
+1531 EIVNVGYVKASTD

-1566 DENSSESTTENSS
+1566 DENSSSEATTED
-1579 NSTSTESTNSTPSGD
+1579 STSTP
-1594 ATDKSDSDDGA
+1594 SDS
-1605 SEKKDDGW
+1605 STEKKDDGW

-1620 ELDTTEATTEA
+1620 ELDTTTAAKDETT
-1631 PSSEATTLDKDE
+1631 SSEATTLDKDE
-1643 TSSEATTST
+1643 TSSEATTSSDKSDSKDDTTATDKSDSTT
-1652 SSGDA
+1652 SSGDV

-1666 TSEGSA
+1666 TS
-1672 ESTTESKSDSNG
+1672 KDDSNG
-1684 SILDKIK
+1684 SLVDQIK
-1691 DTLNGAKDT
+1691 DTISNIKDNV
-1700 ITGNDP
+1700 TGNDP

-1766 KNIHVIDKL
+1766 KNIHVVDKL
-1775 DKVGAEIQKDSI
+1775 DKAGAEIQKDSI
-1787 KVYDGEGKLVT
+1787 KVYDGAGKLIT
-1798 FNCAI
+1798 GDCTI
-1803 KCDGQSYDIQSKV
+1803 TCDGQSYDIQSKV
-1816 SLAKGQT
+1816 ALAKGET

-1885 PGETGE
+1885 PGETGK

-1935 KGAESSCKGNSFV
+1935 NGAEISCKSNSFV

-1961 VITYKTKFSKKGTY
+1961 VITYKAKFSKKGTY

-1988 VKANNKVKVTKI
+1988 VKAKNTVKVTKS
-2000 GVSPKNVIRT
+2000 GVSPKNVTPKNVIKT
-2010 VTKGTKDVKTGDVLG
+2010 ITKGTKDVKTGDVLG
-2025 LAVLVVLVA
+2025 LAVLVILVA
-2034 GIGYLGFVV
+2034 GIGYLGFTV
-2043 VKRKKSK
+2043 VKRKKSN

>member
-1 MPIKTRPP
+1 
-9 PLSRNLEILPNITR
+9 
-23 GDEKDM
+23 M
-29 VRKIFNKAVSAVTT
+29 VRKIINKAISAVTT

-57 TTYAANPTVKS
+57 TTYAAATKDSIQKS
-68 KTELKKQSDP
+68 TTKITSKNKDKA
-78 AGAGFGT
+78 AGYGT
-85 FVFDSDIGH
+85 FDFEADSSGYT
-94 GVQFSCSKNLK
+94 FSHSSNLK
-105 KADKSA
+105 KAVKT
-111 GTKDWIWASEKNGGH
+111 GPNKDWIWEDRDQGSADDKLKKLIG
-126 DEGLS
+126 
-131 SNAAKKRLGDAWISK
+131 NAYIAKLNPDKSF
-146 LESGKT
+146 
-152 YWVKYSN
+152 WVEYSN
-159 VQKANTTKRYDV
+159 VKKVGDEGNQLGNYDV
-171 KVVFDNP
+171 KVVFDNA
-178 KGEID
+178 GGSISGAE
-183 NAYGKD
+183 GHD
-189 IAVFDGQLGAVRFRG
+189 IAIFDGQLGAVRFRG
-204 YKHLDCTLYVY
+204 YKHIRCTIYVY
-215 EHGTSKLI
+215 KHGTKTLI
-223 SGNDNKLHFRFID
+223 SGADDKLHFRFLD

-242 IEVLTPGRV
+242 VESMCPGRTD
-251 NWWYKKSKVEW
+251 WYMMGSKVSWSGEPRC
-262 TTKSKCNKI
+262 TKI
-271 GATHGNTFGAVGE
+271 GAEQGNTVTYNGDTNTPDSGILSPHGASASKSE
-284 GLADDDAIQIKIDN
+284 
-298 ETSQKDKDAYKTAV
+298 KDAYRTAC
-312 RYTAAL
+312 RYTWSV
-318 GFTPPA
+318 GFTPIA
-324 SVANTFK
+324 SSPFTYR
-331 VRYYAGGTDAAGG
+331 VRYFSGGVENI
-344 LGTQKNGVF
+344 GTQTNGVF

-360 DLDDE
+360 TLPPIPDE
-365 PDAKLY
+365 AELS
-371 IDKTTPKYSYKVG
+371 IDKVSDKYVHKVG
-384 DTFDYT
+384 DSWDYT
-390 IAVKNVTKESKAI
+390 IKVKNVTDESQAV
-403 TAEKVVVSDT
+403 TAENVVVTDT
-413 NIPSGLKVNSVSTS
+413 IPSGLKVNSVTTS
-427 QGTATHSGN
+427 KGTASHKGN
-436 SVTANLG
+436 AVTVSVG
-443 NLAQDATATVKVN
+443 DLAQDAIATVKVN
-456 VTALEAGN
+456 VTALETSNGTRPYNTAKVVAEN
-464 GSELYNSAY
+464 GSV
-473 ADANNAPRV
+473 DGG
-482 WDDAKVAVNS
+482 WHDDDGNYINS

-506 AVGEKANFTIK
+506 AVGDKANFTVK
-517 VKNTKGIAENL
+517 VKNTKGIATNV
-528 TVSDALPS
+528 TVADTLPS

-549 VPANVDVRIHG
+549 VPANVSMPVAPKDV
-560 PADKPNDLMDTNEK
+560 TNQLNKTLFEK
-574 GLTETKTITATKSKS
+574 SETKTITATKSKS

-627 VTATG
+627 VTVTG

-673 FRVFEKETGYEKVQ
+673 FRIFEKETGYEKVQ

-746 IKYHVAGTADET
+746 IKYHVAGTADVT

-791 MAGGASLR
+791 MAGGASLK

-955 LAQGKNPETQNAWN
+955 LAQGKNPEAQNAWN

-1082 TLDNKDITKD
+1082 TLDNKDITKE

-1148 WKYAETPFNPEDTT
+1148 WKYAETPFSPVDPT
-1162 PELKIE
+1162 PDLKIE

-1206 DNKKAILDT
+1206 DNEKAILDT

-1312 FEDTAHY
+1312 YEDTAHY

-1460 DYTITVNNTG
+1460 EYTITVNNTG

-1524 VVDEGLC
+1524 VIDEGLC
-1531 EIVNVGYVKANTD
+1531 EIVNVGYVKANTVS
-1544 GGALA
+1544 GALA

-1556 KDDSTSTESK
+1556 KDDSTTESK
-1566 DENSSESTTENSS
+1566 DENSSESTTED
-1579 NSTSTESTNSTPSGD
+1579 STSTPSDSSESTT
-1594 ATDKSDSDDGA
+1594 
-1605 SEKKDDGW
+1605 EKKDDGW
-1613 ADATTGV
+1613 AEATTGV

-1631 PSSEATTLDKDE
+1631 PSSEATTTTKDE
-1643 TSSEATTST
+1643 ASEATTAAKDEASEATTTSKDDTTST
-1652 SSGDA
+1652 DK
-1657 TASDGSHNG
+1657 SD
-1666 TSEGSA
+1666 
-1672 ESTTESKSDSNG
+1672 SKSDSNG

-1732 ELAIGKT
+1732 ELAINKT

-1798 FNCAI
+1798 GDCTI

-1816 SLAKGQT
+1816 ALAKGQT
-1823 MKIQYDVLFKSSDL
+1823 MKIKYDVLFKSSDL
-1837 SGQKVLNTAKAQ
+1837 SGQKVLNSAKAQ

-1935 KGAESSCKGNSFV
+1935 KGAEIEAKDNSFV

-1961 VITYKTKFSKKGTY
+1961 VITYKAKFSKKGTY

-1988 VKANNKVKVTKI
+1988 VKANNKVKVTKT
-2000 GVSPKNVIRT
+2000 GVSPKNVTPKNVIKT

>member
-1 MPIKTRPP
+1 MNER
-9 PLSRNLEILPNITR
+9 R
-23 GDEKDM
+23 EKKM
-29 VRKIFNKAVSAVTT
+29 VRKIINKAISAVTT

-57 TTYAANPTVKS
+57 TTYAAAAKDSIQKS
-68 KTELKKQSDP
+68 TTKITSKNKDKA
-78 AGAGFGT
+78 AGYGT
-85 FVFDSDIGH
+85 FDFEADSSGYT
-94 GVQFSCSKNLK
+94 FSHSSNLK
-105 KADKSA
+105 KAVKT
-111 GTKDWIWASEKNGGH
+111 GPNKDWIWEDRDQGSADDKLKKLIG
-126 DEGLS
+126 
-131 SNAAKKRLGDAWISK
+131 NAYIAKLNPDKSF
-146 LESGKT
+146 
-152 YWVKYSN
+152 WVEYSN
-159 VQKANTTKRYDV
+159 VKKVDDEGNQLGNYDV
-171 KVVFDNP
+171 KVVFDNA
-178 KGEID
+178 GGSISGAE
-183 NAYGKD
+183 GHD
-189 IAVFDGQLGAVRFRG
+189 IAIFDGQLGAVRFRG
-204 YKHLDCTLYVY
+204 YKHIRCTIYVY
-215 EHGTSKLI
+215 KHGTKTLI
-223 SGNDNKLHFRFID
+223 SGADDKLHFRFLD

-242 IEVLTPGRV
+242 VESMCPGRTD
-251 NWWYKKSKVEW
+251 WYMMGSKVSWSGEPRC
-262 TTKSKCNKI
+262 TKI
-271 GATHGNTFGAVGE
+271 GAEQGNTVTYNGDTNTPDSGILSPHGATASKSE
-284 GLADDDAIQIKIDN
+284 
-298 ETSQKDKDAYKTAV
+298 KDAYRTAC
-312 RYTAAL
+312 RYTWSV
-318 GFTPPA
+318 GFTPIA
-324 SVANTFK
+324 SSPFTYR
-331 VRYYAGGTDAAGG
+331 VRYFSGGVENI
-344 LGTQKNGVF
+344 GTQTNGAF

-360 DLDDE
+360 TLPPIPDE
-365 PDAKLY
+365 AELS
-371 IDKTTPKYSYKVG
+371 IDKVSDKYVHKVG
-384 DTFDYT
+384 DSWDYT
-390 IAVKNVTKESKAI
+390 IKVKNVTDESQAV
-403 TAEKVVVSDT
+403 TAENVVVTDT
-413 NIPSGLKVNSVSTS
+413 IPSGLKVNSVTTS
-427 QGTATHSGN
+427 KGTASHKGN
-436 SVTANLG
+436 AVTVNVG
-443 NLAQDATATVKVN
+443 DLAQDATATVKVN
-456 VTALEAGN
+456 VTALETSNGTRPYNTAKVVAEN
-464 GSELYNSAY
+464 GSV
-473 ADANNAPRV
+473 DGG
-482 WDDAKVAVNS
+482 WHDDDGNYINS

-506 AVGEKANFTIK
+506 AVGDKANFTVK
-517 VKNTKGIAENL
+517 VKNTKGIATNV
-528 TVSDALPS
+528 TVADTLPS

-549 VPANVDVRIHG
+549 VPANVSVPVAPKDV
-560 PADKPNDLMDTNEK
+560 TNQLNKTLFEK
-574 GLTETKTITATKSKS
+574 SETKTITATKSKS

-661 KDEKKDNRCDNE
+661 KDKKKDNRCDNE

-697 AGTVAKDVVI
+697 AGTVAKDVVVE
-707 SDVTLPEG
+707 DVTLPEG

-746 IKYHVAGTADET
+746 IKYHVAGTADVT

-791 MAGGASLR
+791 MAGGASLK

-1148 WKYAETPFNPEDTT
+1148 WKYAETPFNPVDPT
-1162 PELKIE
+1162 PDLKIE

-1206 DNKKAILDT
+1206 DNEKAILDT

-1312 FEDTAHY
+1312 YEDTAHY

-1407 VPNVVKVTADNASAQ
+1407 VPNVVKVTADNASTQ

-1460 DYTITVNNTG
+1460 EYTITVNNTG

-1524 VVDEGLC
+1524 VIDEGLC
-1531 EIVNVGYVKANTD
+1531 EIVNVGYVKANTV

-1556 KDDSTSTESK
+1556 KDDSTTESK
-1566 DENSSESTTENSS
+1566 DENSSESTTED
-1579 NSTSTESTNSTPSGD
+1579 STSTPSDSSESTT
-1594 ATDKSDSDDGA
+1594 
-1605 SEKKDDGW
+1605 EKKDDGW

-1631 PSSEATTLDKDE
+1631 PSSEATTTTKDE
-1643 TSSEATTST
+1643 ASEATTAAKDEASEATTTSKDDTTST
-1652 SSGDA
+1652 DK
-1657 TASDGSHNG
+1657 SD
-1666 TSEGSA
+1666 
-1672 ESTTESKSDSNG
+1672 SKSDSNG

-1732 ELAIGKT
+1732 ELAINKT
-1739 SDKKEY
+1739 SDKNEY

-1798 FNCAI
+1798 GDCTI

-1816 SLAKGQT
+1816 ALAKGQT
-1823 MKIQYDVLFKSSDL
+1823 MKIKYDVLFKSSDL
-1837 SGQKVLNTAKAQ
+1837 SGQKVLNSAKAQ

-1935 KGAESSCKGNSFV
+1935 KGAEIEAKDNSFV

-1961 VITYKTKFSKKGTY
+1961 VITYKAKFSKKGTY

-1988 VKANNKVKVTKI
+1988 VKANNKVKVTKT
-2000 GVSPKNVIRT
+2000 GVSPKNVTPKNVIKT

>member
-1 MPIKTRPP
+1 
-9 PLSRNLEILPNITR
+9 
-23 GDEKDM
+23 M
-29 VRKIFNKAVSAVTT
+29 VRKIINKAISAVTT

-57 TTYAANPTVKS
+57 TTYAAAAKDSIQKS
-68 KTELKKQSDP
+68 TTKITSKNKDKA
-78 AGAGFGT
+78 AGYGT
-85 FVFDSDIGH
+85 FDFEADSSGYT
-94 GVQFSCSKNLK
+94 FSHSSNLK
-105 KADKSA
+105 KAVKT
-111 GTKDWIWASEKNGGH
+111 GPNKDWIWEDRDQGSADDKLKKLIG
-126 DEGLS
+126 
-131 SNAAKKRLGDAWISK
+131 NAYIAKLNPDKSF
-146 LESGKT
+146 
-152 YWVKYSN
+152 WVEYSN
-159 VQKANTTKRYDV
+159 VKKVDDEGNQLGNYDV
-171 KVVFDNP
+171 KVVFDNA
-178 KGEID
+178 GGSISGAE
-183 NAYGKD
+183 GHD
-189 IAVFDGQLGAVRFRG
+189 IAIFDGQLGAVRFRG
-204 YKHLDCTLYVY
+204 YKHIRCTIYVY
-215 EHGTSKLI
+215 KHGTKTLI
-223 SGNDNKLHFRFID
+223 SGADDKLHFRFLD

-242 IEVLTPGRV
+242 VESMCPGRTD
-251 NWWYKKSKVEW
+251 WYMMGSKVSWSGEPRC
-262 TTKSKCNKI
+262 TKI
-271 GATHGNTFGAVGE
+271 GAEQGNTVTYNGDTNTPDSGILSPHGATASKSE
-284 GLADDDAIQIKIDN
+284 
-298 ETSQKDKDAYKTAV
+298 KDAYRTAC
-312 RYTAAL
+312 RYTWSV
-318 GFTPPA
+318 GFTPIA
-324 SVANTFK
+324 SSPFTYR
-331 VRYYAGGTDAAGG
+331 VRYFSGGVENI
-344 LGTQKNGVF
+344 GTQTNGAF

-360 DLDDE
+360 TLPPIPDE
-365 PDAKLY
+365 AELS
-371 IDKTTPKYSYKVG
+371 IDKVSDKYVHKVG
-384 DTFDYT
+384 DSWDYT
-390 IAVKNVTKESKAI
+390 IKVKNVTDESQAV
-403 TAEKVVVSDT
+403 TAENVVVTDT
-413 NIPSGLKVNSVSTS
+413 IPSGLKVNSVTTS
-427 QGTATHSGN
+427 KGTASHKGN
-436 SVTANLG
+436 AVTVNVG
-443 NLAQDATATVKVN
+443 DLAQDATATVKVN
-456 VTALEAGN
+456 VTALETSNGTRPYNTAKVVAEN
-464 GSELYNSAY
+464 GSV
-473 ADANNAPRV
+473 DGG
-482 WDDAKVAVNS
+482 WHDDDGNYINS

-506 AVGEKANFTIK
+506 AVGDKANFTVK
-517 VKNTKGIAENL
+517 VKNTKGIATNV
-528 TVSDALPS
+528 TVADTLPS

-549 VPANVDVRIHG
+549 VPANVSVPVAPKDV
-560 PADKPNDLMDTNEK
+560 TNQLNKTLFEK
-574 GLTETKTITATKSKS
+574 SEIKTITTTKSKS

-627 VTATG
+627 VTVTG

-661 KDEKKDNRCDNE
+661 KDKKKDNRCDNE

-697 AGTVAKDVVI
+697 AGTVAKDVVVE
-707 SDVTLPEG
+707 DVTLPEG

-739 SGGNGNT
+739 SGGNGNI
-746 IKYHVAGTADET
+746 IKYHVAGTADVT

-791 MAGGASLR
+791 MAGGASLK

-1082 TLDNKDITKD
+1082 TLDNKDITKE

-1148 WKYAETPFNPEDTT
+1148 WKYAETPFNPVDPT
-1162 PELKIE
+1162 PDLKIE
-1168 KKSDKTNYSVGDT
+1168 KKSDKTNYSVGDK

-1206 DNKKAILDT
+1206 DNEKAILDT

-1241 KIETGKNLAQNE
+1241 KIETGQNLAQNE

-1312 FEDTAHY
+1312 YEDTAHY

-1343 SGAKVLAETIKISD
+1343 SGAKVLAKTIKISD

-1460 DYTITVNNTG
+1460 EYTITVNNTG

-1524 VVDEGLC
+1524 VIDEGLC
-1531 EIVNVGYVKANTD
+1531 EIVNVGYVKANTAS
-1544 GGALA
+1544 GALA

-1556 KDDSTSTESK
+1556 KDDSTTESK
-1566 DENSSESTTENSS
+1566 DENSSESTTED
-1579 NSTSTESTNSTPSGD
+1579 STSTPSDSSESTT
-1594 ATDKSDSDDGA
+1594 
-1605 SEKKDDGW
+1605 EKKDDGW

-1631 PSSEATTLDKDE
+1631 PSSEATTTTKDE
-1643 TSSEATTST
+1643 ASEATTAAKDEASEATTTSKDDTTST
-1652 SSGDA
+1652 DK
-1657 TASDGSHNG
+1657 SD
-1666 TSEGSA
+1666 
-1672 ESTTESKSDSNG
+1672 SKSDSNG

-1732 ELAIGKT
+1732 ELAINKT

-1798 FNCAI
+1798 GDCTI

-1816 SLAKGQT
+1816 ALAKGQT
-1823 MKIQYDVLFKSSDL
+1823 MKIKYDVLFKSSDL
-1837 SGQKVLNTAKAQ
+1837 SGQKVLNSAKAQ

-1935 KGAESSCKGNSFV
+1935 KGAEIEAKDNSFV

-1961 VITYKTKFSKKGTY
+1961 VITYKAKFSKKGTY

-1988 VKANNKVKVTKI
+1988 VKANNKVKVTKT
-2000 GVSPKNVIRT
+2000 GVSPKNVTPKNVIKT

>member
-1 MPIKTRPP
+1 
-9 PLSRNLEILPNITR
+9 
-23 GDEKDM
+23 M
-29 VRKIFNKAVSAVTT
+29 VRKIFNKAVSALTT
-43 TLLAFTTLASAIPV
+43 TLLAFTTLASAIPIS
-57 TTYAANPTVKS
+57 TYAADATVKS
-68 KTELKKQSDP
+68 KHHVLKQSDT
-78 AGAGFGT
+78 AATGYGT
-85 FVFDSDIGH
+85 FDFNSNSSKYTFSVDSK
-94 GVQFSCSKNLK
+94 S
-105 KADKSA
+105 DKL
-111 GTKDWIWASEKNGGH
+111 TKTPKSGNKDKWIWQEQDENAGGITGLNDAYIAKLTEDSSFSVWYKNVPKVIKGNKVG
-126 DEGLS
+126 
-131 SNAAKKRLGDAWISK
+131 N
-146 LESGKT
+146 
-152 YWVKYSN
+152 
-159 VQKANTTKRYDV
+159 YDV
-171 KVVFDNP
+171 K
-178 KGEID
+178 ITYD
-183 NAYGKD
+183 NARGAISGANGKD
-189 IAVFDGQLGAVRFRG
+189 IAIFDGQLGAVRFRG
-204 YKHLDCTLYVY
+204 YKHIRCTIYVY
-215 EHGTSKLI
+215 KHGTTQLI
-223 SGNDNKLHFRFID
+223 SGSDDKLHFRFID

-242 IEVLTPGRV
+242 VESMCPGRTD
-251 NWWYKKSKVEW
+251 WYMMGKHLKWAGSAR
-262 TTKSKCNKI
+262 CNEI
-271 GATHGNTFGAVGE
+271 NATQGNTVTFNGYGDEASGNDIV
-284 GLADDDAIQIKIDN
+284 DNAIQFDQLRNPTEDQLTKFRHARAH
-298 ETSQKDKDAYKTAV
+298 TFSV
-312 RYTAAL
+312 
-318 GFTPPA
+318 GFTPD
-324 SVANTFK
+324 ANSPITYR
-331 VRYYAGGTDAAGG
+331 VRYFAGGGSG
-344 LGTQKNGVF
+344 IGTQKNGAF

-360 DLDDE
+360 TLPVEDDADLS
-365 PDAKLY
+365 
-371 IDKTTPKYSYKVG
+371 IDKVSDKYTHKVG
-384 DTFDYT
+384 DTWDYT
-390 IAVKNVTKESKAI
+390 IKVKNVTATAI
-403 TAEKVVVSDT
+403 TAKNVKITDSVDSR
-413 NIPSGLKVNSVSTS
+413 LKVNSVTTS
-427 QGTATHSGN
+427 QGTASHNGN
-436 SVTANLG
+436 SVTVSAG
-443 NLAQDATATVKVN
+443 DLAQNNTVTVKVN
-456 VTALEAGN
+456 VTALEASN
-464 GSELYNSAY
+464 GQQIYNKAKAE
-473 ADANNAPRV
+473 ADNSDDE
-482 WDDAKVAVNS
+482 WDDDGNYVNS
-492 ANVQVDKVVDKYEY
+492 ADVQVDKVVDKYEY
-506 AVGEKANFTIK
+506 AVGEKANFTVK
-517 VKNTKGIAENL
+517 VKNTKGIATNV
-528 TVSDALPS
+528 TVADTLPS

-549 VPANVDVRIHG
+549 VPASVEFPVT
-560 PADKPNDLMDTNEK
+560 PNDITNQLNQDLFTK
-574 GLTETKTITATKSKS
+574 KETKTITATKEKS

-604 ATATITFSATAAE
+604 STATITFSATATE

-646 NTPKLSLS
+646 NTPDLSLS

-673 FRVFEKETGYEKVQ
+673 FRIFEKETGYEKVQ

-715 LALNYDSIEIS
+715 LALNYDSIKIS
-726 EVSDSGTKTFSKA
+726 EISDSGTKTFSKA
-739 SGGNGNT
+739 RGGNGNT

-770 DKTPVITVEKK
+770 DKTPVITVEKQ

-791 MAGGASLR
+791 MASGTSLK
-799 ISYNANALEN
+799 IEYNANALEN

-830 AKVDGKVPT
+830 AKDGDKTKVL
-839 IKADTTVY
+839 KADATVY
-847 INSPRLKIEKKADS
+847 INSPRLKIEKQADS

-927 YKKQAK
+927 YKKHAK
-933 TDGFTLTTRKHLVVD
+933 VDGFTLTTRKHLVVD

-955 LAQGKNPETQNAWN
+955 LAQGKNPEEQKSWN

-1148 WKYAETPFNPEDTT
+1148 WKYAETPFSPEDPT

-1222 SKGKDITKEVSIA
+1222 SKGKDITKEVTIE
-1235 GTPSGY
+1235 GTQSGY

-1504 VFKVDEIKAGA
+1504 VFKVAEIKAGA

-1531 EIVNVGYVKANTD
+1531 EIVNVGYVKASTD

-1566 DENSSESTTENSS
+1566 DENSSSEAT
-1579 NSTSTESTNSTPSGD
+1579 TESTNSTPSGD

-1620 ELDTTEATTEA
+1620 ELDTTTAAKDETT
-1631 PSSEATTLDKDE
+1631 SSEATTLDKDE
-1643 TSSEATTST
+1643 TSSEATTSSDKSDSKDDTTATDKSDSTT
-1652 SSGDA
+1652 SSGYV

-1666 TSEGSA
+1666 TS
-1672 ESTTESKSDSNG
+1672 KDDSNKGG
-1684 SILDKIK
+1684 SLVDQIK
-1691 DTLNGAKDT
+1691 DTISNIKDNV
-1700 ITGNDP
+1700 TGNDP

-1755 EVVQTKDDAVA
+1755 EVVQTKDNAVA
-1766 KNIHVIDKL
+1766 KNVHVVDKL
-1775 DKVGAEIQKDSI
+1775 DKAGAEIQKDSI

-1798 FNCAI
+1798 GDCTI

-1816 SLAKGQT
+1816 ALAKGQT

-1873 AIKKSSN
+1873 SIKKSSN

-1935 KGAESSCKGNSFV
+1935 KGAEISSKDNSFV

-1961 VITYKTKFSKKGTY
+1961 VITYKAKFSKKGTY
-1975 KNTAV
+1975 KNTAI

-1988 VKANNKVKVTKI
+1988 VKAKNTVKVTKS

-2025 LAVLVVLVA
+2025 LAVLVILVA
-2034 GIGYLGFVV
+2034 GISYLGFTV
-2043 VKRKKSK
+2043 VKRKKSN

>member
-1 MPIKTRPP
+1 
-9 PLSRNLEILPNITR
+9 
-23 GDEKDM
+23 M
-29 VRKIFNKAVSAVTT
+29 VRKIFNKAISAVTT

-85 FVFDSDIGH
+85 FVFDSDVGH

-105 KADKSA
+105 KADKSS

-146 LESGKT
+146 LKSDT
-152 YWVKYSN
+152 DYWVKYSN

-171 KVVFDNP
+171 KVVFNNP
-178 KGEID
+178 KGEIS

-215 EHGTSKLI
+215 EHGTTKLI

-271 GATHGNTFGAVGE
+271 GATRGNTFGAVGE
-284 GLADDDAIQIKIDN
+284 GLADDDAIQIQNKADP
-298 ETSQKDKDAYKTAV
+298 SYKTAV

-324 SVANTFK
+324 GVANTFK
-331 VRYYAGGTDAAGG
+331 VRYYAGGTDTAGG

-365 PDAKLY
+365 PDATLY

-384 DTFDYT
+384 DSWDYT
-390 IAVKNVTKESKAI
+390 IAVKNVTKESKAV
-403 TAEKVVVSDT
+403 TAENVTVDDSV
-413 NIPSGLKVNSVSTS
+413 PAGLKINSVSTS
-427 QGTATHSGN
+427 KGTATHSGN
-436 SVTANLG
+436 KVTATIG
-443 NLAQDATATVKVN
+443 DLAQDATATVKVN

-464 GSELYNSAY
+464 GQELYNAAN

-506 AVGEKANFTIK
+506 AVGEKANFTVK

-604 ATATITFSATAAE
+604 STATITFSATAAE

-726 EVSDSGTKTFSKA
+726 EVSDNGTKTFSKA

-791 MAGGASLR
+791 MAGGASLK

-955 LAQGKNPETQNAWN
+955 LAQGKNPEEQKSWN

-1107 TGKDLAQSQAIVVS
+1107 TGKDLTQSQAIVVS

-1148 WKYAETPFNPEDTT
+1148 WKYAEAPFSPEDPT

-1222 SKGKDITKEVSIA
+1222 SKGKDITKEVTIE
-1235 GTPSGY
+1235 GTQSGY

-1531 EIVNVGYVKANTD
+1531 EIVNVGYVKASTD

-1556 KDDSTSTESK
+1556 KDENSSSEATTESK
-1566 DENSSESTTENSS
+1566 DENSSESTTTPSDSS
-1579 NSTSTESTNSTPSGD
+1579 ESTT
-1594 ATDKSDSDDGA
+1594 
-1605 SEKKDDGW
+1605 EKKDDGW

-1631 PSSEATTLDKDE
+1631 PSSEATTTTKEEASEATTLAKDD
-1643 TSSEATTST
+1643 TSGEATTST
-1652 SSGDA
+1652 SKDDTTA
-1657 TASDGSHNG
+1657 TDKSD
-1666 TSEGSA
+1666 
-1672 ESTTESKSDSNG
+1672 SKSDSNG

-1766 KNIHVIDKL
+1766 KNIHVVDKL
-1775 DKVGAEIQKDSI
+1775 DKAGAEIQKDSI
-1787 KVYDGEGKLVT
+1787 KIYDGEGKLVT
-1798 FNCAI
+1798 GDCTI

-1816 SLAKGQT
+1816 ALAKGQT

-1935 KGAESSCKGNSFV
+1935 KGAEISCKGNSFV

-1961 VITYKTKFSKKGTY
+1961 VITYKAKFSKKGTY

>member
-1 MPIKTRPP
+1 
-9 PLSRNLEILPNITR
+9 
-23 GDEKDM
+23 M
-29 VRKIFNKAVSAVTT
+29 VRKIFNKAISAVTT

-57 TTYAANPTVKS
+57 TTYAASSTVKS
-68 KTELKKQSDP
+68 KTELKKQNDP

-85 FVFDSDIGH
+85 FVFDSDSSN
-94 GVQFSCSKNLK
+94 GVTFTHSKNLK
-105 KADKSA
+105 KAVKTGSN
-111 GTKDWIWASEKNGGH
+111 KDWIWQDR
-126 DEGLS
+126 DEGGDS
-131 SNAAKKRLGDAWISK
+131 ADNKKRLGDAWISK
-146 LESGKT
+146 LESGKS
-152 YWVKYSN
+152 YWVKYSG
-159 VQKANTTKRYDV
+159 VKKKDTTKTYDV

-178 KGEID
+178 KGEISG
-183 NAYGKD
+183 AEGHD
-189 IAVFDGQLGAVRFRG
+189 IAIFDGQLGAVRFRG

-271 GATHGNTFGAVGE
+271 GATHGNIFGAINEAV
-284 GLADDDAIQIKIDN
+284 ADDDAIQIDTSKDN
-298 ETSQKDKDAYKTAV
+298 ISDADRKKYNIAV
-312 RYTAAL
+312 RHTAAL

-324 SVANTFK
+324 SAANTFK
-331 VRYYAGGTDAAGG
+331 VRYYAGGTDKAGG
-344 LGTQKNGVF
+344 LGTQTNGVF
-353 FSFDGGL
+353 FSFDGKL
-360 DLDDE
+360 DLSEE
-365 PDAKLY
+365 PDAELY
-371 IDKTTPKYSYKVG
+371 INKTTPKYSYKVG

-390 IAVKNVTKESKAI
+390 IAVKNVTKESKAV
-403 TAEKVVVSDT
+403 TAENVTVDDSV
-413 NIPSGLKVNSVSTS
+413 PAGLKINSVSTS
-427 QGTATHSGN
+427 KGTATHSGN
-436 SVTANLG
+436 KVTATIG
-443 NLAQDATATVKVN
+443 DLAQDATTTVKVN

-464 GSELYNSAY
+464 GQELYNAAN

-506 AVGEKANFTIK
+506 AVGEKANFTVK

-574 GLTETKTITATKSKS
+574 GLTETKTITATKSKN

-604 ATATITFSATAAE
+604 STATITFSATATE

-673 FRVFEKETGYEKVQ
+673 FKVFEKETGYEKVQ

-746 IKYHVAGTADET
+746 IKYHVAGTADVT

-791 MAGGASLR
+791 MAGGASLK

-815 GSEIRNEATATASNL
+815 GSEIKNEATATASNL

-1003 TAVSDEALKVTTDET
+1003 TAVSDEALKVTIDET

-1055 TVAKDVKIKDFMN
+1055 TVAKDVK
-1068 ESNMVKIREDSLKV
+1068 
-1082 TLDNKDITKD
+1082 TK
-1092 CKITYNDSK
+1092 
-1101 DGFEIE
+1101 
-1107 TGKDLAQSQAIVVS
+1107 
-1121 YKAEVLLAAAGKDLV
+1121 
-1136 NTTGVN
+1136 
-1142 CTNNPE
+1142 
-1148 WKYAETPFNPEDTT
+1148 
-1162 PELKIE
+1162 
-1168 KKSDKTNYSVGDT
+1168 
-1181 GHYTVKVTQT
+1181 
-1191 ADNATAR
+1191 
-1198 NVVIEDAF
+1198 
-1206 DNKKAILDT
+1206 
-1215 KTIKLTD
+1215 
-1222 SKGKDITKEVSIA
+1222 
-1235 GTPSGY
+1235 
-1241 KIETGKNLAQNE
+1241 
-1253 FFTVTYDVLFTDQT
+1253 
-1267 LGGEEV
+1267 
-1273 TNVAKTHADN
+1273 
-1283 VPEKTTTVTVKIE
+1283 
-1296 KPELEVTKTSD
+1296 
-1307 KKVYS
+1307 
-1312 FEDTAHY
+1312 
-1319 TVKTEEVKENATAYN
+1319 EVKENATAYN
-1334 VVIDDQLQV
+1334 IVIDDQLQV

-1369 ECKGTGYT
+1369 EC
-1377 IKTKRD
+1377 
-1383 LTKGETFTVNYDV
+1383 
-1396 VFEDRSLIDNY
+1396 
-1407 VPNVVKVTADNASAQ
+1407 
-1422 TENEVT
+1422 
-1428 PKTVKTEDGA
+1428 
-1438 EYQILKSCQPAS
+1438 
-1450 GSVVNVGDEI
+1450 
-1460 DYTITVNNTG
+1460 TITVNNTG
-1470 KKDLKDVKIKDAI
+1470 KMLRQEMFLI
-1483 PTHTQYVSG
+1483 
-1492 GTLTKAD
+1492 
-1499 DKDTV
+1499 
-1504 VFKVDEIKAGA
+1504 
-1515 KADVTFKVK
+1515 
-1524 VVDEGLC
+1524 
-1531 EIVNVGYVKANTD
+1531 
-1544 GGALA
+1544 
-1549 PSDSSEK
+1549 
-1556 KDDSTSTESK
+1556 
-1566 DENSSESTTENSS
+1566 
-1579 NSTSTESTNSTPSGD
+1579 
-1594 ATDKSDSDDGA
+1594 
-1605 SEKKDDGW
+1605 
-1613 ADATTGV
+1613 
-1620 ELDTTEATTEA
+1620 
-1631 PSSEATTLDKDE
+1631 
-1643 TSSEATTST
+1643 
-1652 SSGDA
+1652 
-1657 TASDGSHNG
+1657 
-1666 TSEGSA
+1666 
-1672 ESTTESKSDSNG
+1672 
-1684 SILDKIK
+1684 
-1691 DTLNGAKDT
+1691 
-1700 ITGNDP
+1700 
-1706 EFSGD
+1706 
-1711 DFYATNQVV
+1711 
-1720 HFVPYRVQVIAP
+1720 
-1732 ELAIGKT
+1732 
-1739 SDKKEY
+1739 
-1745 TVGETGHYNV
+1745 
-1755 EVVQTKDDAVA
+1755 
-1766 KNIHVIDKL
+1766 
-1775 DKVGAEIQKDSI
+1775 
-1787 KVYDGEGKLVT
+1787 
-1798 FNCAI
+1798 
-1803 KCDGQSYDIQSKV
+1803 
-1816 SLAKGQT
+1816 
-1823 MKIQYDVLFKSSDL
+1823 
-1837 SGQKVLNTAKAQ
+1837 
-1849 ASNQKNPEDWVEDN
+1849 
-1863 NEVSLDKPKL
+1863 
-1873 AIKKSSN
+1873 
-1880 RVTFK
+1880 
-1885 PGETGE
+1885 
-1891 YTITVTNKST
+1891 
-1901 TATAKNV
+1901 
-1908 VVKDNFNKDGVK
+1908 
-1920 IQKSSIKI
+1920 
-1928 ENDGKVV
+1928 
-1935 KGAESSCKGNSFV
+1935 
-1948 IKTKQ
+1948 
-1953 DLAPNADM
+1953 
-1961 VITYKTKFSKKGTY
+1961 
-1975 KNTAV
+1975 
-1980 ATSDNTDP
+1980 
-1988 VKANNKVKVTKI
+1988 
-2000 GVSPKNVIRT
+2000 
-2010 VTKGTKDVKTGDVLG
+2010 
-2025 LAVLVVLVA
+2025 
-2034 GIGYLGFVV
+2034 
-2043 VKRKKSK
+2043 

>member
-9 PLSRNLEILPNITR
+9 PLSRNLEILPNMTR

-29 VRKIFNKAVSAVTT
+29 VRKIFNKAISAVTT

-57 TTYAANPTVKS
+57 TTYAATTLKS
-68 KTELKKQSDP
+68 KCVSNLKADAVKGFSPFQLQSN
-78 AGAGFGT
+78 
-85 FVFDSDIGH
+85 SS
-94 GVQFSCSKNLK
+94 GVKITHSKNLT
-105 KADKSA
+105 KA
-111 GTKDWIWASEKNGGH
+111 TKNDWVWGKTDQGAWEDPKMKDS
-126 DEGLS
+126 
-131 SNAAKKRLGDAWISK
+131 LGNAWIANLKSD
-146 LESGKT
+146 T
-152 YWVKYSN
+152 NYWVQYNN
-159 VQKANTTKRYDV
+159 VALHEEDGKKLRGYYDV
-171 KVVFDNP
+171 KVVFNNP
-178 KGEID
+178 KGAIS

-189 IAVFDGQLGAVRFRG
+189 IAIFDGQLGAVRFRG
-204 YKHLDCTLYVY
+204 YKHLDCSIYLYKT
-215 EHGTSKLI
+215 GTTHLVT
-223 SGNDNKLHFRFID
+223 GNEGKMHLRFID
-236 IDCNQA
+236 IDNNQA
-242 IEVLTPGRV
+242 VEVLTPGRV
-251 NWWYKKSKVEW
+251 NWAYKKNKLSW
-262 TTKSKCNKI
+262 MGNTKCEKI
-271 GATHGNTFGAVGE
+271 GATYENTIWFNGDHNVQ
-284 GLADDDAIQIKIDN
+284 DDWIQKKQ
-298 ETSQKDKDAYKTAV
+298 TSSEYKEAV
-312 RYTAAL
+312 RYTFAVGL
-318 GFTPPA
+318 TPPA
-324 SVANTFK
+324 DSPTTIK
-331 VRYYAGGTDAAGG
+331 LRYYAGGLDKEGG
-344 LGTQKNGVF
+344 IGTQRNGAF
-353 FSFDGGL
+353 FSFDGNL
-360 DLDDE
+360 DLPEEDDTN
-365 PDAKLY
+365 LS
-371 IDKTTPKYSYKVG
+371 IDKVSDKYNHKVG
-384 DTFDYT
+384 DTWDYT
-390 IAVKNVTKESKAI
+390 IKVKNVTATAVTAKDVKI
-403 TAEKVVVSDT
+403 TDSVDSR
-413 NIPSGLKVNSVSTS
+413 LRVNSVSTS
-427 QGTATHSGN
+427 QGTANHDGN
-436 SVTANLG
+436 SVSVNAG
-443 NLAQDATATVKVN
+443 DLAQNNTVTVKVN
-456 VTALEAGN
+456 VTALEASNGQQIYNKAKAESGN
-464 GSELYNSAY
+464 SE
-473 ADANNAPRV
+473 DV
-482 WDDAKVAVNS
+482 WDDDGNYVNS
-492 ANVQVDKVVDKYEY
+492 ADVQVDKVVDKYEY
-506 AVGEKANFTIK
+506 AVGEKANFTVK
-517 VKNTKGIAENL
+517 VKNTKGIATNV
-528 TVSDALPS
+528 TVADALPS

-549 VPANVDVRIHG
+549 VPANIQMPVM
-560 PADKPNDLMDTNEK
+560 PNDITNQLNQDLFTK
-574 GLTETKTITATKSKS
+574 KETKTITATKSKS

-604 ATATITFSATAAE
+604 STATITFSATATE
-617 AGNGKEQQNV
+617 AGNGKEQQNI

-646 NTPKLSLS
+646 NTPDLSLS

-715 LALNYDSIEIS
+715 LALNYDSIKIS
-726 EVSDSGTKTFSKA
+726 EISDSGTKTFSKA

-791 MAGGASLR
+791 MAGGASLK
-799 ISYNANALEN
+799 IEYNANALEN

-847 INSPRLKIEKKADS
+847 INSPRLKIEKQADS

-909 DTEGYELREGGTL
+909 DTDGYELREGGTL

-927 YKKQAK
+927 YKKHAK
-933 TDGFTLTTRKHLVVD
+933 VDGFTLTTRKHLVVD

-955 LAQGKNPETQNAWN
+955 LAQGKNPEVQGSWN

-1121 YKAEVLLAAAGKDLV
+1121 YKAEVLLTAAGKDLV

-1148 WKYAETPFNPEDTT
+1148 WKYAEAPFSPEDPT

-1222 SKGKDITKEVSIA
+1222 SKGKDITKEVTIE
-1235 GTPSGY
+1235 GTQSGY

-1383 LTKGETFTVNYDV
+1383 LTKGEVFTVNYDV
-1396 VFEDRSLIDNY
+1396 IFEDRSLIDNY

-1504 VFKVDEIKAGA
+1504 VFKVDKIKAGA

-1531 EIVNVGYVKANTD
+1531 EIVNVGYVKASTD

-1566 DENSSESTTENSS
+1566 DKNTTE
-1579 NSTSTESTNSTPSGD
+1579 STSTESTNSTPSGD

-1620 ELDTTEATTEA
+1620 ELDTTTAA
-1631 PSSEATTLDKDE
+1631 KDE
-1643 TSSEATTST
+1643 TTSSEATTTSKDEASEATT
-1652 SSGDA
+1652 SSEDA

-1666 TSEGSA
+1666 TS
-1672 ESTTESKSDSNG
+1672 KDDSNG
-1684 SILDKIK
+1684 SLVDQIK
-1691 DTLNGAKDT
+1691 DTISNIKDNV
-1700 ITGNDP
+1700 TGNDP

-1766 KNIHVIDKL
+1766 KNIHVVDKL
-1775 DKVGAEIQKDSI
+1775 DKAGAEIQKDSI

-1798 FNCAI
+1798 GDCTI

-1816 SLAKGQT
+1816 TLAKGQT

-1891 YTITVTNKST
+1891 YTITITNKST

-1935 KGAESSCKGNSFV
+1935 KGAEISCKDNSFV

-1961 VITYKTKFSKKGTY
+1961 VITYKAKFSKKGTY

-1988 VKANNKVKVTKI
+1988 VKAKNTVKVTKS
-2000 GVSPKNVIRT
+2000 GVSPKNVTPKNVIKT
-2010 VTKGTKDVKTGDVLG
+2010 ITKGTKDVKTGDVLG

-2034 GIGYLGFVV
+2034 GIGYLGFTV
-2043 VKRKKSK
+2043 VKRKKSN

>member
-1 MPIKTRPP
+1 
-9 PLSRNLEILPNITR
+9 
-23 GDEKDM
+23 M
-29 VRKIFNKAVSAVTT
+29 VRKIINKAISAVTT

-57 TTYAANPTVKS
+57 TTYAAEAKDSIQKS
-68 KTELKKQSDP
+68 TTKITSKNKDKA
-78 AGAGFGT
+78 AGYGT
-85 FVFDSDIGH
+85 FDFEADSSGYT
-94 GVQFSCSKNLK
+94 FSHSSNLK
-105 KADKSA
+105 KAVKT
-111 GTKDWIWASEKNGGH
+111 GPNKDWIWEDRDQGSADDKLKKLIG
-126 DEGLS
+126 
-131 SNAAKKRLGDAWISK
+131 NAYIAKLNPDKSF
-146 LESGKT
+146 
-152 YWVKYSN
+152 WVEYSN
-159 VQKANTTKRYDV
+159 VKKVDDEGNQLGNYDV
-171 KVVFDNP
+171 KVVFDNA
-178 KGEID
+178 GGSISGAE
-183 NAYGKD
+183 GHD
-189 IAVFDGQLGAVRFRG
+189 IAIFDGQLGAVRFRG
-204 YKHLDCTLYVY
+204 YKHIQCTIYVY
-215 EHGTSKLI
+215 KHGTKTLI
-223 SGNDNKLHFRFID
+223 SGADDKLHFRFLD

-242 IEVLTPGRV
+242 VESMCPGRTD
-251 NWWYKKSKVEW
+251 WYMMGSKVSWSGEPRC
-262 TTKSKCNKI
+262 TKI
-271 GATHGNTFGAVGE
+271 GAEQGNTVTYNGDTNTPDSGILSTASKSE
-284 GLADDDAIQIKIDN
+284 
-298 ETSQKDKDAYKTAV
+298 KDAYRTACH
-312 RYTAAL
+312 YTWSV
-318 GFTPPA
+318 GFTPIA
-324 SVANTFK
+324 SSHFTYR
-331 VRYYAGGTDAAGG
+331 VRYFAGGVEDI
-344 LGTQKNGVF
+344 GTQTNGVF

-360 DLDDE
+360 TLPPIPDE
-365 PDAKLY
+365 AELS
-371 IDKTTPKYSYKVG
+371 IDKVSDKYVHKVG
-384 DTFDYT
+384 DSWDYT
-390 IAVKNVTKESKAI
+390 IKVKNVTDESQAV
-403 TAEKVVVSDT
+403 TAENVVVTDT
-413 NIPSGLKVNSVSTS
+413 IPSGLKVNSVTTS
-427 QGTATHSGN
+427 KGTASHKGN
-436 SVTANLG
+436 AVTVNVG
-443 NLAQDATATVKVN
+443 DLAQDATATVKVN
-456 VTALEAGN
+456 VTALETSNGTRPYNTAKVVAEN
-464 GSELYNSAY
+464 GSV
-473 ADANNAPRV
+473 DGG
-482 WDDAKVAVNS
+482 WHDDDGNYINS

-506 AVGEKANFTIK
+506 AVGDKANFTVK
-517 VKNTKGIAENL
+517 VKNTKGIATNV
-528 TVSDALPS
+528 TVADTLPS

-549 VPANVDVRIHG
+549 VPANVSMPVAPKDV
-560 PADKPNDLMDTNEK
+560 TNQLNKTLFEK
-574 GLTETKTITATKSKS
+574 SETKTITATKSKS

-697 AGTVAKDVVI
+697 VGTVAKDVVVE
-707 SDVTLPEG
+707 DVTLPEG

-746 IKYHVAGTADET
+746 IKYHVAGTADVT

-791 MAGGASLR
+791 MAGGASLK

-1148 WKYAETPFNPEDTT
+1148 WKYAETPFNPVDPT
-1162 PELKIE
+1162 PDLKIE

-1206 DNKKAILDT
+1206 DNEKAILDT

-1312 FEDTAHY
+1312 YEDTAHY

-1460 DYTITVNNTG
+1460 EYTITVNNTG

-1524 VVDEGLC
+1524 VIDEGLC
-1531 EIVNVGYVKANTD
+1531 EIVNVGYVKANTVS
-1544 GGALA
+1544 GALA

-1556 KDDSTSTESK
+1556 KDDSTTESK
-1566 DENSSESTTENSS
+1566 DENSSSEATTESEDENTSDSSESTT
-1579 NSTSTESTNSTPSGD
+1579 
-1594 ATDKSDSDDGA
+1594 
-1605 SEKKDDGW
+1605 EKKDDGW

-1631 PSSEATTLDKDE
+1631 PSSEATTTTKDE
-1643 TSSEATTST
+1643 ASEATTLAKDNTSSEATTLAKDDTTST
-1652 SSGDA
+1652 D
-1657 TASDGSHNG
+1657 
-1666 TSEGSA
+1666 
-1672 ESTTESKSDSNG
+1672 KSDSNG

-1732 ELAIGKT
+1732 ELAINKT

-1798 FNCAI
+1798 GDCTI

-1816 SLAKGQT
+1816 ALAKGQT
-1823 MKIQYDVLFKSSDL
+1823 MKIKYDVLFKSSDL
-1837 SGQKVLNTAKAQ
+1837 SGQKVLNSAKAQ

-1935 KGAESSCKGNSFV
+1935 KGAEIEAKDNSFV

-1961 VITYKTKFSKKGTY
+1961 VITYKAKFSKKGTY

>member
-1 MPIKTRPP
+1 
-9 PLSRNLEILPNITR
+9 
-23 GDEKDM
+23 M
-29 VRKIFNKAVSAVTT
+29 VRKIINKAISAVTT

-57 TTYAANPTVKS
+57 TTYAAATKDSIQKS
-68 KTELKKQSDP
+68 TTKITSKNKDKA
-78 AGAGFGT
+78 AGYGT
-85 FVFDSDIGH
+85 FDFEADSSGYT
-94 GVQFSCSKNLK
+94 FSHSSNLK
-105 KADKSA
+105 KAVKT
-111 GTKDWIWASEKNGGH
+111 GPNKDWIWEDRDQGSADDKLKKLIG
-126 DEGLS
+126 
-131 SNAAKKRLGDAWISK
+131 NAYIAKLNPDKSF
-146 LESGKT
+146 
-152 YWVKYSN
+152 WVEYSN
-159 VQKANTTKRYDV
+159 VKKVDDEGNQLGNYDV
-171 KVVFDNP
+171 KVVFDNA
-178 KGEID
+178 GGSISGAE
-183 NAYGKD
+183 GHD
-189 IAVFDGQLGAVRFRG
+189 IAIFDGQLGAVRFRG
-204 YKHLDCTLYVY
+204 YKHIRCTIYVY
-215 EHGTSKLI
+215 KHGTKTLI
-223 SGNDNKLHFRFID
+223 SGADDKLHFRFLD

-242 IEVLTPGRV
+242 VESMCPGRTD
-251 NWWYKKSKVEW
+251 WYMMGSKVSWSGEPRC
-262 TTKSKCNKI
+262 TKI
-271 GATHGNTFGAVGE
+271 GAEQGNTVTYNGDTNTPDSGILSPHGATASKSE
-284 GLADDDAIQIKIDN
+284 
-298 ETSQKDKDAYKTAV
+298 KDAYRTAC
-312 RYTAAL
+312 RYTWSV
-318 GFTPPA
+318 GFTPIA
-324 SVANTFK
+324 SSPFTYR
-331 VRYYAGGTDAAGG
+331 VRYFSGGVENI
-344 LGTQKNGVF
+344 GTQTNGAF

-360 DLDDE
+360 TLPPIPDE
-365 PDAKLY
+365 AELS
-371 IDKTTPKYSYKVG
+371 IDKVSDKYVHKVG
-384 DTFDYT
+384 DSWDYT
-390 IAVKNVTKESKAI
+390 IKVKNVTDESQAV
-403 TAEKVVVSDT
+403 TAENVVVTDT
-413 NIPSGLKVNSVSTS
+413 IPSGLKVNSVTTS
-427 QGTATHSGN
+427 KGTASHKGN
-436 SVTANLG
+436 AVTVNVG
-443 NLAQDATATVKVN
+443 DLAQDAIATVKVN
-456 VTALEAGN
+456 VTALETSNGTRPYNTAKVVAEN
-464 GSELYNSAY
+464 GSV
-473 ADANNAPRV
+473 DGG
-482 WDDAKVAVNS
+482 WHDDDGNYINS

-506 AVGEKANFTIK
+506 AVGDKANFTVK
-517 VKNTKGIAENL
+517 VKNTKGIATNV
-528 TVSDALPS
+528 TVADTLPS

-549 VPANVDVRIHG
+549 VPANVSVPVAPKDV
-560 PADKPNDLMDTNEK
+560 TNQLNKTLFEK
-574 GLTETKTITATKSKS
+574 SETKTITATKSKS

-746 IKYHVAGTADET
+746 IKYHVAGTADVT

-791 MAGGASLR
+791 MAGGASLK

-933 TDGFTLTTRKHLVVD
+933 TDGFTLITRKHLVVD

-955 LAQGKNPETQNAWN
+955 LAQGKNPETQNSWN

-1082 TLDNKDITKD
+1082 TLDNKDITKE

-1148 WKYAETPFNPEDTT
+1148 WKYAETPFNPVDPT
-1162 PELKIE
+1162 PDLKIE
-1168 KKSDKTNYSVGDT
+1168 KKSDKTNYSVGDK

-1206 DNKKAILDT
+1206 DNEKAILDT

-1283 VPEKTTTVTVKIE
+1283 VPEKTTTVTVRIE

-1312 FEDTAHY
+1312 YEDTAHY

-1460 DYTITVNNTG
+1460 EYTITVNNTG

-1524 VVDEGLC
+1524 VIDEGLC
-1531 EIVNVGYVKANTD
+1531 EIVNVGYVKANTAS
-1544 GGALA
+1544 GALA

-1556 KDDSTSTESK
+1556 KDENTSNDSTTESK
-1566 DENSSESTTENSS
+1566 DENSSESTTEDS
-1579 NSTSTESTNSTPSGD
+1579 STSSDSSESTT
-1594 ATDKSDSDDGA
+1594 
-1605 SEKKDDGW
+1605 EKKDDGW

-1631 PSSEATTLDKDE
+1631 PSSEATTTTKDE
-1643 TSSEATTST
+1643 ASEATTAAKDEASEATTTSKDDTTST
-1652 SSGDA
+1652 DK
-1657 TASDGSHNG
+1657 SD
-1666 TSEGSA
+1666 
-1672 ESTTESKSDSNG
+1672 SKSDSNG

-1732 ELAIGKT
+1732 ELAINKT

-1798 FNCAI
+1798 GDCTI

-1816 SLAKGQT
+1816 ALAKGQT
-1823 MKIQYDVLFKSSDL
+1823 MKIKYDVLFKSSDL
-1837 SGQKVLNTAKAQ
+1837 SGQKVLNSAKAQ

-1935 KGAESSCKGNSFV
+1935 KGAEIEAKDNSFV

-1961 VITYKTKFSKKGTY
+1961 VITYKAKFSKKGTY

-1988 VKANNKVKVTKI
+1988 VKANNKVKVTKT
-2000 GVSPKNVIRT
+2000 GVSPKNVTPKNVIKT

-2034 GIGYLGFVV
+2034 GIGYLGFVA

>member
-1 MPIKTRPP
+1 MNER
-9 PLSRNLEILPNITR
+9 R
-23 GDEKDM
+23 EKKM
-29 VRKIFNKAVSAVTT
+29 VRKIINKAISAVTT

-57 TTYAANPTVKS
+57 TTYAAAAKDSIQKS
-68 KTELKKQSDP
+68 TTKITSKNKDKA
-78 AGAGFGT
+78 AGYGT
-85 FVFDSDIGH
+85 FDFEADSSGYT
-94 GVQFSCSKNLK
+94 FSHSSNLK
-105 KADKSA
+105 KAVKT
-111 GTKDWIWASEKNGGH
+111 GPNKDWIWEDRDQGSADDKLKKLIG
-126 DEGLS
+126 
-131 SNAAKKRLGDAWISK
+131 NAYIAKLNPDKSF
-146 LESGKT
+146 
-152 YWVKYSN
+152 WVEYSN
-159 VQKANTTKRYDV
+159 VKKVDDEGNQLGNYDV
-171 KVVFDNP
+171 KVVFDNA
-178 KGEID
+178 GGSISGAE
-183 NAYGKD
+183 GHD
-189 IAVFDGQLGAVRFRG
+189 IAIFDGQLGAVRFRG
-204 YKHLDCTLYVY
+204 YKHIRCTIYVY
-215 EHGTSKLI
+215 KHGTKTLI
-223 SGNDNKLHFRFID
+223 SGADDKLHFRFLD

-242 IEVLTPGRV
+242 VESMCPGRTD
-251 NWWYKKSKVEW
+251 WYMMGSKVSWSGEPRC
-262 TTKSKCNKI
+262 TKI
-271 GATHGNTFGAVGE
+271 GAEQGNTVTYNGDTNTPDSGILSPHGATASKSE
-284 GLADDDAIQIKIDN
+284 
-298 ETSQKDKDAYKTAV
+298 KDAYRTAC
-312 RYTAAL
+312 RYTWSV
-318 GFTPPA
+318 GFTPIA
-324 SVANTFK
+324 SSPFTYR
-331 VRYYAGGTDAAGG
+331 VRYFSGGVENI
-344 LGTQKNGVF
+344 GTQKNGAF

-360 DLDDE
+360 TLPPIPDE
-365 PDAKLY
+365 AELS
-371 IDKTTPKYSYKVG
+371 IDKVSDKYVHKVG
-384 DTFDYT
+384 DSWDYT
-390 IAVKNVTKESKAI
+390 IKVKNVTDESQAV
-403 TAEKVVVSDT
+403 TAENVVVTDT
-413 NIPSGLKVNSVSTS
+413 IPSGLKVNSVTTS
-427 QGTATHSGN
+427 KGTASHKGN
-436 SVTANLG
+436 AVTVNVG
-443 NLAQDATATVKVN
+443 DLAQDATATVKVN
-456 VTALEAGN
+456 VTALETSNGTRPYNTAKVVAEN
-464 GSELYNSAY
+464 GSV
-473 ADANNAPRV
+473 DGG
-482 WDDAKVAVNS
+482 WHDDDGNYINS

-506 AVGEKANFTIK
+506 AVGDKANFTVK
-517 VKNTKGIAENL
+517 VKNTKGIATNV
-528 TVSDALPS
+528 TVADTLPS

-549 VPANVDVRIHG
+549 VPANVSVPVAPKDV
-560 PADKPNDLMDTNEK
+560 TNQLNKTLFEK
-574 GLTETKTITATKSKS
+574 SETKTITATKSKS

-661 KDEKKDNRCDNE
+661 KDKKKDNRCDNE

-697 AGTVAKDVVI
+697 AGTVAKDVVVE
-707 SDVTLPEG
+707 DVTLPEG

-739 SGGNGNT
+739 SGGNGNI
-746 IKYHVAGTADET
+746 IKYHVAGTADVT

-791 MAGGASLR
+791 MAGGASLK

-815 GSEIRNEATATASNL
+815 GSEIRNEATATASNI

-955 LAQGKNPETQNAWN
+955 LAQGKNPETQNSWN

-1082 TLDNKDITKD
+1082 TLDNKDITKE

-1148 WKYAETPFNPEDTT
+1148 WKYAETPFNPVDPT
-1162 PELKIE
+1162 PDLKIE
-1168 KKSDKTNYSVGDT
+1168 KKSDKTNYSVGDK

-1206 DNKKAILDT
+1206 DNEKAILDT

-1283 VPEKTTTVTVKIE
+1283 VPEKTTTVTVRIE

-1312 FEDTAHY
+1312 YEDTAHY

-1460 DYTITVNNTG
+1460 EYTITVNNTG

-1524 VVDEGLC
+1524 VIDEGLC
-1531 EIVNVGYVKANTD
+1531 EIVNVGYVKANTAS
-1544 GGALA
+1544 GALA

-1556 KDDSTSTESK
+1556 KDDSTTESK
-1566 DENSSESTTENSS
+1566 DENSSESTTED
-1579 NSTSTESTNSTPSGD
+1579 STSTPSDSSESTT
-1594 ATDKSDSDDGA
+1594 
-1605 SEKKDDGW
+1605 EKKDDGW

-1631 PSSEATTLDKDE
+1631 PSSEATTTTKDE
-1643 TSSEATTST
+1643 ASEATTAAKDEASEATTTSKDDTTST
-1652 SSGDA
+1652 DK
-1657 TASDGSHNG
+1657 SD
-1666 TSEGSA
+1666 
-1672 ESTTESKSDSNG
+1672 SKSDSNG

-1732 ELAIGKT
+1732 ELAINKT

-1766 KNIHVIDKL
+1766 KNIHVVDKL

-1798 FNCAI
+1798 GDCTI

-1816 SLAKGQT
+1816 ALAKGQT

-1837 SGQKVLNTAKAQ
+1837 SGQKVLNSVKAQ

-1935 KGAESSCKGNSFV
+1935 KGAEIEAKDNSFV

-1961 VITYKTKFSKKGTY
+1961 VITYKAKFSKKGTY

-1988 VKANNKVKVTKI
+1988 VKANNKVKVTKT
-2000 GVSPKNVIRT
+2000 GVSPKNVTPKNVIKT